1 MSDLVRYDPL
11 EHGQLVGGL
20 KKYRGLTQ
28 KEAREAADDTALT
41 RGFNNSMR
49 SARMAWNAFTGDD
62 EELGQLKAED
72 MDYRKIQEGR
82 KSQARRELG
91 EAWDK
96 GEGVGGGLSN
106 VWGELKK
113 DWREKGLDG
122 VLEDVGEMGGAT
134 LEQAPNALVPLVTST
149 AGRAV
154 GAIGGAFAGGLAG
167 AGVGAIPGAVVGGH
181 VGGLAGYALG
191 NTLMEYGEQLDRA
204 AEAAGVDPTDKDAM
218 MAFIDRGA
226 PGALKNAAVKGAVV
240 GAVDMATM
248 KLGGSILNMGKKA
261 AEKAALEKMGVAAAD
276 KAVVAA
282 AKGTPEFAAL
292 AAKESAKG
300 GLGGAARHTAA
311 YALEP
316 ASEFAGEYLGTGLA
330 NGEWDE
336 KGAALEAFSS
346 LGHSAVEFVGTKAY
360 AAMTDPLKLSA
371 EQKADALA
379 DAKGN
384 IEGNRKAGKLT
395 PEEAQALRAAVE
407 AALDGGVEQGGAGFD
422 TAHHD
427 QLYLTLQQFV
437 DRTKQKEAEQFFS
450 SPADSNTPHTEEL
463 AREMEKQPDVS
474 GIPSEDEAEF
484 LNTGVMS
491 DGLARQYADIAAKYR
506 AKPSEAMGI
515 NPDNGAISAAAALAV
530 DSGAAVPS
538 AVSDDVEAPSVA
550 DDVLSERSADADRGG
565 VSSAYGN
572 VRSGGAPRGAASVAS
587 GGSAAAAS
595 GGIARVAPLPAG
607 QYFDSLDTRGRK
619 ALAKE
624 AGFDIKGVA
633 DFGQIAEPVRQKI
646 EEAYHARIEADY
658 KAASEAKQGYLPPP
672 VRMADA
678 VPVPKKGFSVP
689 ADALNKESRRRFD
702 ALPEGVRRHAQTV
715 ADYTADG
722 IMRQEA
728 GMADMR
734 GHYPEGLAES
744 VRAVRAYRAEHPE
757 SADVLDRLN
766 RAVYGYR
773 RNNGWNVPLLSREG
787 ERLQG
792 VRTALPDD
800 GASEAVVGGGRGLPR
815 ALPMEDK
822 GLAQDVRQDVRQ
834 GLTQGG
840 RGLTPDK
847 GADANAAALQVA
859 PEADVA
865 PGLSASENLAETD
878 GGKGAPIAGKR
889 PDTVLPVLNPQVTES
904 AVKVSPKK
912 RMADAAA
919 DFTRRLAADRRKLEK
934 AGVPL
939 GDGEYRFEHT
949 NRKHIDALAGVLDRL
964 GKGGMLKDF
973 ADMAGS
979 SHSDGLVFDGRRY
992 LKGKEAET
1000 LQAGGLLEAVPS
1012 KSGWDYRL
1020 TQEGRALAKVMARS
1034 RDAAADG
1041 KSAGKAQS
1049 ARAKDAPVA
1058 AKNAADE
1065 KPSSDKAAESEA
1077 VVKTALDNPEEA
1089 QRKARVLQGEPVY
1102 TVKERTAPRENKALR
1117 EWAVALFDK
1126 AGNKA
1131 VNPEIGEVALTAKS
1145 VKDSLAHGISPEKAS
1160 AFEAVPYVV
1169 EKGAV
1174 IVRTRHGRVSS
1185 YFISAPVEIE
1195 GKQDIVTVLV
1205 HHDVNKKRMY
1215 LHSVTTKENLL
1226 KTALAGYDGD
1236 STADAEA
1243 SEPRGKLYSG
1253 DIASVL
1259 KKLLEYKTQGGKT
1272 EDTPSE
1278 GARFSLDES
1287 PDSAFARA
1295 VDDVV
1300 GGKVSRGFVKMGTT
1314 PDVLK
1319 MLGLPDVKIR
1329 ISAKTIEKV
1338 MGEYLGIAKGA
1349 HSHIHNLT
1357 PEAVK
1362 QLPGQINNPVAVF
1375 KSSTVRGG
1383 YVVLTEL
1390 TEADKQTGK
1399 DKPVVAALHLKTD
1412 KGGIEVIDVASSYGR
1427 SDSQLSRAF
1436 NQDLL
1441 YLDKTKARNLNTERL
1456 QLPWDFT
1463 SDFELYERNIKTDS
1477 DLVQY
1482 LKAEK
1487 QGKFD
1492 KKQENA
1498 KQHAESIKKRLAES
1512 IGGLAE
1518 QVDVAAVSET
1528 APDKAQMLLSE
1539 RVEGWF
1545 DGRTGKITLVAENLT
1560 PERAVWVAWHEL
1572 GHRGF
1577 AAEGFAKYR
1586 EELERADGNS
1596 LIRRIA
1602 DAVQEEREG
1611 TGDAAASVRSAAV
1624 EEAVVEL
1631 YAAQRTGDWSG
1642 IENRYGVKVG
1652 NGLKRGIAGV
1662 LARIGAVLR
1671 RVLQRL
1677 TGKADGAMSDADVF
1691 AMLVDLHGNKAAKSK
1706 AVVKTALD
1714 DAKEAER
1721 KARVLQGEPV
1731 YTVKE
1736 RQAPQGFKALREWA
1750 AALFEKAGGKAV
1762 NPEAGEILL
1771 NERSVRDSIAHG
1783 MNPFKAEA
1791 FAAIPD
1797 VISQGVVIHEGVNP
1811 ENGTR
1816 YVYISAPVEIGGK
1829 DDVVTLLAR
1838 NTGNGSQMYLHSVA
1852 TKESILNASDT
1863 ETAEISRETG
1873 KVNSGY
1879 IASVLKKLLE
1889 YKTETGKGVSV
1900 GKKQQKRQAE
1910 SEAGSVPSEAQPKS
1924 GKDYFGLS
1932 LYESGQ
1938 DYKGISEAH
1947 YRKFVAELSKL
1958 DGWRVNNRKYG
1969 RLEFRV
1975 DGEEVVFLRRLE
1987 SLYSEHAVIG
1997 FSVYNSRLVE
2007 KKFDEIEF
2015 VFNPSEPPKETA
2027 ERLNR
2032 FIRSI
2037 YPVSEASVQVE
2048 SNPESEADT
2057 HRTPES
2063 VRAFSVTLPK
2073 LQQKRAVEHLTADA
2087 LLDGGAKYPQLN
2099 GRTTKAGQVEKTL
2112 SAGFVPY
2119 EEIREQTARMGKER
2133 DKMFFKLH
2141 REAYGEDSSFDYDN
2155 SDDAELKAQTDEA
2168 LREKHP
2174 PKTVYLMKHK
2184 QSGDALPIT
2193 KTQFDYAVYLENMPS
2208 EGLRFS
2214 RSEQTKSAFENRI
2227 DALFG
2232 GAKANLKGVR
2242 VLDKSDLLDMLGY
2255 GGMPVELNESKVV
2268 LNRKNHPEMTAQ
2280 QWKKVPEWLDN
2291 PVAVLKSKTHD
2302 KRLVFVPDELIDG
2315 APVYLVVEPNSR
2327 GLDIHVL
2334 VNGYAKDGNPQQT
2347 FRDIW
2352 RDLANGNTEFVD
2364 SKKARELLGRSGLQL
2379 PRLPSLNTSRK
2390 KILTE
2395 KNLQGYRK
2403 SEKTDTGQ
2411 QHAESIKKRLAES
2424 IGGLAEQ
2431 VDVAAVSE
2439 TAPDKAQMLL
2449 SERVEGWFD
2458 GRTGKI
2464 TLVAENLTP
2473 ERAVWVAWHEL
2484 GHRGFAAEGFA
2495 KYREELERADGNSL
2509 IRRIADAVQE
2519 EREGT
2524 GDAAASVRS
2533 AAVEEAVVE
2542 LYAAQRTGDWS
2553 GIENRYGVK
2562 VGNGLKRGI
2571 AGVLARIGAVLRRV
2585 LQRLTGKADGAM
2597 SDADVFAM
2605 LVDLHGNVEGARE
2618 AVSDG
2623 VKPSRSA
2630 MKDMDANIRRGRA
2643 AMNRALVE
2651 KADVRRAMYRNDIGW
2666 IDFVWG
2672 STGRVLPNGKTKGA
2686 MGLAHVIESRMR
2698 KDGMSRDEVV
2708 GMLIGRV
2715 VDTIARGEVL
2725 RTVEGGKT
2733 KRLEVSLQGNIVQL
2747 VKSKGSNTWV
2757 LTAFDGY
2764 QTVEQAR
2771 GATRS
2776 ALRNTDPI
2784 LSRDGMGASDT
2795 PNVRA
2800 KDESVNTA
2808 DGTRFSR
2815 AEERSKS
2822 ESLEKLRRAETIRIS
2837 GREIEAGDDLRQY
2850 RRRAMEY
2857 GKSLRGS
2864 YVNKDTGRE
2873 ISLGR
2878 AGITEVLHHDVSNP
2892 EHLQSIAAIPQII
2905 EKSIYIDTLPNE
2917 DKAKNPDIQEYEYYV
2932 AGLNIGGTDYTV
2944 KAAIAVAT
2952 TGDKYYDHKLTRIEK
2967 GDLLEMT
2974 SRLSGAE
2981 ISNQSPLS
2989 DIDDKRLLQILQD
3002 KDAGKGGIAD
3012 FDTEAVRFSRAAN
3025 IGASISHITGKRS
3038 DLRNALKDRWDA
3050 SKGIQLQFLGRR
3062 QIEDIYGG
3070 DLDGLKEYGRLS
3082 ELFGADANKAVTE
3095 ADKVVKEWGRL
3106 KKENA
3111 KALADLMHDA
3121 TLAKVDAD
3129 PLMRGDAQKRLDGI
3143 RTALD
3148 IADGKIEKAKAVIAS
3163 ANARIARADAAYN
3176 KASEAAKKA
3185 QSALLAAEEEAGR
3198 EIMADEADMRLR
3210 RLFYADSEAK
3220 RALRHAEADVMAES
3234 RAKTDAVQM
3243 LKQARADVRRLEKD
3257 EVEAQKALEGLAL
3270 LNRRFAKLPDAAQ
3283 RVYRKARDD
3292 YRVHFGQVRDAI
3304 AERLARAGQDAEIVR
3319 RLKERF
3325 DNELGG
3331 VYFPLARF
3339 GDYLVV
3345 VKDADGNNV
3354 NVSRAETLS
3363 EAEKLRDALKAD
3375 FGAGFKVSPV
3385 MKSRDYIQSRDAV
3398 SGGFM
3403 KELGEA
3409 VGMLDLD
3416 PAQQAQL
3423 NDTLMQLYLNS
3434 LPDTSWAKHGI
3445 HRKGVPG
3452 FSDDARRAYAQNMGS
3467 GANYLAKLRYA
3478 DRMAEQLDVMQDF
3491 VDGRKYEE
3499 GFDQR
3504 QLQRVADEMR
3514 KRHEAVMNPN
3524 PSKLAQALTGFGFL
3538 WMMGM
3543 SPASAIVN
3551 LSQTAMVAYPVMAA
3565 KWGYADAARELLR
3578 ASKQIGLRVGEKFNT
3593 IEDSLNED
3601 EKAAFQKAVDY
3612 GVIDL
3617 SQAHDLAGVANGD
3630 PGLAGSAWQ
3639 KVMDKASWLFHHAEK
3654 FNRQVTF
3661 VAAYRLA
3668 KQAGADSEAAFEQ
3681 AKKATYDG
3689 HFDYAA
3695 QNRPRFMMGNV
3706 AKVVFL
3712 FKQYSQNIL
3721 YALGRNA
3728 YLAFKG
3734 DKEARKTL
3742 AGLLVSHAM
3751 ASGILGLPFVSTL
3764 LAVASMLGSD
3774 DDDPWD
3780 AEAALR
3786 NMLADTFGDKAGE
3799 VMAKGFSRLTPLDVS
3814 GRLGL
3819 NQLIFPDIQDG
3830 LEGKKWAESLVVGST
3845 GAVVGAGIGAA
3856 DGVQKILDGRY
3867 MEGLE
3872 SMLPVAIRN
3881 PLKAVRYATDGQ
3893 VDKSGIMVKDDFNLF
3908 ELAGQAV
3915 GFRPS
3920 DLALKQEGKSAV
3932 YRRDR
3937 ALSAARAKILSAM
3950 AKAVVEQDAA
3960 ALRELR
3966 GVVAQWNRKH
3976 PERAIKS
3983 ENIMAGVRNR
3993 QRRVAGAK
4001 DGIYLPEGRSDAR
4014 TDGGFAFGH

>member
-20 KKYRGLTQ
+20 KKYRGFTQ
-28 KEAREAADDTALT
+28 KDAWAAADDTALT
-41 RGFNNSMR
+41 RGFKNSMR
-49 SARMAWNAFTGDD
+49 SARMAWNDLTGDK

-91 EAWDK
+91 EAWEK

-106 VWGELKK
+106 VWEELKK

-134 LEQAPNALVPLVTST
+134 LEQAPNALVPLATTTVGGILGTL
-149 AGRAV
+149 AGGNTAV
-154 GAIGGAFAGGLAG
+154 GAYAG
-167 AGVGAIPGAVVGGH
+167 AT
-181 VGGLAGYALG
+181 LG

-261 AEKAALEKMGVAAAD
+261 AEKAALKKMGVAAAD
-276 KAVVAA
+276 KAAVAA

-292 AAKESAKG
+292 AKESAKG
-300 GLGGAARHTAA
+300 GLGGAARHAA
-311 YALEP
+311 AFALEP

-360 AAMTDPLKLSA
+360 AAISDPLRLSA
-371 EQKADALA
+371 EQKADVLA

-395 PEEAQALRAAVE
+395 PEEAQALGAAVE

-437 DRTKQKEAEQFFS
+437 DRTKQKEAEQFFN
-450 SPADSNTPHTEEL
+450 SPADGNTPHAEEL

-491 DGLARQYADIAAKYR
+491 DGLARQYADMAAKYR

-515 NPDNGAISAAAALAV
+515 DPDDGAISAAAALAV

-538 AVSDDVEAPSVA
+538 VPSDDVETPTVA
-550 DDVLSERSADADRGG
+550 DDVLSGRSADADRGG

-572 VRSGGAPRGAASVAS
+572 VRSGGAASVAS
-587 GGSAAAAS
+587 GGAGRSAAAAS

-607 QYFDSLDTRGRK
+607 QYFDGLDTRGRK

-658 KAASEAKQGYLPPP
+658 QAASEAKQGYLPPP

-702 ALPEGVRRHAQTV
+702 ALPETVRRHAQTV

-734 GHYPEGLAES
+734 GHYPAGLAES
-744 VRAVRAYRAEHPE
+744 VRVVRAYRAEHPE

-773 RNNGWNVPLLSREG
+773 RNNGWRVPLLSREG

-815 ALPMEDK
+815 ALPTEDK
-822 GLAQDVRQDVRQ
+822 GLAQDVRQ

-840 RGLTPDK
+840 RGLTPDT
-847 GADANAAALQVA
+847 GADANAAALQGLPEPAAVA
-859 PEADVA
+859 SGNAPTHRQNLQVRAHAEGAA

-878 GGKGAPIAGKR
+878 GGKRAPVAGKR
-889 PDTVLPVLNPQVTES
+889 PDTVLPVLNPQVAES

-964 GKGGMLKDF
+964 GKGGMLEEF

-979 SHSDGLVFDGRRY
+979 SHSDGLVFDSRRY

-1034 RDAAADG
+1034 RDAAASAG

-1049 ARAKDAPVA
+1049 ARAKDTPVA
-1058 AKNAADE
+1058 GKVAVAKNAANE
-1065 KPSSDKAAESEA
+1065 KPSSDKAAKPETL
-1077 VVKTALDNPEEA
+1077 VKTALDNPQEA
-1089 QRKARVLQGEPVY
+1089 R
-1102 TVKERTAPRENKALR
+1102 
-1117 EWAVALFDK
+1117 
-1126 AGNKA
+1126 
-1131 VNPEIGEVALTAKS
+1131 
-1145 VKDSLAHGISPEKAS
+1145 
-1160 AFEAVPYVV
+1160 
-1169 EKGAV
+1169 
-1174 IVRTRHGRVSS
+1174 
-1185 YFISAPVEIE
+1185 
-1195 GKQDIVTVLV
+1195 
-1205 HHDVNKKRMY
+1205 
-1215 LHSVTTKENLL
+1215 
-1226 KTALAGYDGD
+1226 
-1236 STADAEA
+1236 
-1243 SEPRGKLYSG
+1243 
-1253 DIASVL
+1253 
-1259 KKLLEYKTQGGKT
+1259 
-1272 EDTPSE
+1272 
-1278 GARFSLDES
+1278 
-1287 PDSAFARA
+1287 
-1295 VDDVV
+1295 
-1300 GGKVSRGFVKMGTT
+1300 
-1314 PDVLK
+1314 
-1319 MLGLPDVKIR
+1319 
-1329 ISAKTIEKV
+1329 
-1338 MGEYLGIAKGA
+1338 
-1349 HSHIHNLT
+1349 
-1357 PEAVK
+1357 
-1362 QLPGQINNPVAVF
+1362 
-1375 KSSTVRGG
+1375 
-1383 YVVLTEL
+1383 
-1390 TEADKQTGK
+1390 
-1399 DKPVVAALHLKTD
+1399 
-1412 KGGIEVIDVASSYGR
+1412 
-1427 SDSQLSRAF
+1427 
-1436 NQDLL
+1436 
-1441 YLDKTKARNLNTERL
+1441 
-1456 QLPWDFT
+1456 
-1463 SDFELYERNIKTDS
+1463 
-1477 DLVQY
+1477 
-1482 LKAEK
+1482 
-1487 QGKFD
+1487 
-1492 KKQENA
+1492 
-1498 KQHAESIKKRLAES
+1498 
-1512 IGGLAE
+1512 
-1518 QVDVAAVSET
+1518 
-1528 APDKAQMLLSE
+1528 
-1539 RVEGWF
+1539 
-1545 DGRTGKITLVAENLT
+1545 
-1560 PERAVWVAWHEL
+1560 
-1572 GHRGF
+1572 
-1577 AAEGFAKYR
+1577 
-1586 EELERADGNS
+1586 
-1596 LIRRIA
+1596 
-1602 DAVQEEREG
+1602 
-1611 TGDAAASVRSAAV
+1611 
-1624 EEAVVEL
+1624 
-1631 YAAQRTGDWSG
+1631 
-1642 IENRYGVKVG
+1642 
-1652 NGLKRGIAGV
+1652 
-1662 LARIGAVLR
+1662 
-1671 RVLQRL
+1671 
-1677 TGKADGAMSDADVF
+1677 
-1691 AMLVDLHGNKAAKSK
+1691 
-1706 AVVKTALD
+1706 
-1714 DAKEAER
+1714 R

-1816 YVYISAPVEIGGK
+1816 YVYISAPVEIEGK

-1879 IASVLKKLLE
+1879 IASVLKKLLK
-1889 YKTETGKGVSV
+1889 YKTQGGKT
-1900 GKKQQKRQAE
+1900 E
-1910 SEAGSVPSEAQPKS
+1910 
-1924 GKDYFGLS
+1924 
-1932 LYESGQ
+1932 
-1938 DYKGISEAH
+1938 
-1947 YRKFVAELSKL
+1947 
-1958 DGWRVNNRKYG
+1958 
-1969 RLEFRV
+1969 
-1975 DGEEVVFLRRLE
+1975 
-1987 SLYSEHAVIG
+1987 
-1997 FSVYNSRLVE
+1997 
-2007 KKFDEIEF
+2007 
-2015 VFNPSEPPKETA
+2015 
-2027 ERLNR
+2027 
-2032 FIRSI
+2032 
-2037 YPVSEASVQVE
+2037 
-2048 SNPESEADT
+2048 DT
-2057 HRTPES
+2057 
-2063 VRAFSVTLPK
+2063 
-2073 LQQKRAVEHLTADA
+2073 
-2087 LLDGGAKYPQLN
+2087 
-2099 GRTTKAGQVEKTL
+2099 
-2112 SAGFVPY
+2112 
-2119 EEIREQTARMGKER
+2119 
-2133 DKMFFKLH
+2133 
-2141 REAYGEDSSFDYDN
+2141 
-2155 SDDAELKAQTDEA
+2155 
-2168 LREKHP
+2168 
-2174 PKTVYLMKHK
+2174 
-2184 QSGDALPIT
+2184 
-2193 KTQFDYAVYLENMPS
+2193 PS

-2214 RSEQTKSAFENRI
+2214 IRFSLDESPDSAFARAVDDVTGGKVPAGFISLGTTPDVWKLVGLPDGKVRI
-2227 DALFG
+2227 SGGVIDKAMNGKHAVTAEALKDLPRHLNSPIAVFKSSASSSNPDG
-2232 GAKANLKGVR
+2232 YVVLTELVEREKGKDKPIIAALNLGRAKNGLELLDISSVYGRNNGQLTRAFNQDLLY
-2242 VLDKSDLLDMLGY
+2242 LDKAKGRHFLTTRPLQLHWDITSDADLVGRNIKTDSDL
-2255 GGMPVELNESKVV
+2255 
-2268 LNRKNHPEMTAQ
+2268 AQ
-2280 QWKKVPEWLDN
+2280 YSSAKKQVS
-2291 PVAVLKSKTHD
+2291 VD
-2302 KRLVFVPDELIDG
+2302 KAQRM
-2315 APVYLVVEPNSR
+2315 
-2327 GLDIHVL
+2327 
-2334 VNGYAKDGNPQQT
+2334 
-2347 FRDIW
+2347 
-2352 RDLANGNTEFVD
+2352 
-2364 SKKARELLGRSGLQL
+2364 AR
-2379 PRLPSLNTSRK
+2379 
-2390 KILTE
+2390 
-2395 KNLQGYRK
+2395 
-2403 SEKTDTGQ
+2403 

-2424 IGGLAEQ
+2424 IGRLAEQ

-2484 GHRGFAAEGFA
+2484 GHRGFAADGFA
-2495 KYREELERADGNSL
+2495 KYRAELERADGNSL

-2585 LQRLTGKADGAM
+2585 LQRLAGKADGAM

-2605 LVDLHGNVEGARE
+2605 LADLHGNAEEARD

-2623 VKPSRSA
+2623 VLFSIYS
-2630 MKDMDANIRRGRA
+2630 DDADKVARA
-2643 AMNRALVE
+2643 ADILTGSPV
-2651 KADVRRAMYRNDIGW
+2651 ADIESGLIKRDE
-2666 IDFVWG
+2666 
-2672 STGRVLPNGKTKGA
+2672 NGKVIANAREFIRKW
-2686 MGLAHVIESRMR
+2686 LAENRP
-2698 KDGMSRDEVV
+2698 DGIFRHPEV
-2708 GMLIGRV
+2708 
-2715 VDTIARGEVL
+2715 GEVML
-2725 RTVEGGKT
+2725 TVRGVKNSLSHFSADIHVDALPAVPYV
-2733 KRLEVSLQGNIVQL
+2733 LENSAVLEY
-2747 VKSKGSNTWV
+2747 SKDKNGDN
-2757 LTAFDGY
+2757 
-2764 QTVEQAR
+2764 VE
-2771 GATRS
+2771 
-2776 ALRNTDPI
+2776 NVI
-2784 LSRDGMGASDT
+2784 L
-2795 PNVRA
+2795 
-2800 KDESVNTA
+2800 
-2808 DGTRFSR
+2808 
-2815 AEERSKS
+2815 
-2822 ESLEKLRRAETIRIS
+2822 
-2837 GREIEAGDDLRQY
+2837 
-2850 RRRAMEY
+2850 
-2857 GKSLRGS
+2857 
-2864 YVNKDTGRE
+2864 
-2873 ISLGR
+2873 
-2878 AGITEVLHHDVSNP
+2878 
-2892 EHLQSIAAIPQII
+2892 AAP
-2905 EKSIYIDTLPNE
+2905 
-2917 DKAKNPDIQEYEYYV
+2917 A
-2932 AGLNIGGTDYTV
+2932 NIGGKRHYVVVRLRKDLKSGQKPQFYVVAAQLETDAQRETALAV
-2944 KAAIAVAT
+2944 ETRSSHDGHIA
-2952 TGDKYYDHKLTRIEK
+2952 GGK
-2967 GDLLEMT
+2967 
-2974 SRLSGAE
+2974 
-2981 ISNQSPLS
+2981 N
-2989 DIDDKRLLQILQD
+2989 RLLNILHSALISVNQI
-3002 KDAGKGGIAD
+3002 KSAAGNTGTVDAGIAD

-3025 IGASISHITGKRS
+3025 IGAAIGHITGKKS

-3070 DLDGLKEYGRLS
+3070 SLDGLKEYGRLS

-3095 ADKVVKEWGRL
+3095 ADKVVREWGRL
-3106 KKENA
+3106 KKADA

-3148 IADGKIEKAKAVIAS
+3148 IADGKIVKAKAVIAS
-3163 ANARIARADAAYN
+3163 ADARIARADAAYD

-3185 QSALLAAEEEAGR
+3185 QSALLAAEEKAGR
-3198 EIMADEADMRLR
+3198 EILADEADMRLR

-3257 EVEAQKALEGLAL
+3257 EVGAQKALEGLAL

-3292 YRVHFGQVRDAI
+3292 YRAHFGQVRDAL
-3304 AERLARAGQDAEIVR
+3304 AERLARAGQDAETVR

-3345 VKDADGNNV
+3345 VKDADGNSV

-3416 PAQQAQL
+3416 PAQQAEL
-3423 NDTLMQLYLNS
+3423 NDTLTQLYLNS

-3491 VDGRKYEE
+3491 VDGRKYVE
-3499 GFDQR
+3499 GFNQR

-3578 ASKQIGLRVGEKFNT
+3578 ASKQIGLKVGEKFNT

-3668 KQAGADSEAAFEQ
+3668 KRAGADSEAAFEQ

-3764 LAVASMLGSD
+3764 LALASMLGSD

-3830 LEGKKWAESLVVGST
+3830 LAGKKWAESLVVGST

-3893 VDKSGIMVKDDFNLF
+3893 VDKSGITVKDDFNLF
-3908 ELAGQAV
+3908 ELAGQAA
-3915 GFRPS
+3915 GFRSS

-4001 DGIYLPEGRSDAR
+4001 DGIYLSDKHSDAR

>member
-20 KKYRGLTQ
+20 KKYRGFTQ
-28 KEAREAADDTALT
+28 KDAWAAADDTALT
-41 RGFNNSMR
+41 RGFKNSMR
-49 SARMAWNAFTGDD
+49 SARMAWNDLTGDK

-91 EAWDK
+91 EAWEK

-106 VWGELKK
+106 VWEELKK

-134 LEQAPNALVPLVTST
+134 LEQAPNALVPLATTTVGGILGTL
-149 AGRAV
+149 AGGNTAV
-154 GAIGGAFAGGLAG
+154 GAYAG
-167 AGVGAIPGAVVGGH
+167 AT
-181 VGGLAGYALG
+181 LG

-261 AEKAALEKMGVAAAD
+261 AEKAALKKMGVAAAD
-276 KAVVAA
+276 KAAVAA

-300 GLGGAARHTAA
+300 GLGGAARHAA
-311 YALEP
+311 AFALEP

-360 AAMTDPLKLSA
+360 AAISDPLRLSA

-437 DRTKQKEAEQFFS
+437 DRTKQKEAEQFFN
-450 SPADSNTPHTEEL
+450 SPADGNTPHAEEL

-491 DGLARQYADIAAKYR
+491 DGLARQYADMAAKYR

-515 NPDNGAISAAAALAV
+515 DPDDGAISAAAALAV

-538 AVSDDVEAPSVA
+538 VPSDDVETPTVA
-550 DDVLSERSADADRGG
+550 DDVLSGRSADADRGG

-572 VRSGGAPRGAASVAS
+572 VRSGGAASVAS
-587 GGSAAAAS
+587 GGAGRSAAAAS
-595 GGIARVAPLPAG
+595 GEIARVAPLPAG
-607 QYFDSLDTRGRK
+607 QYFDGLDTRGRK

-658 KAASEAKQGYLPPP
+658 QAASEAKQGYLPPP

-702 ALPEGVRRHAQTV
+702 ALPETVRRHAQTV

-734 GHYPEGLAES
+734 GHYPAGLAES
-744 VRAVRAYRAEHPE
+744 VRVVRAYRAEHPE

-773 RNNGWNVPLLSREG
+773 RNNGWRVPLLSREG

-815 ALPMEDK
+815 ALPTEDK

-840 RGLTPDK
+840 RGLTPDT
-847 GADANAAALQVA
+847 GADANAAALQGLLEPAAVA
-859 PEADVA
+859 SGNAPTHRQNLQVRAHAEGAA

-878 GGKGAPIAGKR
+878 GGKRAPVAGKR
-889 PDTVLPVLNPQVTES
+889 PDTVLPVLNPQVAES

-964 GKGGMLKDF
+964 GKGGMLEEF

-979 SHSDGLVFDGRRY
+979 SHSDGLVFDSRRY

-1034 RDAAADG
+1034 RDAAASAG

-1049 ARAKDAPVA
+1049 ARAKDTPVA
-1058 AKNAADE
+1058 GKAAVAKNAANE
-1065 KPSSDKAAESEA
+1065 KPSSDKAAKPETL
-1077 VVKTALDNPEEA
+1077 VKTALDNPQEA
-1089 QRKARVLQGEPVY
+1089 RRKARVLQGEPVY
-1102 TVKERTAPRENKALR
+1102 TVKERTAPGENKALR
-1117 EWAVALFDK
+1117 EWAVALFD
-1126 AGNKA
+1126 
-1131 VNPEIGEVALTAKS
+1131 
-1145 VKDSLAHGISPEKAS
+1145 
-1160 AFEAVPYVV
+1160 
-1169 EKGAV
+1169 
-1174 IVRTRHGRVSS
+1174 
-1185 YFISAPVEIE
+1185 
-1195 GKQDIVTVLV
+1195 
-1205 HHDVNKKRMY
+1205 
-1215 LHSVTTKENLL
+1215 
-1226 KTALAGYDGD
+1226 
-1236 STADAEA
+1236 
-1243 SEPRGKLYSG
+1243 
-1253 DIASVL
+1253 
-1259 KKLLEYKTQGGKT
+1259 
-1272 EDTPSE
+1272 
-1278 GARFSLDES
+1278 
-1287 PDSAFARA
+1287 
-1295 VDDVV
+1295 
-1300 GGKVSRGFVKMGTT
+1300 
-1314 PDVLK
+1314 
-1319 MLGLPDVKIR
+1319 
-1329 ISAKTIEKV
+1329 
-1338 MGEYLGIAKGA
+1338 
-1349 HSHIHNLT
+1349 
-1357 PEAVK
+1357 
-1362 QLPGQINNPVAVF
+1362 
-1375 KSSTVRGG
+1375 
-1383 YVVLTEL
+1383 
-1390 TEADKQTGK
+1390 
-1399 DKPVVAALHLKTD
+1399 
-1412 KGGIEVIDVASSYGR
+1412 
-1427 SDSQLSRAF
+1427 
-1436 NQDLL
+1436 
-1441 YLDKTKARNLNTERL
+1441 
-1456 QLPWDFT
+1456 
-1463 SDFELYERNIKTDS
+1463 
-1477 DLVQY
+1477 
-1482 LKAEK
+1482 
-1487 QGKFD
+1487 
-1492 KKQENA
+1492 
-1498 KQHAESIKKRLAES
+1498 
-1512 IGGLAE
+1512 
-1518 QVDVAAVSET
+1518 
-1528 APDKAQMLLSE
+1528 
-1539 RVEGWF
+1539 
-1545 DGRTGKITLVAENLT
+1545 
-1560 PERAVWVAWHEL
+1560 
-1572 GHRGF
+1572 
-1577 AAEGFAKYR
+1577 
-1586 EELERADGNS
+1586 
-1596 LIRRIA
+1596 
-1602 DAVQEEREG
+1602 
-1611 TGDAAASVRSAAV
+1611 
-1624 EEAVVEL
+1624 
-1631 YAAQRTGDWSG
+1631 
-1642 IENRYGVKVG
+1642 
-1652 NGLKRGIAGV
+1652 
-1662 LARIGAVLR
+1662 
-1671 RVLQRL
+1671 
-1677 TGKADGAMSDADVF
+1677 
-1691 AMLVDLHGNKAAKSK
+1691 
-1706 AVVKTALD
+1706 
-1714 DAKEAER
+1714 
-1721 KARVLQGEPV
+1721 
-1731 YTVKE
+1731 
-1736 RQAPQGFKALREWA
+1736 
-1750 AALFEKAGGKAV
+1750 KAGGKAV

-1816 YVYISAPVEIGGK
+1816 YVYISAPVEIEGK

-1879 IASVLKKLLE
+1879 IASVLKKLLK
-1889 YKTETGKGVSV
+1889 YKTQGGKT
-1900 GKKQQKRQAE
+1900 E
-1910 SEAGSVPSEAQPKS
+1910 
-1924 GKDYFGLS
+1924 
-1932 LYESGQ
+1932 
-1938 DYKGISEAH
+1938 
-1947 YRKFVAELSKL
+1947 
-1958 DGWRVNNRKYG
+1958 
-1969 RLEFRV
+1969 
-1975 DGEEVVFLRRLE
+1975 
-1987 SLYSEHAVIG
+1987 
-1997 FSVYNSRLVE
+1997 
-2007 KKFDEIEF
+2007 
-2015 VFNPSEPPKETA
+2015 
-2027 ERLNR
+2027 
-2032 FIRSI
+2032 
-2037 YPVSEASVQVE
+2037 
-2048 SNPESEADT
+2048 DT
-2057 HRTPES
+2057 
-2063 VRAFSVTLPK
+2063 
-2073 LQQKRAVEHLTADA
+2073 
-2087 LLDGGAKYPQLN
+2087 
-2099 GRTTKAGQVEKTL
+2099 
-2112 SAGFVPY
+2112 
-2119 EEIREQTARMGKER
+2119 
-2133 DKMFFKLH
+2133 
-2141 REAYGEDSSFDYDN
+2141 
-2155 SDDAELKAQTDEA
+2155 
-2168 LREKHP
+2168 
-2174 PKTVYLMKHK
+2174 
-2184 QSGDALPIT
+2184 
-2193 KTQFDYAVYLENMPS
+2193 PS

-2280 QWKKVPEWLDN
+2280 QWKKVPKWLDN

-2424 IGGLAEQ
+2424 IGRLAEQ

-2484 GHRGFAAEGFA
+2484 GHRGFAADGFA
-2495 KYREELERADGNSL
+2495 KYRAELERADGNSL

-2585 LQRLTGKADGAM
+2585 LQRLAGKADGAM

-2605 LVDLHGNVEGARE
+2605 LADLHGNAEGARD
-2618 AVSDG
+2618 ASSDG
-2623 VKPSRSA
+2623 
-2630 MKDMDANIRRGRA
+2630 NHRA
-2643 AMNRALVE
+2643 VMFA
-2651 KADVRRAMYRNDIGW
+2651 
-2666 IDFVWG
+2666 
-2672 STGRVLPNGKTKGA
+2672 
-2686 MGLAHVIESRMR
+2686 
-2698 KDGMSRDEVV
+2698 
-2708 GMLIGRV
+2708 
-2715 VDTIARGEVL
+2715 
-2725 RTVEGGKT
+2725 
-2733 KRLEVSLQGNIVQL
+2733 
-2747 VKSKGSNTWV
+2747 
-2757 LTAFDGY
+2757 
-2764 QTVEQAR
+2764 
-2771 GATRS
+2771 
-2776 ALRNTDPI
+2776 
-2784 LSRDGMGASDT
+2784 
-2795 PNVRA
+2795 
-2800 KDESVNTA
+2800 
-2808 DGTRFSR
+2808 R
-2815 AEERSKS
+2815 AEDGAAERSKS

-2974 SRLSGAE
+2974 SRLSSAE

-3025 IGASISHITGKRS
+3025 IGAAIGHITGKKS

-3095 ADKVVKEWGRL
+3095 ADKVVREWGRL
-3106 KKENA
+3106 KKADA

-3148 IADGKIEKAKAVIAS
+3148 IADGKIVKARAVIAS
-3163 ANARIARADAAYN
+3163 ADARIARADAAYN

-3185 QSALLAAEEEAGR
+3185 QSALLAAEEKAGR
-3198 EIMADEADMRLR
+3198 EILADEADMRLR

-3257 EVEAQKALEGLAL
+3257 EVGAQKALEGLAL

-3292 YRVHFGQVRDAI
+3292 YRAHFGQVRDAL
-3304 AERLARAGQDAEIVR
+3304 AERLARAGQDAETVR

-3345 VKDADGNNV
+3345 VKDADGNSV

-3416 PAQQAQL
+3416 SAQQAQL
-3423 NDTLMQLYLNS
+3423 NDTLTQLYLNS

-3499 GFDQR
+3499 GFNQR

-3578 ASKQIGLRVGEKFNT
+3578 ASKQIGLKVGEKFNT

-3668 KQAGADSEAAFEQ
+3668 KRAGADSEAAFEQ

-3830 LEGKKWAESLVVGST
+3830 LAGKKWAESLVVGST

-3893 VDKSGIMVKDDFNLF
+3893 VDKSGITVKDDFNLF
-3908 ELAGQAV
+3908 ELAGQAA
-3915 GFRPS
+3915 GFRSS

-3950 AKAVVEQDAA
+3950 AKAVMEQDAA
-3960 ALRELR
+3960 ALRALR

-3983 ENIMAGVRNR
+3983 ENIMSSVRNR

-4001 DGIYLPEGRSDAR
+4001 DGIYLSDKHSDAR

>member
-20 KKYRGLTQ
+20 KKYRGFTQ
-28 KEAREAADDTALT
+28 KDAWAAADDTALT
-41 RGFNNSMR
+41 RGFKNSMR
-49 SARMAWNAFTGDD
+49 SARMAWNDLTGDK

-91 EAWDK
+91 EAWEK

-106 VWGELKK
+106 VWEELKK

-134 LEQAPNALVPLVTST
+134 LEQAPNALVPLATTTVGGILGTL
-149 AGRAV
+149 AGGNTAV
-154 GAIGGAFAGGLAG
+154 GAYAG
-167 AGVGAIPGAVVGGH
+167 AT
-181 VGGLAGYALG
+181 LG

-261 AEKAALEKMGVAAAD
+261 AEKAALKKMGVAAAD
-276 KAVVAA
+276 KAAVAA

-292 AAKESAKG
+292 AKESAKG
-300 GLGGAARHTAA
+300 GLGGAARHAA
-311 YALEP
+311 AFALEP

-360 AAMTDPLKLSA
+360 AAISDPLRLSA

-437 DRTKQKEAEQFFS
+437 DRTKQKEAERFFN
-450 SPADSNTPHTEEL
+450 SPADGNTPHAEEL

-491 DGLARQYADIAAKYR
+491 DGLARQYADMADKYR

-515 NPDNGAISAAAALAV
+515 DPDDGAISAAAALAV

-538 AVSDDVEAPSVA
+538 VPSDDVETPTVA
-550 DDVLSERSADADRGG
+550 DDVLSGRSADADRGG

-572 VRSGGAPRGAASVAS
+572 VRSGGAASVAS
-587 GGSAAAAS
+587 GGAGRSAAAAS

-607 QYFDSLDTRGRK
+607 QYFDGLDTRGRK

-658 KAASEAKQGYLPPP
+658 QAASEAKQGYLPPP

-702 ALPEGVRRHAQTV
+702 ALPETVRRHAQTV

-734 GHYPEGLAES
+734 GHYPAGLAES
-744 VRAVRAYRAEHPE
+744 VRVVRAYRAEHPE

-773 RNNGWNVPLLSREG
+773 RNNGWRVPLLSREG

-815 ALPMEDK
+815 ALPTEDK

-840 RGLTPDK
+840 RGLTPDT
-847 GADANAAALQVA
+847 GADANAAALQGLPESAAVA
-859 PEADVA
+859 SGNAPTHRQNLQVRAHAEGAA

-878 GGKGAPIAGKR
+878 GGKRAPVAGKR
-889 PDTVLPVLNPQVTES
+889 PDTVLPVLNPQVAES

-964 GKGGMLKDF
+964 GKGGMLEEF

-979 SHSDGLVFDGRRY
+979 SHSDGLVFDSRRY

-1034 RDAAADG
+1034 RDAAASAG

-1049 ARAKDAPVA
+1049 ARAKDTPVA
-1058 AKNAADE
+1058 GKAAVAKNAANE
-1065 KPSSDKAAESEA
+1065 KPSSDKAAKPETL
-1077 VVKTALDNPEEA
+1077 VKTALDNPQEA
-1089 QRKARVLQGEPVY
+1089 RRKARVLQGEPVY

-1126 AGNKA
+1126 AGGKA
-1131 VNPEIGEVALTAKS
+1131 VNPEAGEILLNERS
-1145 VKDSLAHGISPEKAS
+1145 VRDSIAHGMNPFKAEAFAAIPDVISQGVVIHEGVNPENGTR
-1160 AFEAVPYVV
+1160 YV
-1169 EKGAV
+1169 
-1174 IVRTRHGRVSS
+1174 
-1185 YFISAPVEIE
+1185 YISAPVEIE
-1195 GKQDIVTVLV
+1195 GKDDVVTLLAR
-1205 HHDVNKKRMY
+1205 NTGNGSQMY
-1215 LHSVTTKENLL
+1215 LHSVATKESILNASDTE
-1226 KTALAGYDGD
+1226 TAEISRETGKVNSGY
-1236 STADAEA
+1236 
-1243 SEPRGKLYSG
+1243 
-1253 DIASVL
+1253 IASVL
-1259 KKLLEYKTQGGKT
+1259 KKLLKYKTQGGKT
-1272 EDTPSE
+1272 ENTPSE
-1278 GARFSLDES
+1278 GLRFSIRFSLDES

-1295 VDDVV
+1295 VDDVT
-1300 GGKVSRGFVKMGTT
+1300 GGKVPAGFISLGTT
-1314 PDVLK
+1314 PDVWKLV
-1319 MLGLPDVKIR
+1319 GLPDGKVR
-1329 ISAKTIEKV
+1329 ISGGVIDKAMNGKHAVT
-1338 MGEYLGIAKGA
+1338 A
-1349 HSHIHNLT
+1349 
-1357 PEAVK
+1357 EALK
-1362 QLPGQINNPVAVF
+1362 DLPRHLNSPIAVF
-1375 KSSTVRGG
+1375 KSSASSSNPDG

-1390 TEADKQTGK
+1390 VEREKGK
-1399 DKPVVAALHLKTD
+1399 DKPIIAALNLGRAKNGLELLD
-1412 KGGIEVIDVASSYGR
+1412 ISSVYGR
-1427 SDSQLSRAF
+1427 NNGQLTRAF

-1441 YLDKTKARNLNTERL
+1441 YLDKAKGRHFLTTRPL
-1456 QLPWDFT
+1456 QLHWDIT
-1463 SDFELYERNIKTDS
+1463 SDADLVGRNIKTDS
-1477 DLVQY
+1477 DLAQY
-1482 LKAEK
+1482 SSA
-1487 QGKFD
+1487 
-1492 KKQENA
+1492 KKQVSVDKA
-1498 KQHAESIKKRLAES
+1498 QRMARQHAESIKKRLAES
-1512 IGGLAE
+1512 IGRLAE

-1577 AAEGFAKYR
+1577 AADGFAKYR
-1586 EELERADGNS
+1586 AELERADGNS

-1677 TGKADGAMSDADVF
+1677 AGKADGAMSDADVF
-1691 AMLVDLHGNKAAKSK
+1691 AMLADLHGNA
-1706 AVVKTALD
+1706 
-1714 DAKEAER
+1714 
-1721 KARVLQGEPV
+1721 
-1731 YTVKE
+1731 
-1736 RQAPQGFKALREWA
+1736 
-1750 AALFEKAGGKAV
+1750 
-1762 NPEAGEILL
+1762 
-1771 NERSVRDSIAHG
+1771 
-1783 MNPFKAEA
+1783 
-1791 FAAIPD
+1791 
-1797 VISQGVVIHEGVNP
+1797 
-1811 ENGTR
+1811 
-1816 YVYISAPVEIGGK
+1816 
-1829 DDVVTLLAR
+1829 
-1838 NTGNGSQMYLHSVA
+1838 
-1852 TKESILNASDT
+1852 
-1863 ETAEISRETG
+1863 
-1873 KVNSGY
+1873 
-1879 IASVLKKLLE
+1879 
-1889 YKTETGKGVSV
+1889 
-1900 GKKQQKRQAE
+1900 
-1910 SEAGSVPSEAQPKS
+1910 
-1924 GKDYFGLS
+1924 
-1932 LYESGQ
+1932 
-1938 DYKGISEAH
+1938 
-1947 YRKFVAELSKL
+1947 
-1958 DGWRVNNRKYG
+1958 
-1969 RLEFRV
+1969 
-1975 DGEEVVFLRRLE
+1975 
-1987 SLYSEHAVIG
+1987 
-1997 FSVYNSRLVE
+1997 
-2007 KKFDEIEF
+2007 
-2015 VFNPSEPPKETA
+2015 
-2027 ERLNR
+2027 
-2032 FIRSI
+2032 
-2037 YPVSEASVQVE
+2037 
-2048 SNPESEADT
+2048 
-2057 HRTPES
+2057 
-2063 VRAFSVTLPK
+2063 
-2073 LQQKRAVEHLTADA
+2073 
-2087 LLDGGAKYPQLN
+2087 
-2099 GRTTKAGQVEKTL
+2099 
-2112 SAGFVPY
+2112 
-2119 EEIREQTARMGKER
+2119 
-2133 DKMFFKLH
+2133 
-2141 REAYGEDSSFDYDN
+2141 
-2155 SDDAELKAQTDEA
+2155 
-2168 LREKHP
+2168 
-2174 PKTVYLMKHK
+2174 
-2184 QSGDALPIT
+2184 
-2193 KTQFDYAVYLENMPS
+2193 
-2208 EGLRFS
+2208 
-2214 RSEQTKSAFENRI
+2214 
-2227 DALFG
+2227 
-2232 GAKANLKGVR
+2232 
-2242 VLDKSDLLDMLGY
+2242 
-2255 GGMPVELNESKVV
+2255 
-2268 LNRKNHPEMTAQ
+2268 
-2280 QWKKVPEWLDN
+2280 
-2291 PVAVLKSKTHD
+2291 
-2302 KRLVFVPDELIDG
+2302 
-2315 APVYLVVEPNSR
+2315 
-2327 GLDIHVL
+2327 
-2334 VNGYAKDGNPQQT
+2334 
-2347 FRDIW
+2347 
-2352 RDLANGNTEFVD
+2352 
-2364 SKKARELLGRSGLQL
+2364 
-2379 PRLPSLNTSRK
+2379 
-2390 KILTE
+2390 
-2395 KNLQGYRK
+2395 
-2403 SEKTDTGQ
+2403 
-2411 QHAESIKKRLAES
+2411 
-2424 IGGLAEQ
+2424 
-2431 VDVAAVSE
+2431 
-2439 TAPDKAQMLL
+2439 
-2449 SERVEGWFD
+2449 
-2458 GRTGKI
+2458 
-2464 TLVAENLTP
+2464 
-2473 ERAVWVAWHEL
+2473 
-2484 GHRGFAAEGFA
+2484 
-2495 KYREELERADGNSL
+2495 
-2509 IRRIADAVQE
+2509 
-2519 EREGT
+2519 
-2524 GDAAASVRS
+2524 
-2533 AAVEEAVVE
+2533 
-2542 LYAAQRTGDWS
+2542 
-2553 GIENRYGVK
+2553 
-2562 VGNGLKRGI
+2562 
-2571 AGVLARIGAVLRRV
+2571 
-2585 LQRLTGKADGAM
+2585 
-2597 SDADVFAM
+2597 
-2605 LVDLHGNVEGARE
+2605 EGARD
-2618 AVSDG
+2618 ASSDG
-2623 VKPSRSA
+2623 
-2630 MKDMDANIRRGRA
+2630 NHRA
-2643 AMNRALVE
+2643 VMFA
-2651 KADVRRAMYRNDIGW
+2651 
-2666 IDFVWG
+2666 
-2672 STGRVLPNGKTKGA
+2672 
-2686 MGLAHVIESRMR
+2686 
-2698 KDGMSRDEVV
+2698 
-2708 GMLIGRV
+2708 
-2715 VDTIARGEVL
+2715 
-2725 RTVEGGKT
+2725 
-2733 KRLEVSLQGNIVQL
+2733 
-2747 VKSKGSNTWV
+2747 
-2757 LTAFDGY
+2757 
-2764 QTVEQAR
+2764 
-2771 GATRS
+2771 
-2776 ALRNTDPI
+2776 
-2784 LSRDGMGASDT
+2784 
-2795 PNVRA
+2795 
-2800 KDESVNTA
+2800 
-2808 DGTRFSR
+2808 R
-2815 AEERSKS
+2815 AEDGAAERSKS

-2974 SRLSGAE
+2974 SRLSSAE

-3025 IGASISHITGKRS
+3025 IGAAIGHITGKKS

-3095 ADKVVKEWGRL
+3095 ADKVVREWGRL
-3106 KKENA
+3106 KKADA

-3148 IADGKIEKAKAVIAS
+3148 IADGKIVKARAVIAS
-3163 ANARIARADAAYN
+3163 ADARIARADAAYN

-3185 QSALLAAEEEAGR
+3185 QSALLAAEEKAGR
-3198 EIMADEADMRLR
+3198 EILADEADMRLR

-3257 EVEAQKALEGLAL
+3257 EVGAQKALEGLAL

-3292 YRVHFGQVRDAI
+3292 YRAHFGQVRDVL
-3304 AERLARAGQDAEIVR
+3304 AERLARAGQDAETVR

-3345 VKDADGNNV
+3345 VKDADGNSV

-3416 PAQQAQL
+3416 PAQQAEL
-3423 NDTLMQLYLNS
+3423 NDTLTQLYLNA

-3499 GFDQR
+3499 GFNQR

-3578 ASKQIGLRVGEKFNT
+3578 ASKQIGLKVGEKFNT

-3668 KQAGADSEAAFEQ
+3668 KRAGADSEAAFEQ

-3830 LEGKKWAESLVVGST
+3830 LAGKKWAESLVVGST

-3872 SMLPVAIRN
+3872 GMLPVALRN

-3893 VDKSGIMVKDDFNLF
+3893 VDKSGITVKDDFNLF
-3908 ELAGQAV
+3908 ELAGQAA
-3915 GFRPS
+3915 GFRSS

-3932 YRRDR
+3932 YQRDR

-3950 AKAVVEQDAA
+3950 TKAVVEQDAA
-3960 ALRELR
+3960 ALRALR

-3983 ENIMAGVRNR
+3983 ENIMSSVRNR

-4001 DGIYLPEGRSDAR
+4001 DGIYLSDKHSDAR

>member
-20 KKYRGLTQ
+20 KKYRGFTQ
-28 KEAREAADDTALT
+28 KDAWAAADDTALT
-41 RGFNNSMR
+41 RGFKNSMR
-49 SARMAWNAFTGDD
+49 SARMAWNDLTGDK

-91 EAWDK
+91 EAWEK

-106 VWGELKK
+106 VWEELKK

-134 LEQAPNALVPLVTST
+134 LEQAPNALVPLATTTVGGILGTL
-149 AGRAV
+149 AGGNTAV
-154 GAIGGAFAGGLAG
+154 GAYAG
-167 AGVGAIPGAVVGGH
+167 AT
-181 VGGLAGYALG
+181 LG

-261 AEKAALEKMGVAAAD
+261 AEKAALKKMGVAAAD
-276 KAVVAA
+276 KAAVAA

-292 AAKESAKG
+292 AKESAKG
-300 GLGGAARHTAA
+300 GLGGAARHAA
-311 YALEP
+311 AFALEP

-360 AAMTDPLKLSA
+360 AAISDPLRLSA

-395 PEEAQALRAAVE
+395 PEEAQALGAAVE

-437 DRTKQKEAEQFFS
+437 DRTKQKEAEQFFN
-450 SPADSNTPHTEEL
+450 SPADGNTPHAEEL

-491 DGLARQYADIAAKYR
+491 DGLARQYADMAAKYR

-515 NPDNGAISAAAALAV
+515 DPDDGAISAAAALAV

-538 AVSDDVEAPSVA
+538 VPSDDVETPTVA
-550 DDVLSERSADADRGG
+550 DDVLSGRSADADRGG

-572 VRSGGAPRGAASVAS
+572 VRSGGAASVAS
-587 GGSAAAAS
+587 GGAGRSAAAAS

-607 QYFDSLDTRGRK
+607 QYFDGLDTRGRK

-658 KAASEAKQGYLPPP
+658 QAASEAKQGYLPPP

-702 ALPEGVRRHAQTV
+702 ALPETVRRHAQTV

-734 GHYPEGLAES
+734 GHYPAGLAES
-744 VRAVRAYRAEHPE
+744 VRVVRAYRAEHPE

-773 RNNGWNVPLLSREG
+773 RNNGWRVPLLSREG

-815 ALPMEDK
+815 ALPTEDK
-822 GLAQDVRQDVRQ
+822 GLAQDVRQ

-840 RGLTPDK
+840 RGLTPDT
-847 GADANAAALQVA
+847 GADANAAALQGLPEPAAVA
-859 PEADVA
+859 SGNAPTHRQNLQVRAHAEGAA

-878 GGKGAPIAGKR
+878 GGKRAPVAGKR
-889 PDTVLPVLNPQVTES
+889 PDTVLPVLNPQVAES

-964 GKGGMLKDF
+964 GKGGMLEEF

-979 SHSDGLVFDGRRY
+979 SHSDGLVFDSRRY

-1034 RDAAADG
+1034 RDAAASAG

-1049 ARAKDAPVA
+1049 ARAKDTPVA
-1058 AKNAADE
+1058 GKVAVAKNAANE
-1065 KPSSDKAAESEA
+1065 KPSSDKAAKPETL
-1077 VVKTALDNPEEA
+1077 VKTALDNPQEA
-1089 QRKARVLQGEPVY
+1089 R
-1102 TVKERTAPRENKALR
+1102 
-1117 EWAVALFDK
+1117 
-1126 AGNKA
+1126 
-1131 VNPEIGEVALTAKS
+1131 
-1145 VKDSLAHGISPEKAS
+1145 
-1160 AFEAVPYVV
+1160 
-1169 EKGAV
+1169 
-1174 IVRTRHGRVSS
+1174 
-1185 YFISAPVEIE
+1185 
-1195 GKQDIVTVLV
+1195 
-1205 HHDVNKKRMY
+1205 
-1215 LHSVTTKENLL
+1215 
-1226 KTALAGYDGD
+1226 
-1236 STADAEA
+1236 
-1243 SEPRGKLYSG
+1243 
-1253 DIASVL
+1253 
-1259 KKLLEYKTQGGKT
+1259 
-1272 EDTPSE
+1272 
-1278 GARFSLDES
+1278 
-1287 PDSAFARA
+1287 
-1295 VDDVV
+1295 
-1300 GGKVSRGFVKMGTT
+1300 
-1314 PDVLK
+1314 
-1319 MLGLPDVKIR
+1319 
-1329 ISAKTIEKV
+1329 
-1338 MGEYLGIAKGA
+1338 
-1349 HSHIHNLT
+1349 
-1357 PEAVK
+1357 
-1362 QLPGQINNPVAVF
+1362 
-1375 KSSTVRGG
+1375 
-1383 YVVLTEL
+1383 
-1390 TEADKQTGK
+1390 
-1399 DKPVVAALHLKTD
+1399 
-1412 KGGIEVIDVASSYGR
+1412 
-1427 SDSQLSRAF
+1427 
-1436 NQDLL
+1436 
-1441 YLDKTKARNLNTERL
+1441 
-1456 QLPWDFT
+1456 
-1463 SDFELYERNIKTDS
+1463 
-1477 DLVQY
+1477 
-1482 LKAEK
+1482 
-1487 QGKFD
+1487 
-1492 KKQENA
+1492 
-1498 KQHAESIKKRLAES
+1498 
-1512 IGGLAE
+1512 
-1518 QVDVAAVSET
+1518 
-1528 APDKAQMLLSE
+1528 
-1539 RVEGWF
+1539 
-1545 DGRTGKITLVAENLT
+1545 
-1560 PERAVWVAWHEL
+1560 
-1572 GHRGF
+1572 
-1577 AAEGFAKYR
+1577 
-1586 EELERADGNS
+1586 
-1596 LIRRIA
+1596 
-1602 DAVQEEREG
+1602 
-1611 TGDAAASVRSAAV
+1611 
-1624 EEAVVEL
+1624 
-1631 YAAQRTGDWSG
+1631 
-1642 IENRYGVKVG
+1642 
-1652 NGLKRGIAGV
+1652 
-1662 LARIGAVLR
+1662 
-1671 RVLQRL
+1671 
-1677 TGKADGAMSDADVF
+1677 
-1691 AMLVDLHGNKAAKSK
+1691 
-1706 AVVKTALD
+1706 
-1714 DAKEAER
+1714 R

-1816 YVYISAPVEIGGK
+1816 YVYISAPVEIEGK

-1879 IASVLKKLLE
+1879 IASVLKKLLK
-1889 YKTETGKGVSV
+1889 YKTQGGKT
-1900 GKKQQKRQAE
+1900 E
-1910 SEAGSVPSEAQPKS
+1910 
-1924 GKDYFGLS
+1924 
-1932 LYESGQ
+1932 
-1938 DYKGISEAH
+1938 
-1947 YRKFVAELSKL
+1947 
-1958 DGWRVNNRKYG
+1958 
-1969 RLEFRV
+1969 
-1975 DGEEVVFLRRLE
+1975 
-1987 SLYSEHAVIG
+1987 
-1997 FSVYNSRLVE
+1997 
-2007 KKFDEIEF
+2007 
-2015 VFNPSEPPKETA
+2015 
-2027 ERLNR
+2027 
-2032 FIRSI
+2032 
-2037 YPVSEASVQVE
+2037 
-2048 SNPESEADT
+2048 DT
-2057 HRTPES
+2057 
-2063 VRAFSVTLPK
+2063 
-2073 LQQKRAVEHLTADA
+2073 
-2087 LLDGGAKYPQLN
+2087 
-2099 GRTTKAGQVEKTL
+2099 
-2112 SAGFVPY
+2112 
-2119 EEIREQTARMGKER
+2119 
-2133 DKMFFKLH
+2133 
-2141 REAYGEDSSFDYDN
+2141 
-2155 SDDAELKAQTDEA
+2155 
-2168 LREKHP
+2168 
-2174 PKTVYLMKHK
+2174 
-2184 QSGDALPIT
+2184 
-2193 KTQFDYAVYLENMPS
+2193 PS

-2214 RSEQTKSAFENRI
+2214 IRFSLDESPDSAFARAVDDVTGGKVPAGFISLGTTPDVWKLVGLPDGKVRI
-2227 DALFG
+2227 SGGVIDKAMNGKHAVTAEALKDLPRHLNSPIAVFKSSASSSNPDG
-2232 GAKANLKGVR
+2232 YVVLTELVEREKGKDKPIIAALNLGRAKNGLELLDISSVYGRNNGQLTRAFNQDLLY
-2242 VLDKSDLLDMLGY
+2242 LDKAKGRHFLTTRPLQLHWDITSDADLVGRNIKTDSDL
-2255 GGMPVELNESKVV
+2255 
-2268 LNRKNHPEMTAQ
+2268 AQ
-2280 QWKKVPEWLDN
+2280 YSSAKKQVS
-2291 PVAVLKSKTHD
+2291 VD
-2302 KRLVFVPDELIDG
+2302 KAQRM
-2315 APVYLVVEPNSR
+2315 
-2327 GLDIHVL
+2327 
-2334 VNGYAKDGNPQQT
+2334 
-2347 FRDIW
+2347 
-2352 RDLANGNTEFVD
+2352 
-2364 SKKARELLGRSGLQL
+2364 AR
-2379 PRLPSLNTSRK
+2379 
-2390 KILTE
+2390 
-2395 KNLQGYRK
+2395 
-2403 SEKTDTGQ
+2403 

-2424 IGGLAEQ
+2424 IGRLAEQ

-2484 GHRGFAAEGFA
+2484 GHRGFAADGFA
-2495 KYREELERADGNSL
+2495 KYRAELERADGNSL

-2585 LQRLTGKADGAM
+2585 LQRLAGKADGAM

-2605 LVDLHGNVEGARE
+2605 LADLHGNAEEARD

-2623 VKPSRSA
+2623 VLFSIYS
-2630 MKDMDANIRRGRA
+2630 DDADKVARA
-2643 AMNRALVE
+2643 ADILTGSPV
-2651 KADVRRAMYRNDIGW
+2651 ADIESGLIKRDE
-2666 IDFVWG
+2666 
-2672 STGRVLPNGKTKGA
+2672 NGKVIANAREFIRKW
-2686 MGLAHVIESRMR
+2686 LAENRP
-2698 KDGMSRDEVV
+2698 DGIFRHPEV
-2708 GMLIGRV
+2708 
-2715 VDTIARGEVL
+2715 GEVML
-2725 RTVEGGKT
+2725 TVRGVKNSLSHFSADIHVDALPAVPYV
-2733 KRLEVSLQGNIVQL
+2733 LENSAVLEY
-2747 VKSKGSNTWV
+2747 SKDKNGDN
-2757 LTAFDGY
+2757 
-2764 QTVEQAR
+2764 VE
-2771 GATRS
+2771 
-2776 ALRNTDPI
+2776 NVI
-2784 LSRDGMGASDT
+2784 L
-2795 PNVRA
+2795 
-2800 KDESVNTA
+2800 
-2808 DGTRFSR
+2808 
-2815 AEERSKS
+2815 
-2822 ESLEKLRRAETIRIS
+2822 
-2837 GREIEAGDDLRQY
+2837 
-2850 RRRAMEY
+2850 
-2857 GKSLRGS
+2857 
-2864 YVNKDTGRE
+2864 
-2873 ISLGR
+2873 
-2878 AGITEVLHHDVSNP
+2878 
-2892 EHLQSIAAIPQII
+2892 AAP
-2905 EKSIYIDTLPNE
+2905 
-2917 DKAKNPDIQEYEYYV
+2917 A
-2932 AGLNIGGTDYTV
+2932 NIGGKRHYVVVRLRKDLKSGQKPQFYVVAAQLETDAQRETALAV
-2944 KAAIAVAT
+2944 ETRSSHDGHIA
-2952 TGDKYYDHKLTRIEK
+2952 GGK
-2967 GDLLEMT
+2967 
-2974 SRLSGAE
+2974 
-2981 ISNQSPLS
+2981 N
-2989 DIDDKRLLQILQD
+2989 RLLNILHSALISVNQI
-3002 KDAGKGGIAD
+3002 KSAAGNTGTVDAGIAD

-3025 IGASISHITGKRS
+3025 IGAAIGHITGKKS

-3070 DLDGLKEYGRLS
+3070 SLDGLKEYGRLS

-3095 ADKVVKEWGRL
+3095 ADKVVREWGRL
-3106 KKENA
+3106 KKADA

-3148 IADGKIEKAKAVIAS
+3148 IADGKIVKAKAVIAS
-3163 ANARIARADAAYN
+3163 ADARIARADAAYD

-3185 QSALLAAEEEAGR
+3185 QSALLAAEEKAGR
-3198 EIMADEADMRLR
+3198 EILADEADMRLR

-3257 EVEAQKALEGLAL
+3257 EVGAQKALEGLAL

-3292 YRVHFGQVRDAI
+3292 YRAHFGQVRDAL
-3304 AERLARAGQDAEIVR
+3304 AERLARAGQDAETVR

-3345 VKDADGNNV
+3345 VKDADGNSV

-3416 PAQQAQL
+3416 PAQQAEL
-3423 NDTLMQLYLNS
+3423 NDTLTQLYLNS

-3491 VDGRKYEE
+3491 VDGRKYVE
-3499 GFDQR
+3499 GFNQR

-3578 ASKQIGLRVGEKFNT
+3578 ASKQIGLKVGEKFNT

-3668 KQAGADSEAAFEQ
+3668 KRAGADSEAAFEQ

-3764 LAVASMLGSD
+3764 LALASMLGSD

-3830 LEGKKWAESLVVGST
+3830 LAGKKWAESLVVGST

-3893 VDKSGIMVKDDFNLF
+3893 VDKSGITVKDDFNLF
-3908 ELAGQAV
+3908 ELAGQAA
-3915 GFRPS
+3915 GFRSS

-4001 DGIYLPEGRSDAR
+4001 DGIYLSDKHSDAR

>member
-20 KKYRGLTQ
+20 KKYRGFTQ
-28 KEAREAADDTALT
+28 KDAWAAADDTALT
-41 RGFNNSMR
+41 RGFKNSMR
-49 SARMAWNAFTGDD
+49 SARMAWNDLTGDK

-91 EAWDK
+91 EAWEK

-106 VWGELKK
+106 VWEELKK

-134 LEQAPNALVPLVTST
+134 LEQAPNALVPLATTTVGGILGTL
-149 AGRAV
+149 AGGNTAV
-154 GAIGGAFAGGLAG
+154 GAYAG
-167 AGVGAIPGAVVGGH
+167 AT
-181 VGGLAGYALG
+181 LG

-261 AEKAALEKMGVAAAD
+261 AEKAALKKMGVAAAD
-276 KAVVAA
+276 KAAVAA

-292 AAKESAKG
+292 AKESAKG
-300 GLGGAARHTAA
+300 GLGGAARHAA
-311 YALEP
+311 AFALEP

-360 AAMTDPLKLSA
+360 AAISDPLRLSA

-395 PEEAQALRAAVE
+395 PEEAQALGAAVE

-437 DRTKQKEAEQFFS
+437 DRTKQKEAEQFFN
-450 SPADSNTPHTEEL
+450 SPADGNTPHAEEL

-491 DGLARQYADIAAKYR
+491 DGLARQYADMAAKYR

-515 NPDNGAISAAAALAV
+515 DPDDGAISAAAALAV

-538 AVSDDVEAPSVA
+538 VPSDDVETPTVA
-550 DDVLSERSADADRGG
+550 DDVLSGRSADADRGG

-572 VRSGGAPRGAASVAS
+572 VRSGGAASVAS
-587 GGSAAAAS
+587 GGAGRSAAAAS

-607 QYFDSLDTRGRK
+607 QYFDGLDTRGRK

-658 KAASEAKQGYLPPP
+658 QAASEAKQGYLPPP

-702 ALPEGVRRHAQTV
+702 ALPETVRRHAQTV

-734 GHYPEGLAES
+734 GHYPAGLAES
-744 VRAVRAYRAEHPE
+744 VRVVRAYRAEHPE

-773 RNNGWNVPLLSREG
+773 RNNGWRVPLLSREG

-815 ALPMEDK
+815 ALPTEDK

-840 RGLTPDK
+840 RGLTPDT
-847 GADANAAALQVA
+847 GADANAAALQGLPESAAVA
-859 PEADVA
+859 SGNAPTHRQNLQVRAHAEGAA

-878 GGKGAPIAGKR
+878 GGKRAPVAGKR
-889 PDTVLPVLNPQVTES
+889 PDTVLPVLNPQVAES

-949 NRKHIDALAGVLDRL
+949 NRQHIDALAGVLDRL
-964 GKGGMLKDF
+964 GKGGMLEEF

-979 SHSDGLVFDGRRY
+979 SHSDGLVFDSRRY

-1034 RDAAADG
+1034 RDAAASAG

-1049 ARAKDAPVA
+1049 ARAKDTPVA
-1058 AKNAADE
+1058 GKAAVAKNAANE
-1065 KPSSDKAAESEA
+1065 KPSSDKAAKPETL
-1077 VVKTALDNPEEA
+1077 VKTALDNPQEA
-1089 QRKARVLQGEPVY
+1089 RRKARVLQGEPVY
-1102 TVKERTAPRENKALR
+1102 TVKERTAPGENKALR
-1117 EWAVALFDK
+1117 EWAVALFD
-1126 AGNKA
+1126 
-1131 VNPEIGEVALTAKS
+1131 
-1145 VKDSLAHGISPEKAS
+1145 
-1160 AFEAVPYVV
+1160 
-1169 EKGAV
+1169 
-1174 IVRTRHGRVSS
+1174 
-1185 YFISAPVEIE
+1185 
-1195 GKQDIVTVLV
+1195 
-1205 HHDVNKKRMY
+1205 
-1215 LHSVTTKENLL
+1215 
-1226 KTALAGYDGD
+1226 
-1236 STADAEA
+1236 
-1243 SEPRGKLYSG
+1243 
-1253 DIASVL
+1253 
-1259 KKLLEYKTQGGKT
+1259 
-1272 EDTPSE
+1272 
-1278 GARFSLDES
+1278 
-1287 PDSAFARA
+1287 
-1295 VDDVV
+1295 
-1300 GGKVSRGFVKMGTT
+1300 
-1314 PDVLK
+1314 
-1319 MLGLPDVKIR
+1319 
-1329 ISAKTIEKV
+1329 
-1338 MGEYLGIAKGA
+1338 
-1349 HSHIHNLT
+1349 
-1357 PEAVK
+1357 
-1362 QLPGQINNPVAVF
+1362 
-1375 KSSTVRGG
+1375 
-1383 YVVLTEL
+1383 
-1390 TEADKQTGK
+1390 
-1399 DKPVVAALHLKTD
+1399 
-1412 KGGIEVIDVASSYGR
+1412 
-1427 SDSQLSRAF
+1427 
-1436 NQDLL
+1436 
-1441 YLDKTKARNLNTERL
+1441 
-1456 QLPWDFT
+1456 
-1463 SDFELYERNIKTDS
+1463 
-1477 DLVQY
+1477 
-1482 LKAEK
+1482 
-1487 QGKFD
+1487 
-1492 KKQENA
+1492 
-1498 KQHAESIKKRLAES
+1498 
-1512 IGGLAE
+1512 
-1518 QVDVAAVSET
+1518 
-1528 APDKAQMLLSE
+1528 
-1539 RVEGWF
+1539 
-1545 DGRTGKITLVAENLT
+1545 
-1560 PERAVWVAWHEL
+1560 
-1572 GHRGF
+1572 
-1577 AAEGFAKYR
+1577 
-1586 EELERADGNS
+1586 
-1596 LIRRIA
+1596 
-1602 DAVQEEREG
+1602 
-1611 TGDAAASVRSAAV
+1611 
-1624 EEAVVEL
+1624 
-1631 YAAQRTGDWSG
+1631 
-1642 IENRYGVKVG
+1642 
-1652 NGLKRGIAGV
+1652 
-1662 LARIGAVLR
+1662 
-1671 RVLQRL
+1671 
-1677 TGKADGAMSDADVF
+1677 
-1691 AMLVDLHGNKAAKSK
+1691 
-1706 AVVKTALD
+1706 
-1714 DAKEAER
+1714 
-1721 KARVLQGEPV
+1721 
-1731 YTVKE
+1731 
-1736 RQAPQGFKALREWA
+1736 
-1750 AALFEKAGGKAV
+1750 KAGGKAV

-1816 YVYISAPVEIGGK
+1816 YVYISAPVEIEGK

-1879 IASVLKKLLE
+1879 IASVLKKLLK
-1889 YKTETGKGVSV
+1889 YKTQGGKT
-1900 GKKQQKRQAE
+1900 E
-1910 SEAGSVPSEAQPKS
+1910 
-1924 GKDYFGLS
+1924 
-1932 LYESGQ
+1932 
-1938 DYKGISEAH
+1938 
-1947 YRKFVAELSKL
+1947 
-1958 DGWRVNNRKYG
+1958 
-1969 RLEFRV
+1969 
-1975 DGEEVVFLRRLE
+1975 
-1987 SLYSEHAVIG
+1987 
-1997 FSVYNSRLVE
+1997 
-2007 KKFDEIEF
+2007 
-2015 VFNPSEPPKETA
+2015 
-2027 ERLNR
+2027 
-2032 FIRSI
+2032 
-2037 YPVSEASVQVE
+2037 
-2048 SNPESEADT
+2048 DT
-2057 HRTPES
+2057 
-2063 VRAFSVTLPK
+2063 
-2073 LQQKRAVEHLTADA
+2073 
-2087 LLDGGAKYPQLN
+2087 
-2099 GRTTKAGQVEKTL
+2099 
-2112 SAGFVPY
+2112 
-2119 EEIREQTARMGKER
+2119 
-2133 DKMFFKLH
+2133 
-2141 REAYGEDSSFDYDN
+2141 
-2155 SDDAELKAQTDEA
+2155 
-2168 LREKHP
+2168 
-2174 PKTVYLMKHK
+2174 
-2184 QSGDALPIT
+2184 
-2193 KTQFDYAVYLENMPS
+2193 PS

-2280 QWKKVPEWLDN
+2280 QWKKVPKWLDN

-2424 IGGLAEQ
+2424 IGRLAEQ

-2484 GHRGFAAEGFA
+2484 GHRGFAADGFA
-2495 KYREELERADGNSL
+2495 KYRAELECADGNSL

-2585 LQRLTGKADGAM
+2585 LQRLAGKADGAM

-2605 LVDLHGNVEGARE
+2605 LADLHGNAEGARD
-2618 AVSDG
+2618 ASSDG

-2630 MKDMDANIRRGRA
+2630 MKDTDANIRRGRA

-2672 STGRVLPNGKTKGA
+2672 GTGRVLPNGKTKGA

-2698 KDGMSRDEVV
+2698 KDGMGRDEVV
-2708 GMLIGRV
+2708 GMLTNDIV
-2715 VDTIARGEVL
+2715 EAIARGKVYKHVVNGNSERLQL
-2725 RTVEGGKT
+2725 RHNGYEANLIKNA
-2733 KRLEVSLQGNIVQL
+2733 GNNAWLITGYELYQNGADGV
-2747 VKSKGSNTWV
+2747 G
-2757 LTAFDGY
+2757 FD
-2764 QTVEQAR
+2764 TSAATHTTPTPAR
-2771 GATRS
+2771 
-2776 ALRNTDPI
+2776 
-2784 LSRDGMGASDT
+2784 RDVGASDT

-2808 DGTRFSR
+2808 DGTRNSR
-2815 AEERSKS
+2815 AAERSKS

-2974 SRLSGAE
+2974 SRLSSAE

-3025 IGASISHITGKRS
+3025 IGAAIGHITGKKS

-3095 ADKVVKEWGRL
+3095 ADKVVREWGRL
-3106 KKENA
+3106 KKADA

-3148 IADGKIEKAKAVIAS
+3148 IADGKIVKARAVIAS
-3163 ANARIARADAAYN
+3163 ADARIARADAAYN

-3185 QSALLAAEEEAGR
+3185 QSALLAAEEKAGR
-3198 EIMADEADMRLR
+3198 EILADEADMRLR

-3243 LKQARADVRRLEKD
+3243 LKQAHADVRRLEKD
-3257 EVEAQKALEGLAL
+3257 EVGAQKALEGLAL

-3292 YRVHFGQVRDAI
+3292 YRAHFGQVRDAL
-3304 AERLARAGQDAEIVR
+3304 AERLARSGQDAEIVR

-3345 VKDADGNNV
+3345 VKDADGNSV

-3423 NDTLMQLYLNS
+3423 NDTLTQLYLNS

-3452 FSDDARRAYAQNMGS
+3452 FGDDARRAYAQNMGS

-3491 VDGRKYEE
+3491 VDGRKYVE
-3499 GFDQR
+3499 GFNQR

-3543 SPASAIVN
+3543 SPALAIVN

-3578 ASKQIGLRVGEKFNT
+3578 ASKQIGLKVGEKFNT

-3639 KVMDKASWLFHHAEK
+3639 KVMDKASWLFHHTEK

-3668 KQAGADSEAAFEQ
+3668 KRAGADSDTAFEQ

-3830 LEGKKWAESLVVGST
+3830 LAGKKWAESLVVGST

-3893 VDKSGIMVKDDFNLF
+3893 VDKSGITVKDDFNLF
-3908 ELAGQAV
+3908 ELAGQAA
-3915 GFRPS
+3915 GFRSS

-3983 ENIMAGVRNR
+3983 ENIMSSVRNR

-4001 DGIYLPEGRSDAR
+4001 DGIYLSDKHSDAR

>member
-20 KKYRGLTQ
+20 KKYRGFTQ
-28 KEAREAADDTALT
+28 KDAWAAADDTALT
-41 RGFNNSMR
+41 RGFKNSMR
-49 SARMAWNAFTGDD
+49 SARMAWNDLTGDK

-91 EAWDK
+91 EAWEK

-106 VWGELKK
+106 VWEELKK

-134 LEQAPNALVPLVTST
+134 LEQAPNALVPLATTTVGGILGTL
-149 AGRAV
+149 AGGNTAV
-154 GAIGGAFAGGLAG
+154 GAYAG
-167 AGVGAIPGAVVGGH
+167 AT
-181 VGGLAGYALG
+181 LG

-261 AEKAALEKMGVAAAD
+261 AEKAALKKMGVAAAD
-276 KAVVAA
+276 KAAVAA

-300 GLGGAARHTAA
+300 GLGGAARHAA
-311 YALEP
+311 AFALEP

-360 AAMTDPLKLSA
+360 AAISDPLRLSA

-395 PEEAQALRAAVE
+395 PEEAQALGAAVE

-437 DRTKQKEAEQFFS
+437 DRTKQKEAEQFFN
-450 SPADSNTPHTEEL
+450 SPADGNTPHAEEL

-491 DGLARQYADIAAKYR
+491 DGLARQYADMADKYR

-515 NPDNGAISAAAALAV
+515 DPDDGAISAAAALAV

-538 AVSDDVEAPSVA
+538 VVSDDVETPPVA
-550 DDVLSERSADADRGG
+550 DDVLSGRSADADRGG

-572 VRSGGAPRGAASVAS
+572 VRSGGAASVAS
-587 GGSAAAAS
+587 GGAGRSAAAAS

-607 QYFDSLDTRGRK
+607 QYFDGLDTRGRK

-658 KAASEAKQGYLPPP
+658 QAASEAKQGYLPPP

-702 ALPEGVRRHAQTV
+702 ALPETVRRHAQTV

-734 GHYPEGLAES
+734 GHYPAGLAES
-744 VRAVRAYRAEHPE
+744 VRVVRAYRAEHPE

-773 RNNGWNVPLLSREG
+773 RNNGWRVPLLSREG

-815 ALPMEDK
+815 ALPTEDK

-840 RGLTPDK
+840 RGLTPDT
-847 GADANAAALQVA
+847 GADANAAALQGLPEPAAVA
-859 PEADVA
+859 SGNAPTHRQNLQVRAHAEGAA

-878 GGKGAPIAGKR
+878 GGKRAPVAGKR
-889 PDTVLPVLNPQVTES
+889 PDTVLPVLNPQVAES

-964 GKGGMLKDF
+964 GKGGMLEEF

-979 SHSDGLVFDGRRY
+979 SHSDGLVFDSRRY

-1034 RDAAADG
+1034 RDAAASAG

-1049 ARAKDAPVA
+1049 ARAKDTPVA
-1058 AKNAADE
+1058 GKAAVAKNAANE
-1065 KPSSDKAAESEA
+1065 KPSSDKAAKPETL
-1077 VVKTALDNPEEA
+1077 VKTALDNPQEA
-1089 QRKARVLQGEPVY
+1089 R
-1102 TVKERTAPRENKALR
+1102 
-1117 EWAVALFDK
+1117 
-1126 AGNKA
+1126 
-1131 VNPEIGEVALTAKS
+1131 
-1145 VKDSLAHGISPEKAS
+1145 
-1160 AFEAVPYVV
+1160 
-1169 EKGAV
+1169 
-1174 IVRTRHGRVSS
+1174 
-1185 YFISAPVEIE
+1185 
-1195 GKQDIVTVLV
+1195 
-1205 HHDVNKKRMY
+1205 
-1215 LHSVTTKENLL
+1215 
-1226 KTALAGYDGD
+1226 
-1236 STADAEA
+1236 
-1243 SEPRGKLYSG
+1243 
-1253 DIASVL
+1253 
-1259 KKLLEYKTQGGKT
+1259 
-1272 EDTPSE
+1272 
-1278 GARFSLDES
+1278 
-1287 PDSAFARA
+1287 
-1295 VDDVV
+1295 
-1300 GGKVSRGFVKMGTT
+1300 
-1314 PDVLK
+1314 
-1319 MLGLPDVKIR
+1319 
-1329 ISAKTIEKV
+1329 
-1338 MGEYLGIAKGA
+1338 
-1349 HSHIHNLT
+1349 
-1357 PEAVK
+1357 
-1362 QLPGQINNPVAVF
+1362 
-1375 KSSTVRGG
+1375 
-1383 YVVLTEL
+1383 
-1390 TEADKQTGK
+1390 
-1399 DKPVVAALHLKTD
+1399 
-1412 KGGIEVIDVASSYGR
+1412 
-1427 SDSQLSRAF
+1427 
-1436 NQDLL
+1436 
-1441 YLDKTKARNLNTERL
+1441 
-1456 QLPWDFT
+1456 
-1463 SDFELYERNIKTDS
+1463 
-1477 DLVQY
+1477 
-1482 LKAEK
+1482 
-1487 QGKFD
+1487 
-1492 KKQENA
+1492 
-1498 KQHAESIKKRLAES
+1498 
-1512 IGGLAE
+1512 
-1518 QVDVAAVSET
+1518 
-1528 APDKAQMLLSE
+1528 
-1539 RVEGWF
+1539 
-1545 DGRTGKITLVAENLT
+1545 
-1560 PERAVWVAWHEL
+1560 
-1572 GHRGF
+1572 
-1577 AAEGFAKYR
+1577 
-1586 EELERADGNS
+1586 
-1596 LIRRIA
+1596 
-1602 DAVQEEREG
+1602 
-1611 TGDAAASVRSAAV
+1611 
-1624 EEAVVEL
+1624 
-1631 YAAQRTGDWSG
+1631 
-1642 IENRYGVKVG
+1642 
-1652 NGLKRGIAGV
+1652 
-1662 LARIGAVLR
+1662 
-1671 RVLQRL
+1671 
-1677 TGKADGAMSDADVF
+1677 
-1691 AMLVDLHGNKAAKSK
+1691 
-1706 AVVKTALD
+1706 
-1714 DAKEAER
+1714 R

-1816 YVYISAPVEIGGK
+1816 YVYISAPVEIEGK

-1879 IASVLKKLLE
+1879 IASVLKKLLK
-1889 YKTETGKGVSV
+1889 YKTQGGKT
-1900 GKKQQKRQAE
+1900 E
-1910 SEAGSVPSEAQPKS
+1910 
-1924 GKDYFGLS
+1924 
-1932 LYESGQ
+1932 
-1938 DYKGISEAH
+1938 
-1947 YRKFVAELSKL
+1947 
-1958 DGWRVNNRKYG
+1958 
-1969 RLEFRV
+1969 
-1975 DGEEVVFLRRLE
+1975 
-1987 SLYSEHAVIG
+1987 
-1997 FSVYNSRLVE
+1997 
-2007 KKFDEIEF
+2007 
-2015 VFNPSEPPKETA
+2015 
-2027 ERLNR
+2027 
-2032 FIRSI
+2032 
-2037 YPVSEASVQVE
+2037 
-2048 SNPESEADT
+2048 DT
-2057 HRTPES
+2057 
-2063 VRAFSVTLPK
+2063 
-2073 LQQKRAVEHLTADA
+2073 
-2087 LLDGGAKYPQLN
+2087 
-2099 GRTTKAGQVEKTL
+2099 
-2112 SAGFVPY
+2112 
-2119 EEIREQTARMGKER
+2119 
-2133 DKMFFKLH
+2133 
-2141 REAYGEDSSFDYDN
+2141 
-2155 SDDAELKAQTDEA
+2155 
-2168 LREKHP
+2168 
-2174 PKTVYLMKHK
+2174 
-2184 QSGDALPIT
+2184 
-2193 KTQFDYAVYLENMPS
+2193 PS

-2280 QWKKVPEWLDN
+2280 QWKKVPKWLDN

-2424 IGGLAEQ
+2424 IGRLAEQ
-2431 VDVAAVSE
+2431 VDVVAVSE

-2484 GHRGFAAEGFA
+2484 GHRGFAADGFA

-2562 VGNGLKRGI
+2562 AGNGLKRGI

-2605 LVDLHGNVEGARE
+2605 LADLHGNAEGARD
-2618 AVSDG
+2618 ASSDG

-2630 MKDMDANIRRGRA
+2630 MKDTDANIRRGRA

-2672 STGRVLPNGKTKGA
+2672 GTGRVLPNGKTKGA

-2698 KDGMSRDEVV
+2698 KDGMGRDEVV
-2708 GMLIGRV
+2708 GMLTNDIV
-2715 VDTIARGEVL
+2715 EAIARGKVYKHVVNGNSERLQL
-2725 RTVEGGKT
+2725 RHNGYEANLIKNA
-2733 KRLEVSLQGNIVQL
+2733 GNNAWLITGYELYQNGADGV
-2747 VKSKGSNTWV
+2747 G
-2757 LTAFDGY
+2757 FD
-2764 QTVEQAR
+2764 TSAATHTTPTPAR
-2771 GATRS
+2771 
-2776 ALRNTDPI
+2776 
-2784 LSRDGMGASDT
+2784 RDVGASDT
-2795 PNVRA
+2795 PNVRS

-2808 DGTRFSR
+2808 DGTRNSR
-2815 AEERSKS
+2815 AAERSKS

-2974 SRLSGAE
+2974 SRLSSAE

-3025 IGASISHITGKRS
+3025 IGAAIGHITGKKS

-3070 DLDGLKEYGRLS
+3070 SLDGLKEYGRLS

-3095 ADKVVKEWGRL
+3095 ADKVVREWGRL
-3106 KKENA
+3106 KKADA

-3148 IADGKIEKAKAVIAS
+3148 IADGKIVKARAVIAS
-3163 ANARIARADAAYN
+3163 ADARIARADAAYN

-3185 QSALLAAEEEAGR
+3185 QSALLAAEEKAGR
-3198 EIMADEADMRLR
+3198 EILADEADMRLR

-3257 EVEAQKALEGLAL
+3257 EVGAQKALEGLAL

-3292 YRVHFGQVRDAI
+3292 YRAHFGQVRDAL
-3304 AERLARAGQDAEIVR
+3304 AERLARAGQDAETVR

-3345 VKDADGNNV
+3345 VKDADGNSV

-3409 VGMLDLD
+3409 VGMLDLN
-3416 PAQQAQL
+3416 PAQQAEL
-3423 NDTLMQLYLNS
+3423 NDTLTQLYLNA

-3499 GFDQR
+3499 GFNQR

-3578 ASKQIGLRVGEKFNT
+3578 ASKQIGLKVGEKFNT

-3819 NQLIFPDIQDG
+3819 NQLVFPDIQDG
-3830 LEGKKWAESLVVGST
+3830 LAGKKWAESLVVGST

-3893 VDKSGIMVKDDFNLF
+3893 VDKSGITVKDDFNLF
-3908 ELAGQAV
+3908 ELAGQAA
-3915 GFRPS
+3915 GFRSS

-3950 AKAVVEQDAA
+3950 AKAVMEQDAA
-3960 ALRELR
+3960 ALRALR

-3983 ENIMAGVRNR
+3983 ENIMSSVRNR

-4001 DGIYLPEGRSDAR
+4001 DGIYLSDKHSDAR

>member
-20 KKYRGLTQ
+20 KKYRGFTQ
-28 KEAREAADDTALT
+28 KDAWAAADDTALT
-41 RGFNNSMR
+41 RGFKNSMR
-49 SARMAWNAFTGDD
+49 SARMAWNDLTGDK

-91 EAWDK
+91 EAWEK

-106 VWGELKK
+106 VWEELKK

-134 LEQAPNALVPLVTST
+134 LEQAPNALVPLATST
-149 AGRAV
+149 VGGILGTLAGGNTAV
-154 GAIGGAFAGGLAG
+154 GAYAG
-167 AGVGAIPGAVVGGH
+167 AT
-181 VGGLAGYALG
+181 LG

-261 AEKAALEKMGVAAAD
+261 AEKAALKKMGVAAAD
-276 KAVVAA
+276 KAAVAA

-300 GLGGAARHTAA
+300 GLGGAARHAA
-311 YALEP
+311 AFALEP

-346 LGHSAVEFVGTKAY
+346 LGHSAVEFVGMKAY
-360 AAMTDPLKLSA
+360 AAITDPLRLSA

-437 DRTKQKEAEQFFS
+437 DRTKQKEAEQFFN
-450 SPADSNTPHTEEL
+450 SPADGNTPHAEEL

-491 DGLARQYADIAAKYR
+491 DGLARQYADMADKYR

-515 NPDNGAISAAAALAV
+515 DPDDGAISAAAALAV
-530 DSGAAVPS
+530 DSGAAVLSVP
-538 AVSDDVEAPSVA
+538 SDDVETPTVA
-550 DDVLSERSADADRGG
+550 DDVLSGRSADADRGG

-572 VRSGGAPRGAASVAS
+572 VRSGGAASVAS
-587 GGSAAAAS
+587 GGAGRSAAAAS

-607 QYFDSLDTRGRK
+607 QYFDGLDTRGRK

-658 KAASEAKQGYLPPP
+658 QAASEAKQGYLPPP

-702 ALPEGVRRHAQTV
+702 ALPETVRRHAQTV

-734 GHYPEGLAES
+734 GHYPAGLAES
-744 VRAVRAYRAEHPE
+744 VRVVRAYRAEHPE

-773 RNNGWNVPLLSREG
+773 RNNGWRVPLLSREG

-815 ALPMEDK
+815 ALPTEDK

-840 RGLTPDK
+840 RGLTPDT
-847 GADANAAALQVA
+847 GADANAAALQGLPESAAVA
-859 PEADVA
+859 SGNAPTHRQNLQVRAHAEGAA

-878 GGKGAPIAGKR
+878 GGKRAPVAGKR
-889 PDTVLPVLNPQVTES
+889 PDTVLPVLNPQVAES

-964 GKGGMLKDF
+964 GKGGMLEEF

-979 SHSDGLVFDGRRY
+979 SHSDGLVFDSRRY

-1034 RDAAADG
+1034 RDAAASAG

-1049 ARAKDAPVA
+1049 ARAKDTPVA
-1058 AKNAADE
+1058 GKAAVAKNAANE
-1065 KPSSDKAAESEA
+1065 KPSSDKAAKPETL
-1077 VVKTALDNPEEA
+1077 VKTALDNPQEA
-1089 QRKARVLQGEPVY
+1089 R
-1102 TVKERTAPRENKALR
+1102 
-1117 EWAVALFDK
+1117 
-1126 AGNKA
+1126 
-1131 VNPEIGEVALTAKS
+1131 
-1145 VKDSLAHGISPEKAS
+1145 
-1160 AFEAVPYVV
+1160 
-1169 EKGAV
+1169 
-1174 IVRTRHGRVSS
+1174 
-1185 YFISAPVEIE
+1185 
-1195 GKQDIVTVLV
+1195 
-1205 HHDVNKKRMY
+1205 
-1215 LHSVTTKENLL
+1215 
-1226 KTALAGYDGD
+1226 
-1236 STADAEA
+1236 
-1243 SEPRGKLYSG
+1243 
-1253 DIASVL
+1253 
-1259 KKLLEYKTQGGKT
+1259 
-1272 EDTPSE
+1272 
-1278 GARFSLDES
+1278 
-1287 PDSAFARA
+1287 
-1295 VDDVV
+1295 
-1300 GGKVSRGFVKMGTT
+1300 
-1314 PDVLK
+1314 
-1319 MLGLPDVKIR
+1319 
-1329 ISAKTIEKV
+1329 
-1338 MGEYLGIAKGA
+1338 
-1349 HSHIHNLT
+1349 
-1357 PEAVK
+1357 
-1362 QLPGQINNPVAVF
+1362 
-1375 KSSTVRGG
+1375 
-1383 YVVLTEL
+1383 
-1390 TEADKQTGK
+1390 
-1399 DKPVVAALHLKTD
+1399 
-1412 KGGIEVIDVASSYGR
+1412 
-1427 SDSQLSRAF
+1427 
-1436 NQDLL
+1436 
-1441 YLDKTKARNLNTERL
+1441 
-1456 QLPWDFT
+1456 
-1463 SDFELYERNIKTDS
+1463 
-1477 DLVQY
+1477 
-1482 LKAEK
+1482 
-1487 QGKFD
+1487 
-1492 KKQENA
+1492 
-1498 KQHAESIKKRLAES
+1498 
-1512 IGGLAE
+1512 
-1518 QVDVAAVSET
+1518 
-1528 APDKAQMLLSE
+1528 
-1539 RVEGWF
+1539 
-1545 DGRTGKITLVAENLT
+1545 
-1560 PERAVWVAWHEL
+1560 
-1572 GHRGF
+1572 
-1577 AAEGFAKYR
+1577 
-1586 EELERADGNS
+1586 
-1596 LIRRIA
+1596 
-1602 DAVQEEREG
+1602 
-1611 TGDAAASVRSAAV
+1611 
-1624 EEAVVEL
+1624 
-1631 YAAQRTGDWSG
+1631 
-1642 IENRYGVKVG
+1642 
-1652 NGLKRGIAGV
+1652 
-1662 LARIGAVLR
+1662 
-1671 RVLQRL
+1671 
-1677 TGKADGAMSDADVF
+1677 
-1691 AMLVDLHGNKAAKSK
+1691 
-1706 AVVKTALD
+1706 
-1714 DAKEAER
+1714 R

-1816 YVYISAPVEIGGK
+1816 YVYISAPVEIEGK

-1879 IASVLKKLLE
+1879 IASVLKKLLK
-1889 YKTETGKGVSV
+1889 YKTQGGKT
-1900 GKKQQKRQAE
+1900 E
-1910 SEAGSVPSEAQPKS
+1910 
-1924 GKDYFGLS
+1924 
-1932 LYESGQ
+1932 
-1938 DYKGISEAH
+1938 
-1947 YRKFVAELSKL
+1947 
-1958 DGWRVNNRKYG
+1958 
-1969 RLEFRV
+1969 
-1975 DGEEVVFLRRLE
+1975 
-1987 SLYSEHAVIG
+1987 
-1997 FSVYNSRLVE
+1997 
-2007 KKFDEIEF
+2007 
-2015 VFNPSEPPKETA
+2015 
-2027 ERLNR
+2027 
-2032 FIRSI
+2032 
-2037 YPVSEASVQVE
+2037 
-2048 SNPESEADT
+2048 DT
-2057 HRTPES
+2057 
-2063 VRAFSVTLPK
+2063 
-2073 LQQKRAVEHLTADA
+2073 
-2087 LLDGGAKYPQLN
+2087 
-2099 GRTTKAGQVEKTL
+2099 
-2112 SAGFVPY
+2112 
-2119 EEIREQTARMGKER
+2119 
-2133 DKMFFKLH
+2133 
-2141 REAYGEDSSFDYDN
+2141 
-2155 SDDAELKAQTDEA
+2155 
-2168 LREKHP
+2168 
-2174 PKTVYLMKHK
+2174 
-2184 QSGDALPIT
+2184 
-2193 KTQFDYAVYLENMPS
+2193 PS

-2214 RSEQTKSAFENRI
+2214 IRFSLDESPDSAFARAVDDVTGGKVPAGFISLGTTPDVWKLVGLPDGKVRI
-2227 DALFG
+2227 SGGVIDKAMNGKHAVTAEALKDLPRHLNSPIAVFKSSASSSNPDG
-2232 GAKANLKGVR
+2232 YVVLTELVEREKGKDKPIIAALNLGRAKNGLELLDISSVYGRNNGQLTRAFNQDLLY
-2242 VLDKSDLLDMLGY
+2242 LDKAKGRHFLTTRPLQLHWDITSDADLVGRNIKTDSDL
-2255 GGMPVELNESKVV
+2255 
-2268 LNRKNHPEMTAQ
+2268 AQ
-2280 QWKKVPEWLDN
+2280 YSSAKKQVS
-2291 PVAVLKSKTHD
+2291 VD
-2302 KRLVFVPDELIDG
+2302 KAQRM
-2315 APVYLVVEPNSR
+2315 
-2327 GLDIHVL
+2327 
-2334 VNGYAKDGNPQQT
+2334 
-2347 FRDIW
+2347 
-2352 RDLANGNTEFVD
+2352 
-2364 SKKARELLGRSGLQL
+2364 AR
-2379 PRLPSLNTSRK
+2379 
-2390 KILTE
+2390 
-2395 KNLQGYRK
+2395 
-2403 SEKTDTGQ
+2403 

-2424 IGGLAEQ
+2424 IGRLAEQ
-2431 VDVAAVSE
+2431 VDVVAVSE

-2484 GHRGFAAEGFA
+2484 GHRGFAADGFA
-2495 KYREELERADGNSL
+2495 KYRAELERADGNSL

-2585 LQRLTGKADGAM
+2585 LQRLAGKADGAM

-2605 LVDLHGNVEGARE
+2605 LADLHGNAEGARD

-2623 VKPSRSA
+2623 VLFSIYS
-2630 MKDMDANIRRGRA
+2630 DDADKVARA
-2643 AMNRALVE
+2643 ADILTGSPV
-2651 KADVRRAMYRNDIGW
+2651 ADIESGLIKRDE
-2666 IDFVWG
+2666 
-2672 STGRVLPNGKTKGA
+2672 NGKVIANAREFIRKW
-2686 MGLAHVIESRMR
+2686 LAENRP
-2698 KDGMSRDEVV
+2698 DGIFRHPEV
-2708 GMLIGRV
+2708 
-2715 VDTIARGEVL
+2715 GEVML
-2725 RTVEGGKT
+2725 TVRGVKNSLSHFSADIHVDALPAVPYV
-2733 KRLEVSLQGNIVQL
+2733 LENSAVLEY
-2747 VKSKGSNTWV
+2747 SKDKNGDN
-2757 LTAFDGY
+2757 
-2764 QTVEQAR
+2764 VE
-2771 GATRS
+2771 
-2776 ALRNTDPI
+2776 NVI
-2784 LSRDGMGASDT
+2784 L
-2795 PNVRA
+2795 
-2800 KDESVNTA
+2800 
-2808 DGTRFSR
+2808 
-2815 AEERSKS
+2815 
-2822 ESLEKLRRAETIRIS
+2822 
-2837 GREIEAGDDLRQY
+2837 
-2850 RRRAMEY
+2850 
-2857 GKSLRGS
+2857 
-2864 YVNKDTGRE
+2864 
-2873 ISLGR
+2873 
-2878 AGITEVLHHDVSNP
+2878 
-2892 EHLQSIAAIPQII
+2892 AAP
-2905 EKSIYIDTLPNE
+2905 
-2917 DKAKNPDIQEYEYYV
+2917 A
-2932 AGLNIGGTDYTV
+2932 NIGGKRHYVVVRLRKDLKSGQKPQFYVVAAQLETDAQRETALAV
-2944 KAAIAVAT
+2944 ETRSSHDGHIA
-2952 TGDKYYDHKLTRIEK
+2952 GGK
-2967 GDLLEMT
+2967 
-2974 SRLSGAE
+2974 
-2981 ISNQSPLS
+2981 N
-2989 DIDDKRLLQILQD
+2989 RLLNILHSALISVNQI
-3002 KDAGKGGIAD
+3002 KSAAGNTGTVDAGIAD

-3025 IGASISHITGKRS
+3025 IGAAIGHITGKKS

-3070 DLDGLKEYGRLS
+3070 SLDGLKEYGRLS

-3095 ADKVVKEWGRL
+3095 ADKVVREWGRL
-3106 KKENA
+3106 KKADA

-3148 IADGKIEKAKAVIAS
+3148 IADGKIVKARAVIAS
-3163 ANARIARADAAYN
+3163 ADARIARADAAYN

-3185 QSALLAAEEEAGR
+3185 QSALLAAEEKAGR
-3198 EIMADEADMRLR
+3198 EILADEADMRLR

-3257 EVEAQKALEGLAL
+3257 EVGAQKALEGLAL

-3292 YRVHFGQVRDAI
+3292 YRAHFGQVRDAL
-3304 AERLARAGQDAEIVR
+3304 AERLARAGQDVEIVR

-3345 VKDADGNNV
+3345 VKDADGNSV

-3416 PAQQAQL
+3416 PAQQAEL
-3423 NDTLMQLYLNS
+3423 NDTLTQLYLNS

-3491 VDGRKYEE
+3491 VDGRKYVE
-3499 GFDQR
+3499 GFNQR

-3578 ASKQIGLRVGEKFNT
+3578 ASKQIGLKVGEKFNT

-3668 KQAGADSEAAFEQ
+3668 KRAGADSEAAFEQ

-3830 LEGKKWAESLVVGST
+3830 LAGKKWAESLVVGST

-3893 VDKSGIMVKDDFNLF
+3893 VDKSGITVKDDFNLF
-3908 ELAGQAV
+3908 ELAGQAA
-3915 GFRPS
+3915 GFRSS

-3950 AKAVVEQDAA
+3950 AKAVMEQDAA

-3966 GVVAQWNRKH
+3966 SVVAQWNRKH

-4001 DGIYLPEGRSDAR
+4001 DGIYLSDKHSDAR

>member
-20 KKYRGLTQ
+20 KKYRGFTQ
-28 KEAREAADDTALT
+28 KDAWAAADDTALT
-41 RGFNNSMR
+41 RGFKNSMR
-49 SARMAWNAFTGDD
+49 SARMAWNDLTGDK

-91 EAWDK
+91 EAWEK

-106 VWGELKK
+106 VWEELKK

-134 LEQAPNALVPLVTST
+134 LEQAPNALVPLATTTVGGILGTL
-149 AGRAV
+149 AGGNTAV
-154 GAIGGAFAGGLAG
+154 GAYAG
-167 AGVGAIPGAVVGGH
+167 AT
-181 VGGLAGYALG
+181 LG

-261 AEKAALEKMGVAAAD
+261 AEKAALKKMGVAAAD
-276 KAVVAA
+276 KAAVAA

-300 GLGGAARHTAA
+300 GLGGAARHAA
-311 YALEP
+311 AFALEP

-360 AAMTDPLKLSA
+360 AAISDPLRLSA

-395 PEEAQALRAAVE
+395 PEEAQALGAAVE

-437 DRTKQKEAEQFFS
+437 DRTKQKEAEQFFN
-450 SPADSNTPHTEEL
+450 SPADGNTPHAEEL

-491 DGLARQYADIAAKYR
+491 DGLARQYADMAAKYR

-515 NPDNGAISAAAALAV
+515 DPDDGAISAAAALAV

-538 AVSDDVEAPSVA
+538 VVSDDVETPPVA
-550 DDVLSERSADADRGG
+550 DDVLSGRSADADRGG

-572 VRSGGAPRGAASVAS
+572 VRSGGAASVAS
-587 GGSAAAAS
+587 GGAGRSAAAAS

-607 QYFDSLDTRGRK
+607 QYFDGLDTRGRK

-658 KAASEAKQGYLPPP
+658 QAASEAKQGYLPPP

-702 ALPEGVRRHAQTV
+702 ALPETVRRHAQTV

-734 GHYPEGLAES
+734 GHYPAGLAES
-744 VRAVRAYRAEHPE
+744 VRVVRAYRAEHPE

-773 RNNGWNVPLLSREG
+773 RNNGWRVPLLSREG

-815 ALPMEDK
+815 ALPTEDK

-840 RGLTPDK
+840 RGLTPDT
-847 GADANAAALQVA
+847 GADANAAALQGLPESAAVA
-859 PEADVA
+859 SGNAPTHRQNLQVRAHAEGAA

-878 GGKGAPIAGKR
+878 GGKRAPVAGKR
-889 PDTVLPVLNPQVTES
+889 PDTVLPVLNPQVAES

-964 GKGGMLKDF
+964 GKGGMLEEF

-979 SHSDGLVFDGRRY
+979 SHSDGLVFDSRRY

-1034 RDAAADG
+1034 RDAAASAG

-1049 ARAKDAPVA
+1049 ARAKDTPVA
-1058 AKNAADE
+1058 GKAAVAKNAANE
-1065 KPSSDKAAESEA
+1065 KPSSDKAAKPETL
-1077 VVKTALDNPEEA
+1077 VKTALDNPQEA
-1089 QRKARVLQGEPVY
+1089 R
-1102 TVKERTAPRENKALR
+1102 
-1117 EWAVALFDK
+1117 
-1126 AGNKA
+1126 
-1131 VNPEIGEVALTAKS
+1131 
-1145 VKDSLAHGISPEKAS
+1145 
-1160 AFEAVPYVV
+1160 
-1169 EKGAV
+1169 
-1174 IVRTRHGRVSS
+1174 
-1185 YFISAPVEIE
+1185 
-1195 GKQDIVTVLV
+1195 
-1205 HHDVNKKRMY
+1205 
-1215 LHSVTTKENLL
+1215 
-1226 KTALAGYDGD
+1226 
-1236 STADAEA
+1236 
-1243 SEPRGKLYSG
+1243 
-1253 DIASVL
+1253 
-1259 KKLLEYKTQGGKT
+1259 
-1272 EDTPSE
+1272 
-1278 GARFSLDES
+1278 
-1287 PDSAFARA
+1287 
-1295 VDDVV
+1295 
-1300 GGKVSRGFVKMGTT
+1300 
-1314 PDVLK
+1314 
-1319 MLGLPDVKIR
+1319 
-1329 ISAKTIEKV
+1329 
-1338 MGEYLGIAKGA
+1338 
-1349 HSHIHNLT
+1349 
-1357 PEAVK
+1357 
-1362 QLPGQINNPVAVF
+1362 
-1375 KSSTVRGG
+1375 
-1383 YVVLTEL
+1383 
-1390 TEADKQTGK
+1390 
-1399 DKPVVAALHLKTD
+1399 
-1412 KGGIEVIDVASSYGR
+1412 
-1427 SDSQLSRAF
+1427 
-1436 NQDLL
+1436 
-1441 YLDKTKARNLNTERL
+1441 
-1456 QLPWDFT
+1456 
-1463 SDFELYERNIKTDS
+1463 
-1477 DLVQY
+1477 
-1482 LKAEK
+1482 
-1487 QGKFD
+1487 
-1492 KKQENA
+1492 
-1498 KQHAESIKKRLAES
+1498 
-1512 IGGLAE
+1512 
-1518 QVDVAAVSET
+1518 
-1528 APDKAQMLLSE
+1528 
-1539 RVEGWF
+1539 
-1545 DGRTGKITLVAENLT
+1545 
-1560 PERAVWVAWHEL
+1560 
-1572 GHRGF
+1572 
-1577 AAEGFAKYR
+1577 
-1586 EELERADGNS
+1586 
-1596 LIRRIA
+1596 
-1602 DAVQEEREG
+1602 
-1611 TGDAAASVRSAAV
+1611 
-1624 EEAVVEL
+1624 
-1631 YAAQRTGDWSG
+1631 
-1642 IENRYGVKVG
+1642 
-1652 NGLKRGIAGV
+1652 
-1662 LARIGAVLR
+1662 
-1671 RVLQRL
+1671 
-1677 TGKADGAMSDADVF
+1677 
-1691 AMLVDLHGNKAAKSK
+1691 
-1706 AVVKTALD
+1706 
-1714 DAKEAER
+1714 R

-1816 YVYISAPVEIGGK
+1816 YVYISAPVEIEGK

-1879 IASVLKKLLE
+1879 IASVLKKLLK
-1889 YKTETGKGVSV
+1889 YKTQGGK
-1900 GKKQQKRQAE
+1900 
-1910 SEAGSVPSEAQPKS
+1910 
-1924 GKDYFGLS
+1924 
-1932 LYESGQ
+1932 
-1938 DYKGISEAH
+1938 
-1947 YRKFVAELSKL
+1947 
-1958 DGWRVNNRKYG
+1958 
-1969 RLEFRV
+1969 
-1975 DGEEVVFLRRLE
+1975 
-1987 SLYSEHAVIG
+1987 
-1997 FSVYNSRLVE
+1997 
-2007 KKFDEIEF
+2007 
-2015 VFNPSEPPKETA
+2015 T
-2027 ERLNR
+2027 
-2032 FIRSI
+2032 
-2037 YPVSEASVQVE
+2037 
-2048 SNPESEADT
+2048 
-2057 HRTPES
+2057 
-2063 VRAFSVTLPK
+2063 
-2073 LQQKRAVEHLTADA
+2073 
-2087 LLDGGAKYPQLN
+2087 
-2099 GRTTKAGQVEKTL
+2099 
-2112 SAGFVPY
+2112 
-2119 EEIREQTARMGKER
+2119 
-2133 DKMFFKLH
+2133 
-2141 REAYGEDSSFDYDN
+2141 
-2155 SDDAELKAQTDEA
+2155 
-2168 LREKHP
+2168 
-2174 PKTVYLMKHK
+2174 
-2184 QSGDALPIT
+2184 
-2193 KTQFDYAVYLENMPS
+2193 ENTPS

-2214 RSEQTKSAFENRI
+2214 IRFSLDESPDSAFARAVDDVTGGKVPAGFISLGTTPDVWKLVGLPDGKVRI
-2227 DALFG
+2227 SGGVIDKAMNGKHAVTAEALKDLPRHLNSPIAVFKSSASSSNPDG
-2232 GAKANLKGVR
+2232 YVVLTELVEREKGKDKPIIAALNLGRAKNGLELLDISSVYGRNNGQLTRAFNQDLLY
-2242 VLDKSDLLDMLGY
+2242 LDKAKGRHFLTTRPLQLHWDITSDADLVGRNIKTDSDLAQY
-2255 GGMPVELNESKVV
+2255 SSAKKQVPVDK
-2268 LNRKNHPEMTAQ
+2268 AQ
-2280 QWKKVPEWLDN
+2280 
-2291 PVAVLKSKTHD
+2291 
-2302 KRLVFVPDELIDG
+2302 RM
-2315 APVYLVVEPNSR
+2315 
-2327 GLDIHVL
+2327 
-2334 VNGYAKDGNPQQT
+2334 
-2347 FRDIW
+2347 
-2352 RDLANGNTEFVD
+2352 
-2364 SKKARELLGRSGLQL
+2364 AR
-2379 PRLPSLNTSRK
+2379 
-2390 KILTE
+2390 
-2395 KNLQGYRK
+2395 
-2403 SEKTDTGQ
+2403 

-2424 IGGLAEQ
+2424 IGRLAEQ
-2431 VDVAAVSE
+2431 VDVVAVSE

-2484 GHRGFAAEGFA
+2484 GHRGFAADGFA

-2585 LQRLTGKADGAM
+2585 LQRLAGKADGAM

-2605 LVDLHGNVEGARE
+2605 LADLHGNAEEARD

-2623 VKPSRSA
+2623 VLFSIYS
-2630 MKDMDANIRRGRA
+2630 DDADKVARA
-2643 AMNRALVE
+2643 ADILTGSPV
-2651 KADVRRAMYRNDIGW
+2651 ADIESGLIKRDE
-2666 IDFVWG
+2666 
-2672 STGRVLPNGKTKGA
+2672 NGKVIANAREFIRKW
-2686 MGLAHVIESRMR
+2686 LAENRP
-2698 KDGMSRDEVV
+2698 DGIFRHPEV
-2708 GMLIGRV
+2708 
-2715 VDTIARGEVL
+2715 GEVML
-2725 RTVEGGKT
+2725 TVRGVKNSLSHFSADIHVDALPAVPYV
-2733 KRLEVSLQGNIVQL
+2733 LENSAVLEY
-2747 VKSKGSNTWV
+2747 SKDKNGDN
-2757 LTAFDGY
+2757 
-2764 QTVEQAR
+2764 VE
-2771 GATRS
+2771 
-2776 ALRNTDPI
+2776 NVI
-2784 LSRDGMGASDT
+2784 L
-2795 PNVRA
+2795 
-2800 KDESVNTA
+2800 
-2808 DGTRFSR
+2808 
-2815 AEERSKS
+2815 
-2822 ESLEKLRRAETIRIS
+2822 
-2837 GREIEAGDDLRQY
+2837 
-2850 RRRAMEY
+2850 
-2857 GKSLRGS
+2857 
-2864 YVNKDTGRE
+2864 
-2873 ISLGR
+2873 
-2878 AGITEVLHHDVSNP
+2878 
-2892 EHLQSIAAIPQII
+2892 AAP
-2905 EKSIYIDTLPNE
+2905 
-2917 DKAKNPDIQEYEYYV
+2917 A
-2932 AGLNIGGTDYTV
+2932 NIGGKRHYVVVRLRKDLKSGQKPQFYVVAAQLETDAQRETALAV
-2944 KAAIAVAT
+2944 ETRSSHDGHIA
-2952 TGDKYYDHKLTRIEK
+2952 GGK
-2967 GDLLEMT
+2967 
-2974 SRLSGAE
+2974 
-2981 ISNQSPLS
+2981 N
-2989 DIDDKRLLQILQD
+2989 RLLNILHSALISVNQI
-3002 KDAGKGGIAD
+3002 KSAAGNTGTVDAGIAD

-3025 IGASISHITGKRS
+3025 IGAAIGHITGKKS

-3070 DLDGLKEYGRLS
+3070 SLDGLKEYGRLS

-3095 ADKVVKEWGRL
+3095 ADKVVREWGRL
-3106 KKENA
+3106 KKADA

-3148 IADGKIEKAKAVIAS
+3148 IADGKIVKARAVIAS
-3163 ANARIARADAAYN
+3163 ADARIARADAAYD

-3185 QSALLAAEEEAGR
+3185 QSALLAAEEKAGR
-3198 EIMADEADMRLR
+3198 EILADEADMRLR

-3257 EVEAQKALEGLAL
+3257 EVGAQKALEGLAL

-3292 YRVHFGQVRDAI
+3292 YRAHFGQVRDAL
-3304 AERLARAGQDAEIVR
+3304 AERLARAGQDAETVR

-3345 VKDADGNNV
+3345 VKDADGNSV

-3416 PAQQAQL
+3416 PAQQAEL
-3423 NDTLMQLYLNS
+3423 NDTLTQLYLNS

-3499 GFDQR
+3499 GFNQR

-3578 ASKQIGLRVGEKFNT
+3578 ASKQIGLKVGEKFNT

-3668 KQAGADSEAAFEQ
+3668 KQAGADSDTAFEQ

-3819 NQLIFPDIQDG
+3819 NQLVFPDIQDG
-3830 LEGKKWAESLVVGST
+3830 LAGKKWAESLVVGST

-3893 VDKSGIMVKDDFNLF
+3893 VDKSGITVKDDFNLF
-3908 ELAGQAV
+3908 ELAGQAA
-3915 GFRPS
+3915 GFRSS

-3950 AKAVVEQDAA
+3950 AKAVMEQDAA
-3960 ALRELR
+3960 ALRALR

-3983 ENIMAGVRNR
+3983 ENIMSSVRNR

-4001 DGIYLPEGRSDAR
+4001 DGIYLSDKHSDAR

>member
-20 KKYRGLTQ
+20 KKYRGFTQ
-28 KEAREAADDTALT
+28 KDAWAAADDTALT
-41 RGFNNSMR
+41 RGFKNSMR
-49 SARMAWNAFTGDD
+49 SARMAWNDLTGDK

-91 EAWDK
+91 EAWEK

-106 VWGELKK
+106 VWEELKK

-134 LEQAPNALVPLVTST
+134 LEQAPNALVPLATTTVGGILGTL
-149 AGRAV
+149 AGGNTAV
-154 GAIGGAFAGGLAG
+154 GAYAG
-167 AGVGAIPGAVVGGH
+167 AT
-181 VGGLAGYALG
+181 LG

-261 AEKAALEKMGVAAAD
+261 AEKAALKKMGVAAAD
-276 KAVVAA
+276 KAAVAA

-292 AAKESAKG
+292 AKESAKG
-300 GLGGAARHTAA
+300 GLGGAARHAA
-311 YALEP
+311 AFALEP

-360 AAMTDPLKLSA
+360 AAISDPLRLSA

-395 PEEAQALRAAVE
+395 PEEAQALGAAVE

-437 DRTKQKEAEQFFS
+437 DRTKQKEAEQFFN
-450 SPADSNTPHTEEL
+450 SPADGNTPHAEEL

-491 DGLARQYADIAAKYR
+491 DGLARQYADMAAKYR

-515 NPDNGAISAAAALAV
+515 DPDDGAISAAAALAV

-538 AVSDDVEAPSVA
+538 VPSDDVETPTVA
-550 DDVLSERSADADRGG
+550 DDVLSGRSADADRGG

-572 VRSGGAPRGAASVAS
+572 VRSGGAASVAS
-587 GGSAAAAS
+587 GGAGRSAAAAS

-607 QYFDSLDTRGRK
+607 QYFDGLDTRGRK

-658 KAASEAKQGYLPPP
+658 QAASEAKQGYLPPP

-702 ALPEGVRRHAQTV
+702 ALPETVRRHAQTV

-734 GHYPEGLAES
+734 GHYPAGLAES
-744 VRAVRAYRAEHPE
+744 VRVVRAYRAEHPE

-773 RNNGWNVPLLSREG
+773 RNNGWRVPLLSREG

-815 ALPMEDK
+815 ALPTEDK
-822 GLAQDVRQDVRQ
+822 GLAQDVRQ

-840 RGLTPDK
+840 RGLTPDT
-847 GADANAAALQVA
+847 GADANAAALQGLPEPAAVA
-859 PEADVA
+859 SGNAPTHRQNLQVRAHAEGAA
-865 PGLSASENLAETD
+865 PGLTASENLAETD
-878 GGKGAPIAGKR
+878 GGKRAPVAGKR
-889 PDTVLPVLNPQVTES
+889 PDTVLPVLNPQVAES

-964 GKGGMLKDF
+964 GKGGMLEEF

-979 SHSDGLVFDGRRY
+979 SHSDGLVFDSRRY

-1034 RDAAADG
+1034 RDAAASAG

-1049 ARAKDAPVA
+1049 ARAKDTPVA
-1058 AKNAADE
+1058 GKAAVAKNAANE
-1065 KPSSDKAAESEA
+1065 KPSSDKAAKPETL
-1077 VVKTALDNPEEA
+1077 VKTALDNPEEA
-1089 QRKARVLQGEPVY
+1089 R
-1102 TVKERTAPRENKALR
+1102 
-1117 EWAVALFDK
+1117 
-1126 AGNKA
+1126 
-1131 VNPEIGEVALTAKS
+1131 
-1145 VKDSLAHGISPEKAS
+1145 
-1160 AFEAVPYVV
+1160 
-1169 EKGAV
+1169 
-1174 IVRTRHGRVSS
+1174 
-1185 YFISAPVEIE
+1185 
-1195 GKQDIVTVLV
+1195 
-1205 HHDVNKKRMY
+1205 
-1215 LHSVTTKENLL
+1215 
-1226 KTALAGYDGD
+1226 
-1236 STADAEA
+1236 
-1243 SEPRGKLYSG
+1243 
-1253 DIASVL
+1253 
-1259 KKLLEYKTQGGKT
+1259 
-1272 EDTPSE
+1272 
-1278 GARFSLDES
+1278 
-1287 PDSAFARA
+1287 
-1295 VDDVV
+1295 
-1300 GGKVSRGFVKMGTT
+1300 
-1314 PDVLK
+1314 
-1319 MLGLPDVKIR
+1319 
-1329 ISAKTIEKV
+1329 
-1338 MGEYLGIAKGA
+1338 
-1349 HSHIHNLT
+1349 
-1357 PEAVK
+1357 
-1362 QLPGQINNPVAVF
+1362 
-1375 KSSTVRGG
+1375 
-1383 YVVLTEL
+1383 
-1390 TEADKQTGK
+1390 
-1399 DKPVVAALHLKTD
+1399 
-1412 KGGIEVIDVASSYGR
+1412 
-1427 SDSQLSRAF
+1427 
-1436 NQDLL
+1436 
-1441 YLDKTKARNLNTERL
+1441 
-1456 QLPWDFT
+1456 
-1463 SDFELYERNIKTDS
+1463 
-1477 DLVQY
+1477 
-1482 LKAEK
+1482 
-1487 QGKFD
+1487 
-1492 KKQENA
+1492 
-1498 KQHAESIKKRLAES
+1498 
-1512 IGGLAE
+1512 
-1518 QVDVAAVSET
+1518 
-1528 APDKAQMLLSE
+1528 
-1539 RVEGWF
+1539 
-1545 DGRTGKITLVAENLT
+1545 
-1560 PERAVWVAWHEL
+1560 
-1572 GHRGF
+1572 
-1577 AAEGFAKYR
+1577 
-1586 EELERADGNS
+1586 
-1596 LIRRIA
+1596 
-1602 DAVQEEREG
+1602 
-1611 TGDAAASVRSAAV
+1611 
-1624 EEAVVEL
+1624 
-1631 YAAQRTGDWSG
+1631 
-1642 IENRYGVKVG
+1642 
-1652 NGLKRGIAGV
+1652 
-1662 LARIGAVLR
+1662 
-1671 RVLQRL
+1671 
-1677 TGKADGAMSDADVF
+1677 
-1691 AMLVDLHGNKAAKSK
+1691 
-1706 AVVKTALD
+1706 
-1714 DAKEAER
+1714 R

-1816 YVYISAPVEIGGK
+1816 YVYISAPVEIEGK

-1879 IASVLKKLLE
+1879 IASVLKKLLK
-1889 YKTETGKGVSV
+1889 YKTQGGKT
-1900 GKKQQKRQAE
+1900 E
-1910 SEAGSVPSEAQPKS
+1910 
-1924 GKDYFGLS
+1924 
-1932 LYESGQ
+1932 
-1938 DYKGISEAH
+1938 
-1947 YRKFVAELSKL
+1947 
-1958 DGWRVNNRKYG
+1958 
-1969 RLEFRV
+1969 
-1975 DGEEVVFLRRLE
+1975 
-1987 SLYSEHAVIG
+1987 
-1997 FSVYNSRLVE
+1997 
-2007 KKFDEIEF
+2007 
-2015 VFNPSEPPKETA
+2015 
-2027 ERLNR
+2027 
-2032 FIRSI
+2032 
-2037 YPVSEASVQVE
+2037 
-2048 SNPESEADT
+2048 DT
-2057 HRTPES
+2057 
-2063 VRAFSVTLPK
+2063 
-2073 LQQKRAVEHLTADA
+2073 
-2087 LLDGGAKYPQLN
+2087 
-2099 GRTTKAGQVEKTL
+2099 
-2112 SAGFVPY
+2112 
-2119 EEIREQTARMGKER
+2119 
-2133 DKMFFKLH
+2133 
-2141 REAYGEDSSFDYDN
+2141 
-2155 SDDAELKAQTDEA
+2155 
-2168 LREKHP
+2168 
-2174 PKTVYLMKHK
+2174 
-2184 QSGDALPIT
+2184 
-2193 KTQFDYAVYLENMPS
+2193 PS

-2424 IGGLAEQ
+2424 IGRLAEQ

-2484 GHRGFAAEGFA
+2484 GHRGFAADGFA
-2495 KYREELERADGNSL
+2495 KYRAELERADGNSL

-2585 LQRLTGKADGAM
+2585 LQRLAGKADGAM

-2605 LVDLHGNVEGARE
+2605 LADLHGNAEEARD
-2618 AVSDG
+2618 ASSDG

-2630 MKDMDANIRRGRA
+2630 MKDTDANIRRGRA

-2698 KDGMSRDEVV
+2698 KDGMGRDEVV

-2747 VKSKGSNTWV
+2747 IKSKGSNTWV

-2771 GATRS
+2771 GATRP

-2784 LSRDGMGASDT
+2784 LSRDGMGASDA

-2808 DGTRFSR
+2808 DGTRNSR
-2815 AEERSKS
+2815 AAERSKS

-2974 SRLSGAE
+2974 SRLSSAE

-3025 IGASISHITGKRS
+3025 IGAAIGHITGKKS

-3070 DLDGLKEYGRLS
+3070 SLDGLKEYGRLS

-3095 ADKVVKEWGRL
+3095 ADKVVREWGRL
-3106 KKENA
+3106 KKADA

-3148 IADGKIEKAKAVIAS
+3148 IADGKIVKARAVIAS
-3163 ANARIARADAAYN
+3163 ADARIARADAAYN

-3185 QSALLAAEEEAGR
+3185 QSALLAAEEKAGR
-3198 EIMADEADMRLR
+3198 EILADEADMRLR

-3257 EVEAQKALEGLAL
+3257 EVGAQKALEGLAL

-3292 YRVHFGQVRDAI
+3292 YRAHFGQVRDAL
-3304 AERLARAGQDAEIVR
+3304 AERLARAGQDAETVR

-3345 VKDADGNNV
+3345 VKDADGNSV
-3354 NVSRAETLS
+3354 NVSRAEALS

-3416 PAQQAQL
+3416 PAQQAEL
-3423 NDTLMQLYLNS
+3423 NDTLTQLYLNS

-3499 GFDQR
+3499 GFNQR

-3578 ASKQIGLRVGEKFNT
+3578 ASKQIGLKVGEKFNT

-3668 KQAGADSEAAFEQ
+3668 KRAGADSEAAFEQ

-3830 LEGKKWAESLVVGST
+3830 LAGKKWAESLVVGST

-3893 VDKSGIMVKDDFNLF
+3893 VDKSGITVKDDFNLF
-3908 ELAGQAV
+3908 ELAGQAA
-3915 GFRPS
+3915 GFRSS

-3966 GVVAQWNRKH
+3966 SVVAQWNRKH

-4001 DGIYLPEGRSDAR
+4001 DGIYLSDKHSDAR

>member
-20 KKYRGLTQ
+20 KKYRGFTQ
-28 KEAREAADDTALT
+28 KDAWAAADDTALT
-41 RGFNNSMR
+41 RGFKNSMR
-49 SARMAWNAFTGDD
+49 SARMAWNDLTGDK

-91 EAWDK
+91 EAWEK

-106 VWGELKK
+106 VWEELKK

-134 LEQAPNALVPLVTST
+134 LEQAPNALVPLATTTVGGILGTL
-149 AGRAV
+149 AGGNTAV
-154 GAIGGAFAGGLAG
+154 GAYAG
-167 AGVGAIPGAVVGGH
+167 AT
-181 VGGLAGYALG
+181 LG

-261 AEKAALEKMGVAAAD
+261 AEKAALKKMGVAAAD
-276 KAVVAA
+276 KAAVAA

-292 AAKESAKG
+292 AKESAKG
-300 GLGGAARHTAA
+300 GLGGAARHAA
-311 YALEP
+311 AFALEP

-360 AAMTDPLKLSA
+360 AAISDPLRLSA

-395 PEEAQALRAAVE
+395 PEEAQALGAAVE

-437 DRTKQKEAEQFFS
+437 DRTKQKEAEQFFN
-450 SPADSNTPHTEEL
+450 SPADGNTPHAEEL

-491 DGLARQYADIAAKYR
+491 DGLARQYADMAAKYR

-515 NPDNGAISAAAALAV
+515 DPDDGAISAAAALAV

-538 AVSDDVEAPSVA
+538 VPSDDVETPPVA
-550 DDVLSERSADADRGG
+550 DDVLSGRSADADRGG

-572 VRSGGAPRGAASVAS
+572 VRSGGAASVAS
-587 GGSAAAAS
+587 GGAGRSAAAAS

-607 QYFDSLDTRGRK
+607 QYFDGLDTRGRK

-658 KAASEAKQGYLPPP
+658 QAASEAKQGYLPPP

-702 ALPEGVRRHAQTV
+702 ALPETVRRHAQTV
-715 ADYTADG
+715 ADYTTDG

-734 GHYPEGLAES
+734 GHYPAGLAES
-744 VRAVRAYRAEHPE
+744 VRVVRAYRAEHPE

-773 RNNGWNVPLLSREG
+773 RNNGWRVPLLSREG

-815 ALPMEDK
+815 ALPTEDK

-840 RGLTPDK
+840 RGLTPDT
-847 GADANAAALQVA
+847 GADANAAALQGLPESAAVA
-859 PEADVA
+859 SGNAPTHRQNLQVRAHAEGAA

-878 GGKGAPIAGKR
+878 GGKRAPVAGKR
-889 PDTVLPVLNPQVTES
+889 PDTVLPVLNPQVAES

-964 GKGGMLKDF
+964 GKGGMLEEF

-979 SHSDGLVFDGRRY
+979 SHSDGLVFDSRRY

-1034 RDAAADG
+1034 RDAAASAG

-1049 ARAKDAPVA
+1049 ARAKDTPVA
-1058 AKNAADE
+1058 GKAAVAKNAANE
-1065 KPSSDKAAESEA
+1065 KPSSDKAAKPETL
-1077 VVKTALDNPEEA
+1077 VKTALDNPQEA
-1089 QRKARVLQGEPVY
+1089 R
-1102 TVKERTAPRENKALR
+1102 
-1117 EWAVALFDK
+1117 
-1126 AGNKA
+1126 
-1131 VNPEIGEVALTAKS
+1131 
-1145 VKDSLAHGISPEKAS
+1145 
-1160 AFEAVPYVV
+1160 
-1169 EKGAV
+1169 
-1174 IVRTRHGRVSS
+1174 
-1185 YFISAPVEIE
+1185 
-1195 GKQDIVTVLV
+1195 
-1205 HHDVNKKRMY
+1205 
-1215 LHSVTTKENLL
+1215 
-1226 KTALAGYDGD
+1226 
-1236 STADAEA
+1236 
-1243 SEPRGKLYSG
+1243 
-1253 DIASVL
+1253 
-1259 KKLLEYKTQGGKT
+1259 
-1272 EDTPSE
+1272 
-1278 GARFSLDES
+1278 
-1287 PDSAFARA
+1287 
-1295 VDDVV
+1295 
-1300 GGKVSRGFVKMGTT
+1300 
-1314 PDVLK
+1314 
-1319 MLGLPDVKIR
+1319 
-1329 ISAKTIEKV
+1329 
-1338 MGEYLGIAKGA
+1338 
-1349 HSHIHNLT
+1349 
-1357 PEAVK
+1357 
-1362 QLPGQINNPVAVF
+1362 
-1375 KSSTVRGG
+1375 
-1383 YVVLTEL
+1383 
-1390 TEADKQTGK
+1390 
-1399 DKPVVAALHLKTD
+1399 
-1412 KGGIEVIDVASSYGR
+1412 
-1427 SDSQLSRAF
+1427 
-1436 NQDLL
+1436 
-1441 YLDKTKARNLNTERL
+1441 
-1456 QLPWDFT
+1456 
-1463 SDFELYERNIKTDS
+1463 
-1477 DLVQY
+1477 
-1482 LKAEK
+1482 
-1487 QGKFD
+1487 
-1492 KKQENA
+1492 
-1498 KQHAESIKKRLAES
+1498 
-1512 IGGLAE
+1512 
-1518 QVDVAAVSET
+1518 
-1528 APDKAQMLLSE
+1528 
-1539 RVEGWF
+1539 
-1545 DGRTGKITLVAENLT
+1545 
-1560 PERAVWVAWHEL
+1560 
-1572 GHRGF
+1572 
-1577 AAEGFAKYR
+1577 
-1586 EELERADGNS
+1586 
-1596 LIRRIA
+1596 
-1602 DAVQEEREG
+1602 
-1611 TGDAAASVRSAAV
+1611 
-1624 EEAVVEL
+1624 
-1631 YAAQRTGDWSG
+1631 
-1642 IENRYGVKVG
+1642 
-1652 NGLKRGIAGV
+1652 
-1662 LARIGAVLR
+1662 
-1671 RVLQRL
+1671 
-1677 TGKADGAMSDADVF
+1677 
-1691 AMLVDLHGNKAAKSK
+1691 
-1706 AVVKTALD
+1706 
-1714 DAKEAER
+1714 R

-1816 YVYISAPVEIGGK
+1816 YVYISAPVEIEGK

-1879 IASVLKKLLE
+1879 IASVLKKLLK
-1889 YKTETGKGVSV
+1889 YKTQGGKT
-1900 GKKQQKRQAE
+1900 E
-1910 SEAGSVPSEAQPKS
+1910 
-1924 GKDYFGLS
+1924 
-1932 LYESGQ
+1932 
-1938 DYKGISEAH
+1938 
-1947 YRKFVAELSKL
+1947 
-1958 DGWRVNNRKYG
+1958 
-1969 RLEFRV
+1969 
-1975 DGEEVVFLRRLE
+1975 
-1987 SLYSEHAVIG
+1987 
-1997 FSVYNSRLVE
+1997 
-2007 KKFDEIEF
+2007 
-2015 VFNPSEPPKETA
+2015 
-2027 ERLNR
+2027 
-2032 FIRSI
+2032 
-2037 YPVSEASVQVE
+2037 
-2048 SNPESEADT
+2048 DT
-2057 HRTPES
+2057 
-2063 VRAFSVTLPK
+2063 
-2073 LQQKRAVEHLTADA
+2073 
-2087 LLDGGAKYPQLN
+2087 
-2099 GRTTKAGQVEKTL
+2099 
-2112 SAGFVPY
+2112 
-2119 EEIREQTARMGKER
+2119 
-2133 DKMFFKLH
+2133 
-2141 REAYGEDSSFDYDN
+2141 
-2155 SDDAELKAQTDEA
+2155 
-2168 LREKHP
+2168 
-2174 PKTVYLMKHK
+2174 
-2184 QSGDALPIT
+2184 
-2193 KTQFDYAVYLENMPS
+2193 PS

-2280 QWKKVPEWLDN
+2280 QWKKVPKWLDN

-2424 IGGLAEQ
+2424 IGRLAEQ

-2484 GHRGFAAEGFA
+2484 GHRGFAADGFA
-2495 KYREELERADGNSL
+2495 KYRAELERADGNSL

-2524 GDAAASVRS
+2524 GDVAASVRS

-2585 LQRLTGKADGAM
+2585 LQRLAGKADGAM

-2605 LVDLHGNVEGARE
+2605 LADLHGNAEGARD

-2623 VKPSRSA
+2623 VLFSIYS
-2630 MKDMDANIRRGRA
+2630 DDADKVARA
-2643 AMNRALVE
+2643 ADILTGSPV
-2651 KADVRRAMYRNDIGW
+2651 ADIESGLIKRDE
-2666 IDFVWG
+2666 
-2672 STGRVLPNGKTKGA
+2672 NGKVIANAREFIRKW
-2686 MGLAHVIESRMR
+2686 LAENRP
-2698 KDGMSRDEVV
+2698 DGIFRHPEV
-2708 GMLIGRV
+2708 
-2715 VDTIARGEVL
+2715 GEVML
-2725 RTVEGGKT
+2725 TVRGVKNSLSHFSADIHVDALPAVPYV
-2733 KRLEVSLQGNIVQL
+2733 LENSAVLEY
-2747 VKSKGSNTWV
+2747 SKDKNGDN
-2757 LTAFDGY
+2757 
-2764 QTVEQAR
+2764 VE
-2771 GATRS
+2771 
-2776 ALRNTDPI
+2776 NVI
-2784 LSRDGMGASDT
+2784 L
-2795 PNVRA
+2795 
-2800 KDESVNTA
+2800 
-2808 DGTRFSR
+2808 
-2815 AEERSKS
+2815 
-2822 ESLEKLRRAETIRIS
+2822 
-2837 GREIEAGDDLRQY
+2837 
-2850 RRRAMEY
+2850 
-2857 GKSLRGS
+2857 
-2864 YVNKDTGRE
+2864 
-2873 ISLGR
+2873 
-2878 AGITEVLHHDVSNP
+2878 
-2892 EHLQSIAAIPQII
+2892 AAP
-2905 EKSIYIDTLPNE
+2905 
-2917 DKAKNPDIQEYEYYV
+2917 A
-2932 AGLNIGGTDYTV
+2932 NIGGKRHYVVVRLRKDLKSGQKPQFYVVAAQLETDAQRETALAV
-2944 KAAIAVAT
+2944 ETRSSHDGHIA
-2952 TGDKYYDHKLTRIEK
+2952 GGK
-2967 GDLLEMT
+2967 
-2974 SRLSGAE
+2974 
-2981 ISNQSPLS
+2981 N
-2989 DIDDKRLLQILQD
+2989 RLLNILHSALISVNQI
-3002 KDAGKGGIAD
+3002 KSAAGNTGTVDAGIAD

-3025 IGASISHITGKRS
+3025 IGAAIGHITGKKS

-3070 DLDGLKEYGRLS
+3070 SLDGLKEYGRLS

-3095 ADKVVKEWGRL
+3095 ADKVVREWGRL
-3106 KKENA
+3106 KKADA

-3148 IADGKIEKAKAVIAS
+3148 IADGKIVKARAVIAS
-3163 ANARIARADAAYN
+3163 ADARIARAEAAYD

-3185 QSALLAAEEEAGR
+3185 QSALLAAEEKAGR
-3198 EIMADEADMRLR
+3198 EILADEADMRLR

-3220 RALRHAEADVMAES
+3220 RALRHAQADVMAES

-3257 EVEAQKALEGLAL
+3257 EVGAQKALEGLAL

-3292 YRVHFGQVRDAI
+3292 YRAHFGQVRDAL
-3304 AERLARAGQDAEIVR
+3304 AERLARAGQDAETVR

-3345 VKDADGNNV
+3345 VKDADGNSV

-3416 PAQQAQL
+3416 SAQRAQL
-3423 NDTLMQLYLNS
+3423 NDTLTQLYLNS

-3499 GFDQR
+3499 GFNQR

-3578 ASKQIGLRVGEKFNT
+3578 ASKQIGLKVGEKFNT

-3668 KQAGADSEAAFEQ
+3668 KRAGADSEAAFEQ

-3830 LEGKKWAESLVVGST
+3830 LAGKKWAESLVVGST

-3893 VDKSGIMVKDDFNLF
+3893 VDKSGITVKDDFNLF
-3908 ELAGQAV
+3908 ELAGQAA
-3915 GFRPS
+3915 GFRSS

-3950 AKAVVEQDAA
+3950 AKAVMEQDAA
-3960 ALRELR
+3960 ALRALR
-3966 GVVAQWNRKH
+3966 SVVAQWNRKH

-4001 DGIYLPEGRSDAR
+4001 DGIYLSDKHSDAR

>member
-20 KKYRGLTQ
+20 KKYRGFTQ
-28 KEAREAADDTALT
+28 KDAWAAADDTALT
-41 RGFNNSMR
+41 RGFKNSMR
-49 SARMAWNAFTGDD
+49 SARMAWNDLTGDK

-91 EAWDK
+91 EAWEK

-106 VWGELKK
+106 VWEELKK

-134 LEQAPNALVPLVTST
+134 LEQAPNALVPLATTTVGGILGTL
-149 AGRAV
+149 AGGNTAV
-154 GAIGGAFAGGLAG
+154 GAYAG
-167 AGVGAIPGAVVGGH
+167 AT
-181 VGGLAGYALG
+181 LG

-261 AEKAALEKMGVAAAD
+261 AEKAALKKMGVAAAD
-276 KAVVAA
+276 KAAVAA

-292 AAKESAKG
+292 AKESAKG
-300 GLGGAARHTAA
+300 GLGGAARHAA
-311 YALEP
+311 AFALEP

-360 AAMTDPLKLSA
+360 AAISDPLRLSA

-395 PEEAQALRAAVE
+395 PEEAQALGAAVE

-437 DRTKQKEAEQFFS
+437 DRTKQKEAEQFFN
-450 SPADSNTPHTEEL
+450 SPADGNTPHAEEL

-491 DGLARQYADIAAKYR
+491 DGLARQYADMAAKYR

-515 NPDNGAISAAAALAV
+515 DPDDGAISAAAALAV

-538 AVSDDVEAPSVA
+538 VPSDDVETPTVA
-550 DDVLSERSADADRGG
+550 DDVLSGRSADADRGG

-572 VRSGGAPRGAASVAS
+572 VRSGGAASVAS
-587 GGSAAAAS
+587 GGAGRSAAAAS

-607 QYFDSLDTRGRK
+607 QYFDGLDTRGRK

-658 KAASEAKQGYLPPP
+658 QAASEAKQGYLPPP

-702 ALPEGVRRHAQTV
+702 ALPETVRRHAQTV

-734 GHYPEGLAES
+734 GHYPAGLAES
-744 VRAVRAYRAEHPE
+744 VRVVRAYRAEHPE

-773 RNNGWNVPLLSREG
+773 RNNGWRVPLLSREG

-815 ALPMEDK
+815 ALPTEDK

-840 RGLTPDK
+840 RGLTPDT
-847 GADANAAALQVA
+847 GADANAAALQGLPESAAVA
-859 PEADVA
+859 SGNAPTHRQNLQVRAHAEGAA

-878 GGKGAPIAGKR
+878 GGKRAPVAGKR
-889 PDTVLPVLNPQVTES
+889 PDTVLPVLNPQVAES

-949 NRKHIDALAGVLDRL
+949 NRQHIDALAGVLDRL
-964 GKGGMLKDF
+964 GKGGMLEEF

-979 SHSDGLVFDGRRY
+979 SHSDGLVFDSRRY

-1034 RDAAADG
+1034 RDAAASAG

-1049 ARAKDAPVA
+1049 ARAKDTPVA
-1058 AKNAADE
+1058 GKAAVAKNAANE
-1065 KPSSDKAAESEA
+1065 KPSSDKAAKPETL
-1077 VVKTALDNPEEA
+1077 VKTALDNPQEA
-1089 QRKARVLQGEPVY
+1089 RRKARVLQGEPVY
-1102 TVKERTAPRENKALR
+1102 TVKERTAPGENKALR
-1117 EWAVALFDK
+1117 EWAVALFD
-1126 AGNKA
+1126 
-1131 VNPEIGEVALTAKS
+1131 
-1145 VKDSLAHGISPEKAS
+1145 
-1160 AFEAVPYVV
+1160 
-1169 EKGAV
+1169 
-1174 IVRTRHGRVSS
+1174 
-1185 YFISAPVEIE
+1185 
-1195 GKQDIVTVLV
+1195 
-1205 HHDVNKKRMY
+1205 
-1215 LHSVTTKENLL
+1215 
-1226 KTALAGYDGD
+1226 
-1236 STADAEA
+1236 
-1243 SEPRGKLYSG
+1243 
-1253 DIASVL
+1253 
-1259 KKLLEYKTQGGKT
+1259 
-1272 EDTPSE
+1272 
-1278 GARFSLDES
+1278 
-1287 PDSAFARA
+1287 
-1295 VDDVV
+1295 
-1300 GGKVSRGFVKMGTT
+1300 
-1314 PDVLK
+1314 
-1319 MLGLPDVKIR
+1319 
-1329 ISAKTIEKV
+1329 
-1338 MGEYLGIAKGA
+1338 
-1349 HSHIHNLT
+1349 
-1357 PEAVK
+1357 
-1362 QLPGQINNPVAVF
+1362 
-1375 KSSTVRGG
+1375 
-1383 YVVLTEL
+1383 
-1390 TEADKQTGK
+1390 
-1399 DKPVVAALHLKTD
+1399 
-1412 KGGIEVIDVASSYGR
+1412 
-1427 SDSQLSRAF
+1427 
-1436 NQDLL
+1436 
-1441 YLDKTKARNLNTERL
+1441 
-1456 QLPWDFT
+1456 
-1463 SDFELYERNIKTDS
+1463 
-1477 DLVQY
+1477 
-1482 LKAEK
+1482 
-1487 QGKFD
+1487 
-1492 KKQENA
+1492 
-1498 KQHAESIKKRLAES
+1498 
-1512 IGGLAE
+1512 
-1518 QVDVAAVSET
+1518 
-1528 APDKAQMLLSE
+1528 
-1539 RVEGWF
+1539 
-1545 DGRTGKITLVAENLT
+1545 
-1560 PERAVWVAWHEL
+1560 
-1572 GHRGF
+1572 
-1577 AAEGFAKYR
+1577 
-1586 EELERADGNS
+1586 
-1596 LIRRIA
+1596 
-1602 DAVQEEREG
+1602 
-1611 TGDAAASVRSAAV
+1611 
-1624 EEAVVEL
+1624 
-1631 YAAQRTGDWSG
+1631 
-1642 IENRYGVKVG
+1642 
-1652 NGLKRGIAGV
+1652 
-1662 LARIGAVLR
+1662 
-1671 RVLQRL
+1671 
-1677 TGKADGAMSDADVF
+1677 
-1691 AMLVDLHGNKAAKSK
+1691 
-1706 AVVKTALD
+1706 
-1714 DAKEAER
+1714 
-1721 KARVLQGEPV
+1721 
-1731 YTVKE
+1731 
-1736 RQAPQGFKALREWA
+1736 
-1750 AALFEKAGGKAV
+1750 KAGGKAV

-1816 YVYISAPVEIGGK
+1816 YVYISAPVEIEGK

-1879 IASVLKKLLE
+1879 IASVLKKLLK
-1889 YKTETGKGVSV
+1889 YKTQGGKT
-1900 GKKQQKRQAE
+1900 E
-1910 SEAGSVPSEAQPKS
+1910 
-1924 GKDYFGLS
+1924 
-1932 LYESGQ
+1932 
-1938 DYKGISEAH
+1938 
-1947 YRKFVAELSKL
+1947 
-1958 DGWRVNNRKYG
+1958 
-1969 RLEFRV
+1969 
-1975 DGEEVVFLRRLE
+1975 
-1987 SLYSEHAVIG
+1987 
-1997 FSVYNSRLVE
+1997 
-2007 KKFDEIEF
+2007 
-2015 VFNPSEPPKETA
+2015 
-2027 ERLNR
+2027 
-2032 FIRSI
+2032 
-2037 YPVSEASVQVE
+2037 
-2048 SNPESEADT
+2048 DT
-2057 HRTPES
+2057 
-2063 VRAFSVTLPK
+2063 
-2073 LQQKRAVEHLTADA
+2073 
-2087 LLDGGAKYPQLN
+2087 
-2099 GRTTKAGQVEKTL
+2099 
-2112 SAGFVPY
+2112 
-2119 EEIREQTARMGKER
+2119 
-2133 DKMFFKLH
+2133 
-2141 REAYGEDSSFDYDN
+2141 
-2155 SDDAELKAQTDEA
+2155 
-2168 LREKHP
+2168 
-2174 PKTVYLMKHK
+2174 
-2184 QSGDALPIT
+2184 
-2193 KTQFDYAVYLENMPS
+2193 PS

-2280 QWKKVPEWLDN
+2280 QWKKVPKWLDN

-2424 IGGLAEQ
+2424 IGRLAEQ

-2484 GHRGFAAEGFA
+2484 GHRGFAADGFA
-2495 KYREELERADGNSL
+2495 KYRAELERADGNSL

-2533 AAVEEAVVE
+2533 AAVEEAIVE

-2585 LQRLTGKADGAM
+2585 LQRLAGKADGAM

-2605 LVDLHGNVEGARE
+2605 LADLHGNAEGARD
-2618 AVSDG
+2618 ASSDG

-2630 MKDMDANIRRGRA
+2630 MKDTDANIRRGRA

-2672 STGRVLPNGKTKGA
+2672 GTGRVLPNGKTKGA

-2698 KDGMSRDEVV
+2698 KDGMGRDEVV

-2747 VKSKGSNTWV
+2747 IKSKGSNTWV

-2771 GATRS
+2771 GATRP

-2784 LSRDGMGASDT
+2784 LSRDGMGASDA

-2808 DGTRFSR
+2808 DGTRNSR
-2815 AEERSKS
+2815 AAERSKS

-2974 SRLSGAE
+2974 SRLSSAE

-3025 IGASISHITGKRS
+3025 IGAAIGHITGKKS

-3070 DLDGLKEYGRLS
+3070 SLDGLKEYGRLS

-3095 ADKVVKEWGRL
+3095 ADKVVREWGRL
-3106 KKENA
+3106 KKADA

-3148 IADGKIEKAKAVIAS
+3148 IADGKIVKARAVIAS
-3163 ANARIARADAAYN
+3163 ADARIARADAAYD

-3185 QSALLAAEEEAGR
+3185 QSALLAAEEKAGR
-3198 EIMADEADMRLR
+3198 EILADEADMRLR

-3257 EVEAQKALEGLAL
+3257 EVGAQKALEGLAL

-3292 YRVHFGQVRDAI
+3292 YRAHFGQVRDAL
-3304 AERLARAGQDAEIVR
+3304 AERLARAGQDAETVR

-3345 VKDADGNNV
+3345 VKDADGNSV

-3416 PAQQAQL
+3416 PAQQAEL
-3423 NDTLMQLYLNS
+3423 NDTLTQLYLNS

-3452 FSDDARRAYAQNMGS
+3452 FGDDARRAYAQNMGS

-3491 VDGRKYEE
+3491 VDGRKYVE
-3499 GFDQR
+3499 GFNQR

-3543 SPASAIVN
+3543 SPALAIVN

-3578 ASKQIGLRVGEKFNT
+3578 ASKQIGLKVGEKFNT

-3639 KVMDKASWLFHHAEK
+3639 KVMDKASWLFHHTEK

-3668 KQAGADSEAAFEQ
+3668 KRAGADSDTAFEQ

-3830 LEGKKWAESLVVGST
+3830 LAGKKWAESLVVGST

-3893 VDKSGIMVKDDFNLF
+3893 VDKSGITVKDDFNLF
-3908 ELAGQAV
+3908 ELAGQAA
-3915 GFRPS
+3915 GFRSS

-3983 ENIMAGVRNR
+3983 ENIMSSVRNR

-4001 DGIYLPEGRSDAR
+4001 DGIYLSDKHSDAR

>member
-49 SARMAWNAFTGDD
+49 SARMAWNAFTGDK

-134 LEQAPNALVPLVTST
+134 LEQAPNALVPLATST
-149 AGRAV
+149 VGRTV
-154 GAIGGAFAGGLAG
+154 GAIGGAFVGGLAG
-167 AGVGAIPGAVVGGH
+167 GGVGAVPGAFVGGH

-204 AEAAGVDPTDKDAM
+204 AEAAGVDPADKDAM

-261 AEKAALEKMGVAAAD
+261 AEKAALKKMGVAAAD
-276 KAVVAA
+276 KAAVAA

-292 AAKESAKG
+292 VKESAKG

-316 ASEFAGEYLGTGLA
+316 ASEFAGEYLGMGLA

-437 DRTKQKEAEQFFS
+437 DRTKQKEAEQFSS
-450 SPADSNTPHTEEL
+450 SPADSNTPHAEEL

-484 LNTGVMS
+484 LNMGVMS
-491 DGLARQYADIAAKYR
+491 DGLARQYADMAAKYR

-515 NPDNGAISAAAALAV
+515 DPDDGAISAAAALAV

-734 GHYPEGLAES
+734 GHYPAGLAES
-744 VRAVRAYRAEHPE
+744 VRVVRAYRAEHPE

-773 RNNGWNVPLLSREG
+773 RNNGWSVPLLSREG

-822 GLAQDVRQDVRQ
+822 GLAQDVQQDVRQ

-979 SHSDGLVFDGRRY
+979 SNSDGLVFDGRRY

-1041 KSAGKAQS
+1041 KSAGKAQ
-1049 ARAKDAPVA
+1049 AVKLATDELDA
-1058 AKNAADE
+1058 
-1065 KPSSDKAAESEA
+1065 
-1077 VVKTALDNPEEA
+1077 
-1089 QRKARVLQGEPVY
+1089 
-1102 TVKERTAPRENKALR
+1102 
-1117 EWAVALFDK
+1117 
-1126 AGNKA
+1126 
-1131 VNPEIGEVALTAKS
+1131 
-1145 VKDSLAHGISPEKAS
+1145 
-1160 AFEAVPYVV
+1160 
-1169 EKGAV
+1169 
-1174 IVRTRHGRVSS
+1174 VR
-1185 YFISAPVEIE
+1185 
-1195 GKQDIVTVLV
+1195 
-1205 HHDVNKKRMY
+1205 
-1215 LHSVTTKENLL
+1215 
-1226 KTALAGYDGD
+1226 
-1236 STADAEA
+1236 
-1243 SEPRGKLYSG
+1243 G
-1253 DIASVL
+1253 DIL
-1259 KKLLEYKTQGGKT
+1259 
-1272 EDTPSE
+1272 
-1278 GARFSLDES
+1278 FSLDES

-1691 AMLVDLHGNKAAKSK
+1691 AMLADLHGNA
-1706 AVVKTALD
+1706 
-1714 DAKEAER
+1714 
-1721 KARVLQGEPV
+1721 
-1731 YTVKE
+1731 
-1736 RQAPQGFKALREWA
+1736 
-1750 AALFEKAGGKAV
+1750 
-1762 NPEAGEILL
+1762 
-1771 NERSVRDSIAHG
+1771 
-1783 MNPFKAEA
+1783 
-1791 FAAIPD
+1791 
-1797 VISQGVVIHEGVNP
+1797 
-1811 ENGTR
+1811 
-1816 YVYISAPVEIGGK
+1816 
-1829 DDVVTLLAR
+1829 
-1838 NTGNGSQMYLHSVA
+1838 
-1852 TKESILNASDT
+1852 
-1863 ETAEISRETG
+1863 
-1873 KVNSGY
+1873 
-1879 IASVLKKLLE
+1879 
-1889 YKTETGKGVSV
+1889 
-1900 GKKQQKRQAE
+1900 
-1910 SEAGSVPSEAQPKS
+1910 
-1924 GKDYFGLS
+1924 
-1932 LYESGQ
+1932 
-1938 DYKGISEAH
+1938 
-1947 YRKFVAELSKL
+1947 
-1958 DGWRVNNRKYG
+1958 
-1969 RLEFRV
+1969 
-1975 DGEEVVFLRRLE
+1975 
-1987 SLYSEHAVIG
+1987 
-1997 FSVYNSRLVE
+1997 
-2007 KKFDEIEF
+2007 
-2015 VFNPSEPPKETA
+2015 
-2027 ERLNR
+2027 
-2032 FIRSI
+2032 
-2037 YPVSEASVQVE
+2037 
-2048 SNPESEADT
+2048 
-2057 HRTPES
+2057 
-2063 VRAFSVTLPK
+2063 
-2073 LQQKRAVEHLTADA
+2073 
-2087 LLDGGAKYPQLN
+2087 
-2099 GRTTKAGQVEKTL
+2099 
-2112 SAGFVPY
+2112 
-2119 EEIREQTARMGKER
+2119 
-2133 DKMFFKLH
+2133 
-2141 REAYGEDSSFDYDN
+2141 
-2155 SDDAELKAQTDEA
+2155 
-2168 LREKHP
+2168 
-2174 PKTVYLMKHK
+2174 
-2184 QSGDALPIT
+2184 
-2193 KTQFDYAVYLENMPS
+2193 
-2208 EGLRFS
+2208 
-2214 RSEQTKSAFENRI
+2214 
-2227 DALFG
+2227 
-2232 GAKANLKGVR
+2232 
-2242 VLDKSDLLDMLGY
+2242 
-2255 GGMPVELNESKVV
+2255 
-2268 LNRKNHPEMTAQ
+2268 
-2280 QWKKVPEWLDN
+2280 
-2291 PVAVLKSKTHD
+2291 
-2302 KRLVFVPDELIDG
+2302 
-2315 APVYLVVEPNSR
+2315 
-2327 GLDIHVL
+2327 
-2334 VNGYAKDGNPQQT
+2334 
-2347 FRDIW
+2347 
-2352 RDLANGNTEFVD
+2352 
-2364 SKKARELLGRSGLQL
+2364 
-2379 PRLPSLNTSRK
+2379 
-2390 KILTE
+2390 
-2395 KNLQGYRK
+2395 
-2403 SEKTDTGQ
+2403 
-2411 QHAESIKKRLAES
+2411 
-2424 IGGLAEQ
+2424 
-2431 VDVAAVSE
+2431 
-2439 TAPDKAQMLL
+2439 
-2449 SERVEGWFD
+2449 
-2458 GRTGKI
+2458 
-2464 TLVAENLTP
+2464 
-2473 ERAVWVAWHEL
+2473 
-2484 GHRGFAAEGFA
+2484 
-2495 KYREELERADGNSL
+2495 
-2509 IRRIADAVQE
+2509 
-2519 EREGT
+2519 
-2524 GDAAASVRS
+2524 
-2533 AAVEEAVVE
+2533 
-2542 LYAAQRTGDWS
+2542 
-2553 GIENRYGVK
+2553 
-2562 VGNGLKRGI
+2562 
-2571 AGVLARIGAVLRRV
+2571 
-2585 LQRLTGKADGAM
+2585 
-2597 SDADVFAM
+2597 
-2605 LVDLHGNVEGARE
+2605 EGARD

-2623 VKPSRSA
+2623 VLFSIYSDDADKVARAADILTGSPVADIESGLIKRDENGKVIANAREFIRKWLAENRPDGIFRHPEVGEVMLTVRGVKNSLSHFSA
-2630 MKDMDANIRRGRA
+2630 DIHVDALPAVPYVLENSAVLEYSKDKNGDNVENVILAAPANIGGKRHY
-2643 AMNRALVE
+2643 VV
-2651 KADVRRAMYRNDIGW
+2651 VR
-2666 IDFVWG
+2666 
-2672 STGRVLPNGKTKGA
+2672 L
-2686 MGLAHVIESRMR
+2686 R
-2698 KDGMSRDEVV
+2698 KDLKSGQKPQFYVV
-2708 GMLIGRV
+2708 AAQLETDAQRE
-2715 VDTIARGEVL
+2715 TAL
-2725 RTVEGGKT
+2725 AVE
-2733 KRLEVSLQGNIVQL
+2733 
-2747 VKSKGSNTWV
+2747 
-2757 LTAFDGY
+2757 
-2764 QTVEQAR
+2764 
-2771 GATRS
+2771 TRS
-2776 ALRNTDPI
+2776 
-2784 LSRDGMGASDT
+2784 SRDGHIAGGKNRLLNILHSALI
-2795 PNVRA
+2795 
-2800 KDESVNTA
+2800 SVNQIKSAAGNT
-2808 DGTRFSR
+2808 GT
-2815 AEERSKS
+2815 
-2822 ESLEKLRRAETIRIS
+2822 
-2837 GREIEAGDDLRQY
+2837 
-2850 RRRAMEY
+2850 
-2857 GKSLRGS
+2857 
-2864 YVNKDTGRE
+2864 V
-2873 ISLGR
+2873 
-2878 AGITEVLHHDVSNP
+2878 
-2892 EHLQSIAAIPQII
+2892 
-2905 EKSIYIDTLPNE
+2905 
-2917 DKAKNPDIQEYEYYV
+2917 
-2932 AGLNIGGTDYTV
+2932 
-2944 KAAIAVAT
+2944 
-2952 TGDKYYDHKLTRIEK
+2952 
-2967 GDLLEMT
+2967 
-2974 SRLSGAE
+2974 
-2981 ISNQSPLS
+2981 
-2989 DIDDKRLLQILQD
+2989 
-3002 KDAGKGGIAD
+3002 DAGIAD

-3025 IGASISHITGKRS
+3025 IGAAISHITGKKS

-3070 DLDGLKEYGRLS
+3070 SLDGLKEYGRLS

-3106 KKENA
+3106 KKEDA

-3185 QSALLAAEEEAGR
+3185 QSALLAAEEKAGR
-3198 EIMADEADMRLR
+3198 EILADEADMRLR

-3423 NDTLMQLYLNS
+3423 NDTLTQLYLNS

-3499 GFDQR
+3499 GFNQR

-3593 IEDSLNED
+3593 IEDSLNGD

-3668 KQAGADSEAAFEQ
+3668 KRAGADSDTAFEQ

-3764 LAVASMLGSD
+3764 LALASMLGSD

-3893 VDKSGIMVKDDFNLF
+3893 VDKSGITVKDDFNLF

-3932 YRRDR
+3932 YQRDR

-3993 QRRVAGAK
+3993 QQRVAGAK

>member
-1 MSDLVRYDPL
+1 M
-11 EHGQLVGGL
+11 
-20 KKYRGLTQ
+20 
-28 KEAREAADDTALT
+28 
-41 RGFNNSMR
+41 
-49 SARMAWNAFTGDD
+49 
-62 EELGQLKAED
+62 
-72 MDYRKIQEGR
+72 
-82 KSQARRELG
+82 
-91 EAWDK
+91 
-96 GEGVGGGLSN
+96 
-106 VWGELKK
+106 
-113 DWREKGLDG
+113 
-122 VLEDVGEMGGAT
+122 
-134 LEQAPNALVPLVTST
+134 
-149 AGRAV
+149 
-154 GAIGGAFAGGLAG
+154 
-167 AGVGAIPGAVVGGH
+167 
-181 VGGLAGYALG
+181 
-191 NTLMEYGEQLDRA
+191 
-204 AEAAGVDPTDKDAM
+204 
-218 MAFIDRGA
+218 
-226 PGALKNAAVKGAVV
+226 
-240 GAVDMATM
+240 
-248 KLGGSILNMGKKA
+248 
-261 AEKAALEKMGVAAAD
+261 
-276 KAVVAA
+276 
-282 AKGTPEFAAL
+282 
-292 AAKESAKG
+292 
-300 GLGGAARHTAA
+300 
-311 YALEP
+311 
-316 ASEFAGEYLGTGLA
+316 
-330 NGEWDE
+330 
-336 KGAALEAFSS
+336 
-346 LGHSAVEFVGTKAY
+346 
-360 AAMTDPLKLSA
+360 
-371 EQKADALA
+371 
-379 DAKGN
+379 
-384 IEGNRKAGKLT
+384 
-395 PEEAQALRAAVE
+395 
-407 AALDGGVEQGGAGFD
+407 
-422 TAHHD
+422 
-427 QLYLTLQQFV
+427 
-437 DRTKQKEAEQFFS
+437 
-450 SPADSNTPHTEEL
+450 
-463 AREMEKQPDVS
+463 
-474 GIPSEDEAEF
+474 
-484 LNTGVMS
+484 
-491 DGLARQYADIAAKYR
+491 
-506 AKPSEAMGI
+506 
-515 NPDNGAISAAAALAV
+515 
-530 DSGAAVPS
+530 
-538 AVSDDVEAPSVA
+538 
-550 DDVLSERSADADRGG
+550 
-565 VSSAYGN
+565 
-572 VRSGGAPRGAASVAS
+572 
-587 GGSAAAAS
+587 
-595 GGIARVAPLPAG
+595 
-607 QYFDSLDTRGRK
+607 
-619 ALAKE
+619 
-624 AGFDIKGVA
+624 
-633 DFGQIAEPVRQKI
+633 
-646 EEAYHARIEADY
+646 
-658 KAASEAKQGYLPPP
+658 
-672 VRMADA
+672 
-678 VPVPKKGFSVP
+678 
-689 ADALNKESRRRFD
+689 
-702 ALPEGVRRHAQTV
+702 
-715 ADYTADG
+715 
-722 IMRQEA
+722 
-728 GMADMR
+728 
-734 GHYPEGLAES
+734 
-744 VRAVRAYRAEHPE
+744 
-757 SADVLDRLN
+757 
-766 RAVYGYR
+766 
-773 RNNGWNVPLLSREG
+773 
-787 ERLQG
+787 
-792 VRTALPDD
+792 
-800 GASEAVVGGGRGLPR
+800 
-815 ALPMEDK
+815 
-822 GLAQDVRQDVRQ
+822 AQDVRQDVRQ

-840 RGLTPDK
+840 RGLTPDT
-847 GADANAAALQVA
+847 GADANAAALQGLPESAAVA
-859 PEADVA
+859 SGNAPTHRQNLQVRAHAEGAA

-878 GGKGAPIAGKR
+878 GGKRAPVAGKR
-889 PDTVLPVLNPQVTES
+889 PDTVLPVLNPQVAES

-949 NRKHIDALAGVLDRL
+949 NRQHIDALAGVLDRL
-964 GKGGMLKDF
+964 GKGGMLEEF

-979 SHSDGLVFDGRRY
+979 SHSDGLVFDSRRY

-1034 RDAAADG
+1034 RDAAASAG

-1049 ARAKDAPVA
+1049 ARAKDTPVA
-1058 AKNAADE
+1058 GKAAVAKNAANE
-1065 KPSSDKAAESEA
+1065 KPSSDKAAKPETL
-1077 VVKTALDNPEEA
+1077 VKTALDNPQEA
-1089 QRKARVLQGEPVY
+1089 RRKARVLQGEPVY
-1102 TVKERTAPRENKALR
+1102 TVKERTAPGENKALR
-1117 EWAVALFDK
+1117 EWAVALFD
-1126 AGNKA
+1126 
-1131 VNPEIGEVALTAKS
+1131 
-1145 VKDSLAHGISPEKAS
+1145 
-1160 AFEAVPYVV
+1160 
-1169 EKGAV
+1169 
-1174 IVRTRHGRVSS
+1174 
-1185 YFISAPVEIE
+1185 
-1195 GKQDIVTVLV
+1195 
-1205 HHDVNKKRMY
+1205 
-1215 LHSVTTKENLL
+1215 
-1226 KTALAGYDGD
+1226 
-1236 STADAEA
+1236 
-1243 SEPRGKLYSG
+1243 
-1253 DIASVL
+1253 
-1259 KKLLEYKTQGGKT
+1259 
-1272 EDTPSE
+1272 
-1278 GARFSLDES
+1278 
-1287 PDSAFARA
+1287 
-1295 VDDVV
+1295 
-1300 GGKVSRGFVKMGTT
+1300 
-1314 PDVLK
+1314 
-1319 MLGLPDVKIR
+1319 
-1329 ISAKTIEKV
+1329 
-1338 MGEYLGIAKGA
+1338 
-1349 HSHIHNLT
+1349 
-1357 PEAVK
+1357 
-1362 QLPGQINNPVAVF
+1362 
-1375 KSSTVRGG
+1375 
-1383 YVVLTEL
+1383 
-1390 TEADKQTGK
+1390 
-1399 DKPVVAALHLKTD
+1399 
-1412 KGGIEVIDVASSYGR
+1412 
-1427 SDSQLSRAF
+1427 
-1436 NQDLL
+1436 
-1441 YLDKTKARNLNTERL
+1441 
-1456 QLPWDFT
+1456 
-1463 SDFELYERNIKTDS
+1463 
-1477 DLVQY
+1477 
-1482 LKAEK
+1482 
-1487 QGKFD
+1487 
-1492 KKQENA
+1492 
-1498 KQHAESIKKRLAES
+1498 
-1512 IGGLAE
+1512 
-1518 QVDVAAVSET
+1518 
-1528 APDKAQMLLSE
+1528 
-1539 RVEGWF
+1539 
-1545 DGRTGKITLVAENLT
+1545 
-1560 PERAVWVAWHEL
+1560 
-1572 GHRGF
+1572 
-1577 AAEGFAKYR
+1577 
-1586 EELERADGNS
+1586 
-1596 LIRRIA
+1596 
-1602 DAVQEEREG
+1602 
-1611 TGDAAASVRSAAV
+1611 
-1624 EEAVVEL
+1624 
-1631 YAAQRTGDWSG
+1631 
-1642 IENRYGVKVG
+1642 
-1652 NGLKRGIAGV
+1652 
-1662 LARIGAVLR
+1662 
-1671 RVLQRL
+1671 
-1677 TGKADGAMSDADVF
+1677 
-1691 AMLVDLHGNKAAKSK
+1691 
-1706 AVVKTALD
+1706 
-1714 DAKEAER
+1714 
-1721 KARVLQGEPV
+1721 
-1731 YTVKE
+1731 
-1736 RQAPQGFKALREWA
+1736 
-1750 AALFEKAGGKAV
+1750 KAGGKAV

-1816 YVYISAPVEIGGK
+1816 YVYISAPVEIEGK

-1879 IASVLKKLLE
+1879 IASVLKKLLK
-1889 YKTETGKGVSV
+1889 YKTQGGKT
-1900 GKKQQKRQAE
+1900 E
-1910 SEAGSVPSEAQPKS
+1910 
-1924 GKDYFGLS
+1924 
-1932 LYESGQ
+1932 
-1938 DYKGISEAH
+1938 
-1947 YRKFVAELSKL
+1947 
-1958 DGWRVNNRKYG
+1958 
-1969 RLEFRV
+1969 
-1975 DGEEVVFLRRLE
+1975 
-1987 SLYSEHAVIG
+1987 
-1997 FSVYNSRLVE
+1997 
-2007 KKFDEIEF
+2007 
-2015 VFNPSEPPKETA
+2015 
-2027 ERLNR
+2027 
-2032 FIRSI
+2032 
-2037 YPVSEASVQVE
+2037 
-2048 SNPESEADT
+2048 DT
-2057 HRTPES
+2057 
-2063 VRAFSVTLPK
+2063 
-2073 LQQKRAVEHLTADA
+2073 
-2087 LLDGGAKYPQLN
+2087 
-2099 GRTTKAGQVEKTL
+2099 
-2112 SAGFVPY
+2112 
-2119 EEIREQTARMGKER
+2119 
-2133 DKMFFKLH
+2133 
-2141 REAYGEDSSFDYDN
+2141 
-2155 SDDAELKAQTDEA
+2155 
-2168 LREKHP
+2168 
-2174 PKTVYLMKHK
+2174 
-2184 QSGDALPIT
+2184 
-2193 KTQFDYAVYLENMPS
+2193 PS

-2280 QWKKVPEWLDN
+2280 QWKKVPKWLDN

-2424 IGGLAEQ
+2424 IGRLAEQ

-2484 GHRGFAAEGFA
+2484 GHRGFAADGFA
-2495 KYREELERADGNSL
+2495 KYRAELERADGNSL

-2585 LQRLTGKADGAM
+2585 LQRLAGKADGAM

-2605 LVDLHGNVEGARE
+2605 LADLHGNAEGARD
-2618 AVSDG
+2618 ASSDG

-2630 MKDMDANIRRGRA
+2630 MKDTDANIRRGRA

-2672 STGRVLPNGKTKGA
+2672 GTGRVLPNGKTKGA

-2698 KDGMSRDEVV
+2698 KDGMGRDEVV
-2708 GMLIGRV
+2708 GMLTNDIV
-2715 VDTIARGEVL
+2715 EAIARGKVYKHVVNGNSERLQL
-2725 RTVEGGKT
+2725 RHNGYEANLIKNA
-2733 KRLEVSLQGNIVQL
+2733 GNNAWLITGYELYQNGADGV
-2747 VKSKGSNTWV
+2747 G
-2757 LTAFDGY
+2757 FD
-2764 QTVEQAR
+2764 TSAATHTTPTPAR
-2771 GATRS
+2771 
-2776 ALRNTDPI
+2776 
-2784 LSRDGMGASDT
+2784 RDVGASDT

-2808 DGTRFSR
+2808 DGTRNSR
-2815 AEERSKS
+2815 AAERSKS

-2974 SRLSGAE
+2974 SRLSSAE

-3025 IGASISHITGKRS
+3025 IGAAIGHITGKKS

-3095 ADKVVKEWGRL
+3095 ADKVVREWGRL
-3106 KKENA
+3106 KKADA

-3148 IADGKIEKAKAVIAS
+3148 IADGKIVKARAVIAS
-3163 ANARIARADAAYN
+3163 ADARIARADAAYN

-3185 QSALLAAEEEAGR
+3185 QSALLAAEEKAGR
-3198 EIMADEADMRLR
+3198 EILADEADMRLR

-3257 EVEAQKALEGLAL
+3257 EVGAQKALEGLAL

-3292 YRVHFGQVRDAI
+3292 YRAHFGQVRDAL
-3304 AERLARAGQDAEIVR
+3304 AERLARSGQDAEIVR

-3345 VKDADGNNV
+3345 VKDADGNSV

-3423 NDTLMQLYLNS
+3423 NDTLTQLYLNS

-3452 FSDDARRAYAQNMGS
+3452 FGDDARRAYAQNMGS

-3491 VDGRKYEE
+3491 VDGRKYVE
-3499 GFDQR
+3499 GFNQR

-3543 SPASAIVN
+3543 SPALAIVN

-3578 ASKQIGLRVGEKFNT
+3578 ASKQIGLKVGEKFNT

-3639 KVMDKASWLFHHAEK
+3639 KVMDKASWLFHHTEK

-3668 KQAGADSEAAFEQ
+3668 KRAGADSDTAFEQ

-3830 LEGKKWAESLVVGST
+3830 LAGKKWAESLVVGST

-3893 VDKSGIMVKDDFNLF
+3893 VDKSGITVKDDFNLF
-3908 ELAGQAV
+3908 ELAGQAA
-3915 GFRPS
+3915 GFRSS

-3983 ENIMAGVRNR
+3983 ENIMSSVRNR

-4001 DGIYLPEGRSDAR
+4001 DGIYLSDKHSDAR

>member
-20 KKYRGLTQ
+20 KKYRGFTQ
-28 KEAREAADDTALT
+28 KDAWAAADDTALT
-41 RGFNNSMR
+41 RGFKNSMR
-49 SARMAWNAFTGDD
+49 SARMAWNDLTGDK

-91 EAWDK
+91 EAWEK

-106 VWGELKK
+106 VWEELKK

-134 LEQAPNALVPLVTST
+134 LEQAPNALVPLATTTVGGILGTL
-149 AGRAV
+149 AGGNTAV
-154 GAIGGAFAGGLAG
+154 GAYAG
-167 AGVGAIPGAVVGGH
+167 AT
-181 VGGLAGYALG
+181 LG

-261 AEKAALEKMGVAAAD
+261 AEKAALKKMGVAAAD
-276 KAVVAA
+276 KAAVAA

-300 GLGGAARHTAA
+300 GLGGAARHAA
-311 YALEP
+311 AFALEP

-360 AAMTDPLKLSA
+360 AAISDPLRLSA

-395 PEEAQALRAAVE
+395 PEEAQALGAAVE

-437 DRTKQKEAEQFFS
+437 DRTKQKEAEQFFN
-450 SPADSNTPHTEEL
+450 SPADGNTPHAEEL

-491 DGLARQYADIAAKYR
+491 DGLARQYADMAAKYR

-515 NPDNGAISAAAALAV
+515 DPDDGAISAAAALAV

-538 AVSDDVEAPSVA
+538 VPSDDVETPTVA
-550 DDVLSERSADADRGG
+550 DDVLSGRSADADRGG

-572 VRSGGAPRGAASVAS
+572 VRSGGAASVAS
-587 GGSAAAAS
+587 GGAGRSAAAAS

-607 QYFDSLDTRGRK
+607 QYFDGLDTRGRK

-658 KAASEAKQGYLPPP
+658 QAASEAKQGYLPPP

-702 ALPEGVRRHAQTV
+702 ALPETVRRHAQTV

-734 GHYPEGLAES
+734 GHYPAGLAES
-744 VRAVRAYRAEHPE
+744 VRVVRAYRAEHPE

-773 RNNGWNVPLLSREG
+773 RNNGWRVPLLSREG

-815 ALPMEDK
+815 ALPTEDK

-840 RGLTPDK
+840 RGLTPDA
-847 GADANAAALQVA
+847 GADANAAALQGLPASAAVA
-859 PEADVA
+859 SGNAPTHRQNLQVRARAEGAA
-865 PGLSASENLAETD
+865 PGLPASENLAETD
-878 GGKGAPIAGKR
+878 GGKRAPVAGKR
-889 PDTVLPVLNPQVTES
+889 PDTVLPVLNPQVAES

-949 NRKHIDALAGVLDRL
+949 NRQHIDALAGVLDRL
-964 GKGGMLKDF
+964 GKGGMLEEF

-979 SHSDGLVFDGRRY
+979 SHSDGLVFDSRRY

-1034 RDAAADG
+1034 RDAAASAG

-1049 ARAKDAPVA
+1049 ARAKDTPVA
-1058 AKNAADE
+1058 GKAAVAKNAANEMPSE
-1065 KPSSDKAAESEA
+1065 KTGKAKPETL
-1077 VVKTALDNPEEA
+1077 VKTALDNPEEA
-1089 QRKARVLQGEPVY
+1089 RRKARVLQGEPVY
-1102 TVKERTAPRENKALR
+1102 TVKERTAPGENKALR
-1117 EWAVALFDK
+1117 EWAVALFD
-1126 AGNKA
+1126 
-1131 VNPEIGEVALTAKS
+1131 
-1145 VKDSLAHGISPEKAS
+1145 
-1160 AFEAVPYVV
+1160 
-1169 EKGAV
+1169 
-1174 IVRTRHGRVSS
+1174 
-1185 YFISAPVEIE
+1185 
-1195 GKQDIVTVLV
+1195 
-1205 HHDVNKKRMY
+1205 
-1215 LHSVTTKENLL
+1215 
-1226 KTALAGYDGD
+1226 
-1236 STADAEA
+1236 
-1243 SEPRGKLYSG
+1243 
-1253 DIASVL
+1253 
-1259 KKLLEYKTQGGKT
+1259 
-1272 EDTPSE
+1272 
-1278 GARFSLDES
+1278 
-1287 PDSAFARA
+1287 
-1295 VDDVV
+1295 
-1300 GGKVSRGFVKMGTT
+1300 
-1314 PDVLK
+1314 
-1319 MLGLPDVKIR
+1319 
-1329 ISAKTIEKV
+1329 
-1338 MGEYLGIAKGA
+1338 
-1349 HSHIHNLT
+1349 
-1357 PEAVK
+1357 
-1362 QLPGQINNPVAVF
+1362 
-1375 KSSTVRGG
+1375 
-1383 YVVLTEL
+1383 
-1390 TEADKQTGK
+1390 
-1399 DKPVVAALHLKTD
+1399 
-1412 KGGIEVIDVASSYGR
+1412 
-1427 SDSQLSRAF
+1427 
-1436 NQDLL
+1436 
-1441 YLDKTKARNLNTERL
+1441 
-1456 QLPWDFT
+1456 
-1463 SDFELYERNIKTDS
+1463 
-1477 DLVQY
+1477 
-1482 LKAEK
+1482 
-1487 QGKFD
+1487 
-1492 KKQENA
+1492 
-1498 KQHAESIKKRLAES
+1498 
-1512 IGGLAE
+1512 
-1518 QVDVAAVSET
+1518 
-1528 APDKAQMLLSE
+1528 
-1539 RVEGWF
+1539 
-1545 DGRTGKITLVAENLT
+1545 
-1560 PERAVWVAWHEL
+1560 
-1572 GHRGF
+1572 
-1577 AAEGFAKYR
+1577 
-1586 EELERADGNS
+1586 
-1596 LIRRIA
+1596 
-1602 DAVQEEREG
+1602 
-1611 TGDAAASVRSAAV
+1611 
-1624 EEAVVEL
+1624 
-1631 YAAQRTGDWSG
+1631 
-1642 IENRYGVKVG
+1642 
-1652 NGLKRGIAGV
+1652 
-1662 LARIGAVLR
+1662 
-1671 RVLQRL
+1671 
-1677 TGKADGAMSDADVF
+1677 
-1691 AMLVDLHGNKAAKSK
+1691 
-1706 AVVKTALD
+1706 
-1714 DAKEAER
+1714 
-1721 KARVLQGEPV
+1721 
-1731 YTVKE
+1731 
-1736 RQAPQGFKALREWA
+1736 
-1750 AALFEKAGGKAV
+1750 KAGGKAV

-1771 NERSVRDSIAHG
+1771 NERSVRDSIAHS

-1816 YVYISAPVEIGGK
+1816 YVYISAPVEIEGK

-1879 IASVLKKLLE
+1879 IASVLKKLLK
-1889 YKTETGKGVSV
+1889 YKTQGGKT
-1900 GKKQQKRQAE
+1900 E
-1910 SEAGSVPSEAQPKS
+1910 
-1924 GKDYFGLS
+1924 
-1932 LYESGQ
+1932 
-1938 DYKGISEAH
+1938 
-1947 YRKFVAELSKL
+1947 
-1958 DGWRVNNRKYG
+1958 
-1969 RLEFRV
+1969 
-1975 DGEEVVFLRRLE
+1975 
-1987 SLYSEHAVIG
+1987 
-1997 FSVYNSRLVE
+1997 
-2007 KKFDEIEF
+2007 
-2015 VFNPSEPPKETA
+2015 
-2027 ERLNR
+2027 
-2032 FIRSI
+2032 
-2037 YPVSEASVQVE
+2037 
-2048 SNPESEADT
+2048 DT
-2057 HRTPES
+2057 
-2063 VRAFSVTLPK
+2063 
-2073 LQQKRAVEHLTADA
+2073 
-2087 LLDGGAKYPQLN
+2087 
-2099 GRTTKAGQVEKTL
+2099 
-2112 SAGFVPY
+2112 
-2119 EEIREQTARMGKER
+2119 
-2133 DKMFFKLH
+2133 
-2141 REAYGEDSSFDYDN
+2141 
-2155 SDDAELKAQTDEA
+2155 
-2168 LREKHP
+2168 
-2174 PKTVYLMKHK
+2174 
-2184 QSGDALPIT
+2184 
-2193 KTQFDYAVYLENMPS
+2193 PS

-2280 QWKKVPEWLDN
+2280 QWKKVPKWLDN

-2424 IGGLAEQ
+2424 IGRLAEQ

-2484 GHRGFAAEGFA
+2484 GHRGFAADGFA
-2495 KYREELERADGNSL
+2495 KYRAELERADGNSL

-2585 LQRLTGKADGAM
+2585 LQRLAGKADGAM

-2605 LVDLHGNVEGARE
+2605 LADLHGNAEGARD
-2618 AVSDG
+2618 ASSDG
-2623 VKPSRSA
+2623 
-2630 MKDMDANIRRGRA
+2630 NHRA
-2643 AMNRALVE
+2643 VMFA
-2651 KADVRRAMYRNDIGW
+2651 
-2666 IDFVWG
+2666 
-2672 STGRVLPNGKTKGA
+2672 
-2686 MGLAHVIESRMR
+2686 
-2698 KDGMSRDEVV
+2698 
-2708 GMLIGRV
+2708 
-2715 VDTIARGEVL
+2715 
-2725 RTVEGGKT
+2725 
-2733 KRLEVSLQGNIVQL
+2733 
-2747 VKSKGSNTWV
+2747 
-2757 LTAFDGY
+2757 
-2764 QTVEQAR
+2764 
-2771 GATRS
+2771 
-2776 ALRNTDPI
+2776 
-2784 LSRDGMGASDT
+2784 
-2795 PNVRA
+2795 
-2800 KDESVNTA
+2800 
-2808 DGTRFSR
+2808 R
-2815 AEERSKS
+2815 AEDGAAERSKS

-2974 SRLSGAE
+2974 SRLSSAE

-3025 IGASISHITGKRS
+3025 IGAAIGHITGKKS

-3070 DLDGLKEYGRLS
+3070 SLDGLKEYGRLS

-3095 ADKVVKEWGRL
+3095 ADKVVREWGRL
-3106 KKENA
+3106 KKADA

-3148 IADGKIEKAKAVIAS
+3148 IADGKIVKARAVIAS
-3163 ANARIARADAAYN
+3163 ADARIARADAAYD

-3185 QSALLAAEEEAGR
+3185 QSALLAAEEKAGR
-3198 EIMADEADMRLR
+3198 EILADEADMRLR

-3257 EVEAQKALEGLAL
+3257 EVGAQKALEGLAL
-3270 LNRRFAKLPDAAQ
+3270 LNRRFAKLSDAAQ
-3283 RVYRKARDD
+3283 KVYRKARDD
-3292 YRVHFGQVRDAI
+3292 YRAHFGQVRDAL

-3345 VKDADGNNV
+3345 VKDADGNSV

-3416 PAQQAQL
+3416 PAQQAEL
-3423 NDTLMQLYLNS
+3423 NDTLTQLYLNA

-3491 VDGRKYEE
+3491 VDGRKYVE
-3499 GFDQR
+3499 GFNQR

-3578 ASKQIGLRVGEKFNT
+3578 ASKQIGLKVGEKFNT

-3668 KQAGADSEAAFEQ
+3668 KRAGADSEAAFEQ

-3780 AEAALR
+3780 AEAVLR

-3799 VMAKGFSRLTPLDVS
+3799 VLAKGFSRLTPLDVS

-3893 VDKSGIMVKDDFNLF
+3893 VDKSGITVKDDFNLF
-3908 ELAGQAV
+3908 ELAGQAA
-3915 GFRPS
+3915 GFRSS

-3950 AKAVVEQDAA
+3950 TKAVVEQDAA
-3960 ALRELR
+3960 ALRALR

-4001 DGIYLPEGRSDAR
+4001 DGIYLSDRHSDAR

>member
-1 MSDLVRYDPL
+1 MW
-11 EHGQLVGGL
+11 
-20 KKYRGLTQ
+20 
-28 KEAREAADDTALT
+28 AR
-41 RGFNNSMR
+41 
-49 SARMAWNAFTGDD
+49 W
-62 EELGQLKAED
+62 
-72 MDYRKIQEGR
+72 
-82 KSQARRELG
+82 
-91 EAWDK
+91 
-96 GEGVGGGLSN
+96 
-106 VWGELKK
+106 
-113 DWREKGLDG
+113 
-122 VLEDVGEMGGAT
+122 GGAT
-134 LEQAPNALVPLVTST
+134 LEQAPNALVPLATTTVGGILGTL
-149 AGRAV
+149 AGGNTAV
-154 GAIGGAFAGGLAG
+154 GAYAG
-167 AGVGAIPGAVVGGH
+167 AT
-181 VGGLAGYALG
+181 LG

-261 AEKAALEKMGVAAAD
+261 AEKAALKKMGVAAAD
-276 KAVVAA
+276 KAAVAA

-300 GLGGAARHTAA
+300 GLGGAARHAA
-311 YALEP
+311 AFALEP

-360 AAMTDPLKLSA
+360 AAITDPLRLSA

-437 DRTKQKEAEQFFS
+437 DRTKQKEAEQFFN
-450 SPADSNTPHTEEL
+450 SPADGNTPHAEEL

-491 DGLARQYADIAAKYR
+491 DGLARQYADMADKYR

-515 NPDNGAISAAAALAV
+515 DPDDGAISAAAALAV

-538 AVSDDVEAPSVA
+538 VPSDDVETPTVA
-550 DDVLSERSADADRGG
+550 DDVLSGRSADADRGG

-572 VRSGGAPRGAASVAS
+572 VRSGGAASVAS
-587 GGSAAAAS
+587 GGAGRSAAAAS

-607 QYFDSLDTRGRK
+607 QYFDGLDTRGRK

-658 KAASEAKQGYLPPP
+658 QAASEAKQGYLPPP

-702 ALPEGVRRHAQTV
+702 ALPETVRRHAQTV

-734 GHYPEGLAES
+734 GHYPAGLAES
-744 VRAVRAYRAEHPE
+744 VRVVRAYRAEHPE

-773 RNNGWNVPLLSREG
+773 RNNGWRVPLLSREG

-815 ALPMEDK
+815 ALPTEDK

-840 RGLTPDK
+840 RGLTPDT
-847 GADANAAALQVA
+847 GADANAAALQGLPEPAAVA
-859 PEADVA
+859 SGNAPTHRQNLQVRAHAEGAA

-878 GGKGAPIAGKR
+878 GGKRAPVAGKR
-889 PDTVLPVLNPQVTES
+889 PDTVLPVLNPQVAES

-964 GKGGMLKDF
+964 GKGGMLEEF

-979 SHSDGLVFDGRRY
+979 SHSDGLVFDSRRY

-1034 RDAAADG
+1034 RDAAASAG

-1049 ARAKDAPVA
+1049 ARAKDTPVA
-1058 AKNAADE
+1058 GKAAVAKNAANE
-1065 KPSSDKAAESEA
+1065 KPSSDKAAKPETL
-1077 VVKTALDNPEEA
+1077 VKTALDNPQEA
-1089 QRKARVLQGEPVY
+1089 RRKARVLQGEPVY
-1102 TVKERTAPRENKALR
+1102 TVKERTAPGENKALR

-1126 AGNKA
+1126 AGGKA
-1131 VNPEIGEVALTAKS
+1131 VNPEAGEILLNERS
-1145 VKDSLAHGISPEKAS
+1145 VRDSIAHGMNPFKAEAFAAIPDVISQGVVIHEGVNPENGTR
-1160 AFEAVPYVV
+1160 YV
-1169 EKGAV
+1169 
-1174 IVRTRHGRVSS
+1174 
-1185 YFISAPVEIE
+1185 YISAPVEIE
-1195 GKQDIVTVLV
+1195 GKDDVVTLLAR
-1205 HHDVNKKRMY
+1205 NTGNGSQMY
-1215 LHSVTTKENLL
+1215 LHSVATKESILNASDTE
-1226 KTALAGYDGD
+1226 TAEISRETGKVNSGY
-1236 STADAEA
+1236 
-1243 SEPRGKLYSG
+1243 
-1253 DIASVL
+1253 IASVL
-1259 KKLLEYKTQGGKT
+1259 KKLLKYKTQGGKT

-1278 GARFSLDES
+1278 GLRFSIRFSLDES

-1295 VDDVV
+1295 VDDVT
-1300 GGKVSRGFVKMGTT
+1300 GGKVPAGFISLGTT
-1314 PDVLK
+1314 PDVWKLV
-1319 MLGLPDVKIR
+1319 GLPDGKVR
-1329 ISAKTIEKV
+1329 ISGGVIDKAMNGKHAVT
-1338 MGEYLGIAKGA
+1338 A
-1349 HSHIHNLT
+1349 
-1357 PEAVK
+1357 EALK
-1362 QLPGQINNPVAVF
+1362 DLPRHLNSPIAVF
-1375 KSSTVRGG
+1375 KSSASSSNPDG

-1390 TEADKQTGK
+1390 VEREKGK
-1399 DKPVVAALHLKTD
+1399 DKPIIAALNLGRAKNGLELLD
-1412 KGGIEVIDVASSYGR
+1412 ISSVYGR
-1427 SDSQLSRAF
+1427 NNGQLTRAF

-1441 YLDKTKARNLNTERL
+1441 YLDKAKGRHFLTTRPL
-1456 QLPWDFT
+1456 QLHWDIT
-1463 SDFELYERNIKTDS
+1463 SDADLVGRNIKTDS
-1477 DLVQY
+1477 DLAQY
-1482 LKAEK
+1482 SSA
-1487 QGKFD
+1487 
-1492 KKQENA
+1492 KKQVSVDKA
-1498 KQHAESIKKRLAES
+1498 QRMARQHAESIKKRLAES

-1577 AAEGFAKYR
+1577 AADGFAKYR
-1586 EELERADGNS
+1586 AELERADGNS

-1677 TGKADGAMSDADVF
+1677 AGKADGAMSDADVF
-1691 AMLVDLHGNKAAKSK
+1691 AMLADLHGNAEEAR
-1706 AVVKTALD
+1706 
-1714 DAKEAER
+1714 DA
-1721 KARVLQGEPV
+1721 
-1731 YTVKE
+1731 
-1736 RQAPQGFKALREWA
+1736 
-1750 AALFEKAGGKAV
+1750 
-1762 NPEAGEILL
+1762 
-1771 NERSVRDSIAHG
+1771 SSD
-1783 MNPFKAEA
+1783 
-1791 FAAIPD
+1791 
-1797 VISQGVVIHEGVNP
+1797 
-1811 ENGTR
+1811 
-1816 YVYISAPVEIGGK
+1816 
-1829 DDVVTLLAR
+1829 
-1838 NTGNGSQMYLHSVA
+1838 GNH
-1852 TKESILNASDT
+1852 
-1863 ETAEISRETG
+1863 
-1873 KVNSGY
+1873 
-1879 IASVLKKLLE
+1879 
-1889 YKTETGKGVSV
+1889 
-1900 GKKQQKRQAE
+1900 
-1910 SEAGSVPSEAQPKS
+1910 
-1924 GKDYFGLS
+1924 
-1932 LYESGQ
+1932 
-1938 DYKGISEAH
+1938 
-1947 YRKFVAELSKL
+1947 
-1958 DGWRVNNRKYG
+1958 
-1969 RLEFRV
+1969 
-1975 DGEEVVFLRRLE
+1975 
-1987 SLYSEHAVIG
+1987 
-1997 FSVYNSRLVE
+1997 
-2007 KKFDEIEF
+2007 
-2015 VFNPSEPPKETA
+2015 
-2027 ERLNR
+2027 
-2032 FIRSI
+2032 
-2037 YPVSEASVQVE
+2037 
-2048 SNPESEADT
+2048 
-2057 HRTPES
+2057 
-2063 VRAFSVTLPK
+2063 
-2073 LQQKRAVEHLTADA
+2073 RAVM
-2087 LLDGGAKYPQLN
+2087 
-2099 GRTTKAGQVEKTL
+2099 
-2112 SAGFVPY
+2112 F
-2119 EEIREQTARMGKER
+2119 AR
-2133 DKMFFKLH
+2133 
-2141 REAYGEDSSFDYDN
+2141 
-2155 SDDAELKAQTDEA
+2155 AE
-2168 LREKHP
+2168 
-2174 PKTVYLMKHK
+2174 
-2184 QSGDALPIT
+2184 
-2193 KTQFDYAVYLENMPS
+2193 
-2208 EGLRFS
+2208 
-2214 RSEQTKSAFENRI
+2214 
-2227 DALFG
+2227 
-2232 GAKANLKGVR
+2232 
-2242 VLDKSDLLDMLGY
+2242 
-2255 GGMPVELNESKVV
+2255 
-2268 LNRKNHPEMTAQ
+2268 
-2280 QWKKVPEWLDN
+2280 
-2291 PVAVLKSKTHD
+2291 
-2302 KRLVFVPDELIDG
+2302 DG
-2315 APVYLVVEPNSR
+2315 A
-2327 GLDIHVL
+2327 
-2334 VNGYAKDGNPQQT
+2334 A
-2347 FRDIW
+2347 
-2352 RDLANGNTEFVD
+2352 
-2364 SKKARELLGRSGLQL
+2364 
-2379 PRLPSLNTSRK
+2379 
-2390 KILTE
+2390 
-2395 KNLQGYRK
+2395 
-2403 SEKTDTGQ
+2403 
-2411 QHAESIKKRLAES
+2411 
-2424 IGGLAEQ
+2424 
-2431 VDVAAVSE
+2431 
-2439 TAPDKAQMLL
+2439 
-2449 SERVEGWFD
+2449 
-2458 GRTGKI
+2458 
-2464 TLVAENLTP
+2464 
-2473 ERAVWVAWHEL
+2473 
-2484 GHRGFAAEGFA
+2484 
-2495 KYREELERADGNSL
+2495 
-2509 IRRIADAVQE
+2509 
-2519 EREGT
+2519 
-2524 GDAAASVRS
+2524 
-2533 AAVEEAVVE
+2533 
-2542 LYAAQRTGDWS
+2542 
-2553 GIENRYGVK
+2553 
-2562 VGNGLKRGI
+2562 
-2571 AGVLARIGAVLRRV
+2571 
-2585 LQRLTGKADGAM
+2585 
-2597 SDADVFAM
+2597 
-2605 LVDLHGNVEGARE
+2605 
-2618 AVSDG
+2618 
-2623 VKPSRSA
+2623 
-2630 MKDMDANIRRGRA
+2630 
-2643 AMNRALVE
+2643 
-2651 KADVRRAMYRNDIGW
+2651 
-2666 IDFVWG
+2666 
-2672 STGRVLPNGKTKGA
+2672 
-2686 MGLAHVIESRMR
+2686 
-2698 KDGMSRDEVV
+2698 
-2708 GMLIGRV
+2708 
-2715 VDTIARGEVL
+2715 
-2725 RTVEGGKT
+2725 
-2733 KRLEVSLQGNIVQL
+2733 
-2747 VKSKGSNTWV
+2747 
-2757 LTAFDGY
+2757 
-2764 QTVEQAR
+2764 
-2771 GATRS
+2771 
-2776 ALRNTDPI
+2776 
-2784 LSRDGMGASDT
+2784 
-2795 PNVRA
+2795 
-2800 KDESVNTA
+2800 
-2808 DGTRFSR
+2808 
-2815 AEERSKS
+2815 ERSKS

-2974 SRLSGAE
+2974 SRLSSAE

-3025 IGASISHITGKRS
+3025 IGAAIGHITGKKS

-3095 ADKVVKEWGRL
+3095 ADKVVREWGRL
-3106 KKENA
+3106 KKADA

-3148 IADGKIEKAKAVIAS
+3148 IADGKIVKARAVIAS
-3163 ANARIARADAAYN
+3163 ADARIARADAAYN

-3185 QSALLAAEEEAGR
+3185 QSALLAAEEKAGR
-3198 EIMADEADMRLR
+3198 EILADEADMRLR

-3220 RALRHAEADVMAES
+3220 RALRHAQANVMAES

-3257 EVEAQKALEGLAL
+3257 EVGAQKALEGLAL

-3292 YRVHFGQVRDAI
+3292 YRAHFGQVRDAL
-3304 AERLARAGQDAEIVR
+3304 AERLARAGQDAETVR

-3345 VKDADGNNV
+3345 VKDADGNSV

-3416 PAQQAQL
+3416 SAQQAQL
-3423 NDTLMQLYLNS
+3423 NDTLTQLYLNA

-3499 GFDQR
+3499 GFNQR

-3578 ASKQIGLRVGEKFNT
+3578 ASKQIGLKVGEKFNT

-3668 KQAGADSEAAFEQ
+3668 KRAGADSEAAFEQ

-3830 LEGKKWAESLVVGST
+3830 LAGKKWAESLVVGST

-3893 VDKSGIMVKDDFNLF
+3893 VDKSGITVKDDFNLF
-3908 ELAGQAV
+3908 ELAGQAA
-3915 GFRPS
+3915 GFRSS

-3960 ALRELR
+3960 ALRALR

-3983 ENIMAGVRNR
+3983 ENIMSSVRNR

-4001 DGIYLPEGRSDAR
+4001 DGIYLSDKHSDAR

>member
-20 KKYRGLTQ
+20 KKYRGFTQ
-28 KEAREAADDTALT
+28 KDAWAAADDTALT
-41 RGFNNSMR
+41 RGFKNSMR
-49 SARMAWNAFTGDD
+49 SARMAWNDFTGDK
-62 EELGQLKAED
+62 EELSQLKAED

-106 VWGELKK
+106 VWEELKK

-134 LEQAPNALVPLVTST
+134 LEQVPNALVPIATT
-149 AGRAV
+149 TIGGIAGTLAGGNTAV
-154 GAIGGAFAGGLAG
+154 GAYAG
-167 AGVGAIPGAVVGGH
+167 AT
-181 VGGLAGYALG
+181 LG

-218 MAFIDRGA
+218 MDFIARGA

-276 KAVVAA
+276 KAAVAA

-300 GLGGAARHTAA
+300 GLGGAARHAAA
-311 YALEP
+311 YALES

-360 AAMTDPLKLSA
+360 AAMTDPLRLSA
-371 EQKADALA
+371 GQKADALA

-450 SPADSNTPHTEEL
+450 DPADRNTPHAEEL

-491 DGLARQYADIAAKYR
+491 DGLARQYADMAAKYR

-515 NPDNGAISAAAALAV
+515 NPDDGAISAAAALAV

-550 DDVLSERSADADRGG
+550 DDVLSERSADADRGD

-572 VRSGGAPRGAASVAS
+572 VRSGGASRGAASVAA
-587 GGSAAAAS
+587 GGAGRSAAAPS

-607 QYFDSLDTRGRK
+607 QYFDGLDTQGRK

-633 DFGQIAEPVRQKI
+633 DFGQIAAPVRQKI

-734 GHYPEGLAES
+734 GHYPAGLAES

-773 RNNGWNVPLLSREG
+773 RNNGWSVPLLSREG

-800 GASEAVVGGGRGLPR
+800 GASEAVV
-815 ALPMEDK
+815 D
-822 GLAQDVRQDVRQ
+822 
-834 GLTQGG
+834 GG
-840 RGLTPDK
+840 RGLTPDT
-847 GADANAAALQVA
+847 GADANAAALQGLPESAAVA
-859 PEADVA
+859 SGNAPTHQQNLQVRARAEGAA
-865 PGLSASENLAETD
+865 PGLSASENLAGTD
-878 GGKGAPIAGKR
+878 GGKRAPVAGKR
-889 PDTVLPVLNPQVTES
+889 PDTVLPVLNPQVAES
-904 AVKVSPKK
+904 AVKVSLKK

-964 GKGGMLKDF
+964 DKGGMSEEF

-1034 RDAAADG
+1034 RDAAVAPDE
-1041 KSAGKAQS
+1041 KPAGRAQS

-1058 AKNAADE
+1058 DKAAAAKNATTE
-1065 KPSSDKAAESEA
+1065 KPSSDKAAEPETL
-1077 VVKTALDNPEEA
+1077 VKTALDNPE
-1089 QRKARVLQGEPVY
+1089 
-1102 TVKERTAPRENKALR
+1102 
-1117 EWAVALFDK
+1117 
-1126 AGNKA
+1126 
-1131 VNPEIGEVALTAKS
+1131 
-1145 VKDSLAHGISPEKAS
+1145 
-1160 AFEAVPYVV
+1160 
-1169 EKGAV
+1169 
-1174 IVRTRHGRVSS
+1174 
-1185 YFISAPVEIE
+1185 
-1195 GKQDIVTVLV
+1195 
-1205 HHDVNKKRMY
+1205 
-1215 LHSVTTKENLL
+1215 
-1226 KTALAGYDGD
+1226 
-1236 STADAEA
+1236 
-1243 SEPRGKLYSG
+1243 
-1253 DIASVL
+1253 
-1259 KKLLEYKTQGGKT
+1259 
-1272 EDTPSE
+1272 
-1278 GARFSLDES
+1278 
-1287 PDSAFARA
+1287 
-1295 VDDVV
+1295 
-1300 GGKVSRGFVKMGTT
+1300 
-1314 PDVLK
+1314 
-1319 MLGLPDVKIR
+1319 
-1329 ISAKTIEKV
+1329 
-1338 MGEYLGIAKGA
+1338 
-1349 HSHIHNLT
+1349 
-1357 PEAVK
+1357 
-1362 QLPGQINNPVAVF
+1362 
-1375 KSSTVRGG
+1375 
-1383 YVVLTEL
+1383 
-1390 TEADKQTGK
+1390 
-1399 DKPVVAALHLKTD
+1399 
-1412 KGGIEVIDVASSYGR
+1412 
-1427 SDSQLSRAF
+1427 
-1436 NQDLL
+1436 
-1441 YLDKTKARNLNTERL
+1441 
-1456 QLPWDFT
+1456 
-1463 SDFELYERNIKTDS
+1463 
-1477 DLVQY
+1477 
-1482 LKAEK
+1482 
-1487 QGKFD
+1487 
-1492 KKQENA
+1492 
-1498 KQHAESIKKRLAES
+1498 
-1512 IGGLAE
+1512 
-1518 QVDVAAVSET
+1518 
-1528 APDKAQMLLSE
+1528 
-1539 RVEGWF
+1539 
-1545 DGRTGKITLVAENLT
+1545 
-1560 PERAVWVAWHEL
+1560 
-1572 GHRGF
+1572 
-1577 AAEGFAKYR
+1577 
-1586 EELERADGNS
+1586 
-1596 LIRRIA
+1596 
-1602 DAVQEEREG
+1602 
-1611 TGDAAASVRSAAV
+1611 
-1624 EEAVVEL
+1624 
-1631 YAAQRTGDWSG
+1631 
-1642 IENRYGVKVG
+1642 
-1652 NGLKRGIAGV
+1652 
-1662 LARIGAVLR
+1662 
-1671 RVLQRL
+1671 
-1677 TGKADGAMSDADVF
+1677 
-1691 AMLVDLHGNKAAKSK
+1691 
-1706 AVVKTALD
+1706 
-1714 DAKEAER
+1714 EAER

-1816 YVYISAPVEIGGK
+1816 YVYISAPVEIEGK

-1910 SEAGSVPSEAQPKS
+1910 SEAGSVPSEAQPKG

-1958 DGWRVNNRKYG
+1958 DGWRANNRKYG
-1969 RLEFRV
+1969 TLEFRV

-2027 ERLNR
+2027 ERLDR

-2208 EGLRFS
+2208 EGARFS
-2214 RSEQTKSAFENRI
+2214 LDESPDSAFARAVD
-2227 DALFG
+2227 DAARG
-2232 GAKANLKGVR
+2232 RQVSGYIRVGTTPDVLKMLGLPDVR
-2242 VLDKSDLLDMLGY
+2242 VTVHGSMFKKAMGGKHSVTAEDLKQI
-2255 GGMPVELNESKVV
+2255 PKQINS
-2268 LNRKNHPEMTAQ
+2268 
-2280 QWKKVPEWLDN
+2280 
-2291 PVAVLKSKTHD
+2291 PVAVMKSETMADGYVVLTELVEHERGTDKPVVAALHLKRTKNG
-2302 KRLVFVPDELIDG
+2302 LELMNI
-2315 APVYLVVEPNSR
+2315 ASVYGRRDIQVQR
-2327 GLDIHVL
+2327 GLNSHLLYLDKEKGL
-2334 VNGYAKDGNPQQT
+2334 KLSRT
-2347 FRDIW
+2347 F
-2352 RDLANGNTEFVD
+2352 
-2364 SKKARELLGRSGLQL
+2364 GLQL
-2379 PRLPSLNTSRK
+2379 PAYVQEGS
-2390 KILTE
+2390 
-2395 KNLQGYRK
+2395 NLVEQV
-2403 SEKTDTGQ
+2403 KTDSDLAQYLKAENQGKFDKKQ
-2411 QHAESIKKRLAES
+2411 ENIKQHAESIKKRLAES
-2424 IGGLAEQ
+2424 IGGLAER

-2484 GHRGFAAEGFA
+2484 GHRGFAADGFA

-2533 AAVEEAVVE
+2533 VAVEEAVVE
-2542 LYAAQRTGDWS
+2542 LYAAQRTGDWA

-2562 VGNGLKRGI
+2562 AGNGLKRGI

-2605 LVDLHGNVEGARE
+2605 LADLHGNAEGARD
-2618 AVSDG
+2618 ASSDG

-2630 MKDMDANIRRGRA
+2630 MKDTDANIRRGRA

-2708 GMLIGRV
+2708 GMLTGRV
-2715 VDTIARGEVL
+2715 VETIAKGGTGRIYRSGNSESMF
-2725 RTVEGGKT
+2725 VEYN
-2733 KRLEVSLQGNIVQL
+2733 GNRATL
-2747 VKSKGSNTWV
+2747 VKNKGSNGW
-2757 LTAFDGY
+2757 LMNAFELHQNDDAGKSNDSSASTHK
-2764 QTVEQAR
+2764 Q
-2771 GATRS
+2771 ATRHP
-2776 ALRNTDPI
+2776 LNV
-2784 LSRDGMGASDT
+2784 GASDA

-2808 DGTRFSR
+2808 DGTRNSR
-2815 AEERSKS
+2815 AAERSKS

-2989 DIDDKRLLQILQD
+2989 GIDDKRLLQILQD

-3012 FDTEAVRFSRAAN
+3012 FDTESVRFSRAAN
-3025 IGASISHITGKRS
+3025 IGAAISRITGKKS

-3070 DLDGLKEYGRLS
+3070 SLDGLKEYGRLS

-3095 ADKVVKEWGRL
+3095 ADKVVREWGRL
-3106 KKENA
+3106 KKEDA

-3129 PLMRGDAQKRLDGI
+3129 PLMRADARKRLDAV

-3148 IADGKIEKAKAVIAS
+3148 IADGKIVKAKAVIAS
-3163 ANARIARADAAYN
+3163 ADARIARANAAYD

-3185 QSALLAAEEEAGR
+3185 ESALLAAGKKAGR
-3198 EIMADEADMRLR
+3198 EILADEADMRLR

-3283 RVYRKARDD
+3283 KVYRKARDD
-3292 YRVHFGQVRDAI
+3292 YRAHFGQVRDAL
-3304 AERLARAGQDAEIVR
+3304 AERLERAGQDAEMVR

-3345 VKDADGNNV
+3345 VKDADGNSV

-3398 SGGFM
+3398 GSGFM
-3403 KELGEA
+3403 RELGEA
-3409 VGMLDLD
+3409 VGMMDLD
-3416 PAQQAQL
+3416 PAQRVQL
-3423 NDTLMQLYLNS
+3423 NDTLTQLYLNS

-3578 ASKQIGLRVGEKFNT
+3578 ASKQIGLKVGEKFNT

-3668 KQAGADSEAAFEQ
+3668 KQAGADSDTAFEQ

-3751 ASGILGLPFVSTL
+3751 ASGILGLPFVSSL
-3764 LAVASMLGSD
+3764 LALASMLGSD

-3786 NMLADTFGDKAGE
+3786 NMLSETFGDKAGE
-3799 VMAKGFSRLTPLDVS
+3799 VLAKGFSRLTPLDVS

-3893 VDKSGIMVKDDFNLF
+3893 VDKSGITVKDDFNLF
-3908 ELAGQAV
+3908 ELAGQAA
-3915 GFRPS
+3915 GFRSS

-3950 AKAVVEQDAA
+3950 AKAVAERDAA

-3976 PERAIKS
+3976 PERAIRS
-3983 ENIMAGVRNR
+3983 ENIMSSVRNR

-4001 DGIYLPEGRSDAR
+4001 DGIYLPDSRSDAR
-4014 TDGGFAFGH
+4014 TDGGFAFGY

>member
-20 KKYRGLTQ
+20 KKYRGFTQ
-28 KEAREAADDTALT
+28 KDAWAAADDTALT
-41 RGFNNSMR
+41 RGFKNSMR
-49 SARMAWNAFTGDD
+49 SARMAWNDLTGDK

-91 EAWDK
+91 EAWEK

-106 VWGELKK
+106 VWEELKK

-134 LEQAPNALVPLVTST
+134 LEQAPNALVPLATTTVGGILGTL
-149 AGRAV
+149 AGGNTAV
-154 GAIGGAFAGGLAG
+154 GAYAG
-167 AGVGAIPGAVVGGH
+167 AT
-181 VGGLAGYALG
+181 LG

-261 AEKAALEKMGVAAAD
+261 AEKAALKKMGVAAAD
-276 KAVVAA
+276 KAAVAA

-292 AAKESAKG
+292 AKESAKG
-300 GLGGAARHTAA
+300 GLGGAARHAA
-311 YALEP
+311 AFALEP

-360 AAMTDPLKLSA
+360 AAISDPLRLSA

-395 PEEAQALRAAVE
+395 PEEAQALGAAVE

-437 DRTKQKEAEQFFS
+437 DRTKQKEAEQFFN
-450 SPADSNTPHTEEL
+450 SPADGNTPHAEEL

-491 DGLARQYADIAAKYR
+491 DGLARQYADMAAKYR

-515 NPDNGAISAAAALAV
+515 DPDDGAISAAAALAV

-538 AVSDDVEAPSVA
+538 VPSDDVETPTVA
-550 DDVLSERSADADRGG
+550 DDVLSGRSADADRGG

-572 VRSGGAPRGAASVAS
+572 VRSGGAASVAS
-587 GGSAAAAS
+587 GGAGRSAAAAS

-607 QYFDSLDTRGRK
+607 QYFDGLDTRGRK

-658 KAASEAKQGYLPPP
+658 QAASEAKQGYLPPP

-702 ALPEGVRRHAQTV
+702 ALPETVRRHAQTV

-734 GHYPEGLAES
+734 GHYPAGLAES
-744 VRAVRAYRAEHPE
+744 VRVVRAYRAEHPE

-773 RNNGWNVPLLSREG
+773 RNNGWRVPLLSREG

-815 ALPMEDK
+815 ALPTEDK

-840 RGLTPDK
+840 RGLTPDT
-847 GADANAAALQVA
+847 GADANAAALQGLPESAAVA
-859 PEADVA
+859 SGNAPTHRQNLQVRAHAEGAA

-878 GGKGAPIAGKR
+878 GGKRAPVAGKR
-889 PDTVLPVLNPQVTES
+889 PDTVLPVLNPQVAES

-949 NRKHIDALAGVLDRL
+949 NRQHIDALAGVLDRL
-964 GKGGMLKDF
+964 GKGGMLEEF

-979 SHSDGLVFDGRRY
+979 SHSDGLVFDSRRY

-1034 RDAAADG
+1034 RDAAASAG

-1049 ARAKDAPVA
+1049 ARAKDTPVA
-1058 AKNAADE
+1058 GKAAVAKNAANE
-1065 KPSSDKAAESEA
+1065 KPSSDKAAKPETL
-1077 VVKTALDNPEEA
+1077 VKTALDNPQEA
-1089 QRKARVLQGEPVY
+1089 RRKARVLQGEPVY
-1102 TVKERTAPRENKALR
+1102 TVKERTAPGENKALR
-1117 EWAVALFDK
+1117 EWAVALFD
-1126 AGNKA
+1126 
-1131 VNPEIGEVALTAKS
+1131 
-1145 VKDSLAHGISPEKAS
+1145 
-1160 AFEAVPYVV
+1160 
-1169 EKGAV
+1169 
-1174 IVRTRHGRVSS
+1174 
-1185 YFISAPVEIE
+1185 
-1195 GKQDIVTVLV
+1195 
-1205 HHDVNKKRMY
+1205 
-1215 LHSVTTKENLL
+1215 
-1226 KTALAGYDGD
+1226 
-1236 STADAEA
+1236 
-1243 SEPRGKLYSG
+1243 
-1253 DIASVL
+1253 
-1259 KKLLEYKTQGGKT
+1259 
-1272 EDTPSE
+1272 
-1278 GARFSLDES
+1278 
-1287 PDSAFARA
+1287 
-1295 VDDVV
+1295 
-1300 GGKVSRGFVKMGTT
+1300 
-1314 PDVLK
+1314 
-1319 MLGLPDVKIR
+1319 
-1329 ISAKTIEKV
+1329 
-1338 MGEYLGIAKGA
+1338 
-1349 HSHIHNLT
+1349 
-1357 PEAVK
+1357 
-1362 QLPGQINNPVAVF
+1362 
-1375 KSSTVRGG
+1375 
-1383 YVVLTEL
+1383 
-1390 TEADKQTGK
+1390 
-1399 DKPVVAALHLKTD
+1399 
-1412 KGGIEVIDVASSYGR
+1412 
-1427 SDSQLSRAF
+1427 
-1436 NQDLL
+1436 
-1441 YLDKTKARNLNTERL
+1441 
-1456 QLPWDFT
+1456 
-1463 SDFELYERNIKTDS
+1463 
-1477 DLVQY
+1477 
-1482 LKAEK
+1482 
-1487 QGKFD
+1487 
-1492 KKQENA
+1492 
-1498 KQHAESIKKRLAES
+1498 
-1512 IGGLAE
+1512 
-1518 QVDVAAVSET
+1518 
-1528 APDKAQMLLSE
+1528 
-1539 RVEGWF
+1539 
-1545 DGRTGKITLVAENLT
+1545 
-1560 PERAVWVAWHEL
+1560 
-1572 GHRGF
+1572 
-1577 AAEGFAKYR
+1577 
-1586 EELERADGNS
+1586 
-1596 LIRRIA
+1596 
-1602 DAVQEEREG
+1602 
-1611 TGDAAASVRSAAV
+1611 
-1624 EEAVVEL
+1624 
-1631 YAAQRTGDWSG
+1631 
-1642 IENRYGVKVG
+1642 
-1652 NGLKRGIAGV
+1652 
-1662 LARIGAVLR
+1662 
-1671 RVLQRL
+1671 
-1677 TGKADGAMSDADVF
+1677 
-1691 AMLVDLHGNKAAKSK
+1691 
-1706 AVVKTALD
+1706 
-1714 DAKEAER
+1714 
-1721 KARVLQGEPV
+1721 
-1731 YTVKE
+1731 
-1736 RQAPQGFKALREWA
+1736 
-1750 AALFEKAGGKAV
+1750 KAGGKAV

-1816 YVYISAPVEIGGK
+1816 YVYISAPVEIEGK

-1879 IASVLKKLLE
+1879 IASVLKKLLK
-1889 YKTETGKGVSV
+1889 YKTQGGKT
-1900 GKKQQKRQAE
+1900 E
-1910 SEAGSVPSEAQPKS
+1910 
-1924 GKDYFGLS
+1924 
-1932 LYESGQ
+1932 
-1938 DYKGISEAH
+1938 
-1947 YRKFVAELSKL
+1947 
-1958 DGWRVNNRKYG
+1958 
-1969 RLEFRV
+1969 
-1975 DGEEVVFLRRLE
+1975 
-1987 SLYSEHAVIG
+1987 
-1997 FSVYNSRLVE
+1997 
-2007 KKFDEIEF
+2007 
-2015 VFNPSEPPKETA
+2015 
-2027 ERLNR
+2027 
-2032 FIRSI
+2032 
-2037 YPVSEASVQVE
+2037 
-2048 SNPESEADT
+2048 DT
-2057 HRTPES
+2057 
-2063 VRAFSVTLPK
+2063 
-2073 LQQKRAVEHLTADA
+2073 
-2087 LLDGGAKYPQLN
+2087 
-2099 GRTTKAGQVEKTL
+2099 
-2112 SAGFVPY
+2112 
-2119 EEIREQTARMGKER
+2119 
-2133 DKMFFKLH
+2133 
-2141 REAYGEDSSFDYDN
+2141 
-2155 SDDAELKAQTDEA
+2155 
-2168 LREKHP
+2168 
-2174 PKTVYLMKHK
+2174 
-2184 QSGDALPIT
+2184 
-2193 KTQFDYAVYLENMPS
+2193 PS

-2280 QWKKVPEWLDN
+2280 QWKKVPKWLDN

-2424 IGGLAEQ
+2424 IGRLAEQ

-2484 GHRGFAAEGFA
+2484 GHRGFAADGFA
-2495 KYREELERADGNSL
+2495 KYRAELERADGNSL

-2585 LQRLTGKADGAM
+2585 LQRLAGKADGAM

-2605 LVDLHGNVEGARE
+2605 LADLHGNAEGARD
-2618 AVSDG
+2618 ASSDG

-2630 MKDMDANIRRGRA
+2630 MKDTDANIRRGRA

-2672 STGRVLPNGKTKGA
+2672 GTGRVLPNGKTKGA

-2698 KDGMSRDEVV
+2698 KDGMGRDEVV
-2708 GMLIGRV
+2708 GMLTNDIV
-2715 VDTIARGEVL
+2715 EAIARGKVYKHVVNGNSERLQL
-2725 RTVEGGKT
+2725 RHNGYEANLIKNA
-2733 KRLEVSLQGNIVQL
+2733 GNNAWLITGYELYQNGADGV
-2747 VKSKGSNTWV
+2747 G
-2757 LTAFDGY
+2757 FD
-2764 QTVEQAR
+2764 TSAATHTTPTPAR
-2771 GATRS
+2771 
-2776 ALRNTDPI
+2776 
-2784 LSRDGMGASDT
+2784 RDVGASDT

-2808 DGTRFSR
+2808 DGTRNSR
-2815 AEERSKS
+2815 AAERSKS

-2974 SRLSGAE
+2974 SRLSSAE

-3025 IGASISHITGKRS
+3025 IGAAIGHITGKKS

-3095 ADKVVKEWGRL
+3095 ADKVVREWGRL
-3106 KKENA
+3106 KKADA

-3148 IADGKIEKAKAVIAS
+3148 IADGKIVKARAVIAS
-3163 ANARIARADAAYN
+3163 ADARIARADAAYN

-3185 QSALLAAEEEAGR
+3185 QSALLAAEEKAGR
-3198 EIMADEADMRLR
+3198 EILADEADMRLR

-3220 RALRHAEADVMAES
+3220 RALRHAEADVMEES

-3257 EVEAQKALEGLAL
+3257 EVGAQKALEGLAL

-3292 YRVHFGQVRDAI
+3292 YRAHFGQVRDAL
-3304 AERLARAGQDAEIVR
+3304 AERLARSGQDAEIVR

-3345 VKDADGNNV
+3345 VKDADGNSV

-3423 NDTLMQLYLNS
+3423 NDTLTQLYLNS

-3452 FSDDARRAYAQNMGS
+3452 FGDDARRAYAQNMGS

-3491 VDGRKYEE
+3491 VDGRKYVE
-3499 GFDQR
+3499 GFNQR

-3543 SPASAIVN
+3543 SPALAIVN

-3578 ASKQIGLRVGEKFNT
+3578 ASKQIGLKVGEKFNT

-3639 KVMDKASWLFHHAEK
+3639 KVMDKASWLFHHTEK

-3668 KQAGADSEAAFEQ
+3668 KRAGADSDTAFEQ

-3830 LEGKKWAESLVVGST
+3830 LAGKKWAESLVVGST

-3893 VDKSGIMVKDDFNLF
+3893 VDKSGITVKDDFNLF
-3908 ELAGQAV
+3908 ELAGQAA
-3915 GFRPS
+3915 GFRSS

-3983 ENIMAGVRNR
+3983 ENIMSSVRNR

-4001 DGIYLPEGRSDAR
+4001 DGIYLSDKHSDAR

>member
-20 KKYRGLTQ
+20 KKYRGFTQ
-28 KEAREAADDTALT
+28 KDAWAAADDTALT
-41 RGFNNSMR
+41 RGFKNSMR
-49 SARMAWNAFTGDD
+49 SARMAWNDLTGDK

-91 EAWDK
+91 EAWEK

-106 VWGELKK
+106 VWEELKK

-134 LEQAPNALVPLVTST
+134 LEQAPNALVPLATTTVGGILGTL
-149 AGRAV
+149 AGGNTAV
-154 GAIGGAFAGGLAG
+154 GAYAG
-167 AGVGAIPGAVVGGH
+167 AT
-181 VGGLAGYALG
+181 LG

-261 AEKAALEKMGVAAAD
+261 AEKAALKKMGVAAAD
-276 KAVVAA
+276 KAAVAA

-292 AAKESAKG
+292 AKESAKG
-300 GLGGAARHTAA
+300 GLGGAARHAA
-311 YALEP
+311 AFELEP

-360 AAMTDPLKLSA
+360 AAISDPLRLSA

-395 PEEAQALRAAVE
+395 PEEAQALGAAVE

-437 DRTKQKEAEQFFS
+437 DRTKQKEAEQFFN
-450 SPADSNTPHTEEL
+450 SPADGNTPHAEEL

-491 DGLARQYADIAAKYR
+491 DGLARQYADMAAKYR

-515 NPDNGAISAAAALAV
+515 DPDDGAISAAAALAV

-538 AVSDDVEAPSVA
+538 VPSDDVETPTVA
-550 DDVLSERSADADRGG
+550 DDVLSGRSADADRGG

-572 VRSGGAPRGAASVAS
+572 VRSGGAASVAS
-587 GGSAAAAS
+587 GGAGRSAAAAS

-607 QYFDSLDTRGRK
+607 QYFDGLDTRGRK

-658 KAASEAKQGYLPPP
+658 QAASEAKQGYLPPP

-702 ALPEGVRRHAQTV
+702 ALPETVRRHAQTV

-734 GHYPEGLAES
+734 GHYPAGLAES
-744 VRAVRAYRAEHPE
+744 VRVVRAYRAEHPE

-773 RNNGWNVPLLSREG
+773 RNNGWRVPLLSREG

-815 ALPMEDK
+815 ALPTEDK

-840 RGLTPDK
+840 RGLTPDT
-847 GADANAAALQVA
+847 GADANAAALQGLPESAAVA
-859 PEADVA
+859 SGNAPTHRQNLQVRAHAEGAA

-878 GGKGAPIAGKR
+878 GGKRAPVAGKR
-889 PDTVLPVLNPQVTES
+889 PDTVLPVLNPQVAES

-949 NRKHIDALAGVLDRL
+949 NRQHIDALAGVLDRL
-964 GKGGMLKDF
+964 GKGGMLEEF

-979 SHSDGLVFDGRRY
+979 SHSDGLVFDSRRY

-1034 RDAAADG
+1034 RDAAASAG

-1049 ARAKDAPVA
+1049 ARAKDTPVA
-1058 AKNAADE
+1058 GKAAVAKNAANE
-1065 KPSSDKAAESEA
+1065 KPSSDKAAKPETL
-1077 VVKTALDNPEEA
+1077 VKTALDNPQEA
-1089 QRKARVLQGEPVY
+1089 RRKARVLQGEPVY
-1102 TVKERTAPRENKALR
+1102 TVKERTAPGENKALR
-1117 EWAVALFDK
+1117 EWAVALFD
-1126 AGNKA
+1126 
-1131 VNPEIGEVALTAKS
+1131 
-1145 VKDSLAHGISPEKAS
+1145 
-1160 AFEAVPYVV
+1160 
-1169 EKGAV
+1169 
-1174 IVRTRHGRVSS
+1174 
-1185 YFISAPVEIE
+1185 
-1195 GKQDIVTVLV
+1195 
-1205 HHDVNKKRMY
+1205 
-1215 LHSVTTKENLL
+1215 
-1226 KTALAGYDGD
+1226 
-1236 STADAEA
+1236 
-1243 SEPRGKLYSG
+1243 
-1253 DIASVL
+1253 
-1259 KKLLEYKTQGGKT
+1259 
-1272 EDTPSE
+1272 
-1278 GARFSLDES
+1278 
-1287 PDSAFARA
+1287 
-1295 VDDVV
+1295 
-1300 GGKVSRGFVKMGTT
+1300 
-1314 PDVLK
+1314 
-1319 MLGLPDVKIR
+1319 
-1329 ISAKTIEKV
+1329 
-1338 MGEYLGIAKGA
+1338 
-1349 HSHIHNLT
+1349 
-1357 PEAVK
+1357 
-1362 QLPGQINNPVAVF
+1362 
-1375 KSSTVRGG
+1375 
-1383 YVVLTEL
+1383 
-1390 TEADKQTGK
+1390 
-1399 DKPVVAALHLKTD
+1399 
-1412 KGGIEVIDVASSYGR
+1412 
-1427 SDSQLSRAF
+1427 
-1436 NQDLL
+1436 
-1441 YLDKTKARNLNTERL
+1441 
-1456 QLPWDFT
+1456 
-1463 SDFELYERNIKTDS
+1463 
-1477 DLVQY
+1477 
-1482 LKAEK
+1482 
-1487 QGKFD
+1487 
-1492 KKQENA
+1492 
-1498 KQHAESIKKRLAES
+1498 
-1512 IGGLAE
+1512 
-1518 QVDVAAVSET
+1518 
-1528 APDKAQMLLSE
+1528 
-1539 RVEGWF
+1539 
-1545 DGRTGKITLVAENLT
+1545 
-1560 PERAVWVAWHEL
+1560 
-1572 GHRGF
+1572 
-1577 AAEGFAKYR
+1577 
-1586 EELERADGNS
+1586 
-1596 LIRRIA
+1596 
-1602 DAVQEEREG
+1602 
-1611 TGDAAASVRSAAV
+1611 
-1624 EEAVVEL
+1624 
-1631 YAAQRTGDWSG
+1631 
-1642 IENRYGVKVG
+1642 
-1652 NGLKRGIAGV
+1652 
-1662 LARIGAVLR
+1662 
-1671 RVLQRL
+1671 
-1677 TGKADGAMSDADVF
+1677 
-1691 AMLVDLHGNKAAKSK
+1691 
-1706 AVVKTALD
+1706 
-1714 DAKEAER
+1714 
-1721 KARVLQGEPV
+1721 
-1731 YTVKE
+1731 
-1736 RQAPQGFKALREWA
+1736 
-1750 AALFEKAGGKAV
+1750 KAGGKAV

-1816 YVYISAPVEIGGK
+1816 YVYISAPVEIEGK

-1879 IASVLKKLLE
+1879 IASVLKKLLK
-1889 YKTETGKGVSV
+1889 YKTQGGKT
-1900 GKKQQKRQAE
+1900 E
-1910 SEAGSVPSEAQPKS
+1910 
-1924 GKDYFGLS
+1924 
-1932 LYESGQ
+1932 
-1938 DYKGISEAH
+1938 
-1947 YRKFVAELSKL
+1947 
-1958 DGWRVNNRKYG
+1958 
-1969 RLEFRV
+1969 
-1975 DGEEVVFLRRLE
+1975 
-1987 SLYSEHAVIG
+1987 
-1997 FSVYNSRLVE
+1997 
-2007 KKFDEIEF
+2007 
-2015 VFNPSEPPKETA
+2015 
-2027 ERLNR
+2027 
-2032 FIRSI
+2032 
-2037 YPVSEASVQVE
+2037 
-2048 SNPESEADT
+2048 DT
-2057 HRTPES
+2057 
-2063 VRAFSVTLPK
+2063 
-2073 LQQKRAVEHLTADA
+2073 
-2087 LLDGGAKYPQLN
+2087 
-2099 GRTTKAGQVEKTL
+2099 
-2112 SAGFVPY
+2112 
-2119 EEIREQTARMGKER
+2119 
-2133 DKMFFKLH
+2133 
-2141 REAYGEDSSFDYDN
+2141 
-2155 SDDAELKAQTDEA
+2155 
-2168 LREKHP
+2168 
-2174 PKTVYLMKHK
+2174 
-2184 QSGDALPIT
+2184 
-2193 KTQFDYAVYLENMPS
+2193 PS

-2280 QWKKVPEWLDN
+2280 QWKKVPKWLDN

-2424 IGGLAEQ
+2424 IGRLAEQ

-2484 GHRGFAAEGFA
+2484 GHRGFAADGFA
-2495 KYREELERADGNSL
+2495 KYRAELERADGNSL

-2585 LQRLTGKADGAM
+2585 LQRLAGKADGAM

-2605 LVDLHGNVEGARE
+2605 LADLHGNAEGARD
-2618 AVSDG
+2618 ASSDG

-2630 MKDMDANIRRGRA
+2630 MKDTDANIRRGRA

-2672 STGRVLPNGKTKGA
+2672 GTGRVLPNGKTKGA

-2698 KDGMSRDEVV
+2698 KDGMGRDEVV
-2708 GMLIGRV
+2708 GMLTNDIV
-2715 VDTIARGEVL
+2715 EAIARGKVYKHVVNGNSERLQL
-2725 RTVEGGKT
+2725 RHNGYEANLIKNA
-2733 KRLEVSLQGNIVQL
+2733 GNNAWLITGYELYQNGADGV
-2747 VKSKGSNTWV
+2747 G
-2757 LTAFDGY
+2757 FD
-2764 QTVEQAR
+2764 TSAATHTTPTPAR
-2771 GATRS
+2771 
-2776 ALRNTDPI
+2776 
-2784 LSRDGMGASDT
+2784 RDVGASDT

-2808 DGTRFSR
+2808 DGTRNSR
-2815 AEERSKS
+2815 AAERSKS

-2974 SRLSGAE
+2974 SRLSSAE

-3025 IGASISHITGKRS
+3025 IGAAIGHITGKKS

-3095 ADKVVKEWGRL
+3095 ADKVVREWGRL
-3106 KKENA
+3106 KKADA

-3148 IADGKIEKAKAVIAS
+3148 IADGKIVKARAVIAS
-3163 ANARIARADAAYN
+3163 ADARIARADAAYN

-3185 QSALLAAEEEAGR
+3185 QSALLAAEEKAGR
-3198 EIMADEADMRLR
+3198 EILADEADMRLR

-3257 EVEAQKALEGLAL
+3257 EVGAQKALEGLAL

-3292 YRVHFGQVRDAI
+3292 YRAHFGQVRDAL
-3304 AERLARAGQDAEIVR
+3304 AERLARSGQDAEIVR

-3345 VKDADGNNV
+3345 VKDADGNSV

-3423 NDTLMQLYLNS
+3423 NDTLTQLYLNS

-3452 FSDDARRAYAQNMGS
+3452 FGDDARRAYAQNMGS

-3491 VDGRKYEE
+3491 VDGRKYVE
-3499 GFDQR
+3499 GFNQR

-3543 SPASAIVN
+3543 SPALAIVN

-3578 ASKQIGLRVGEKFNT
+3578 ASKQIGLKVGEKFNT

-3639 KVMDKASWLFHHAEK
+3639 KVMDKASWLFHHTEK

-3668 KQAGADSEAAFEQ
+3668 KRAGADSDTAFEQ

-3830 LEGKKWAESLVVGST
+3830 LAGKKWAESLVVGST

-3856 DGVQKILDGRY
+3856 DGVQKTLDGRY

-3893 VDKSGIMVKDDFNLF
+3893 VDKSGITVKDDFNLF
-3908 ELAGQAV
+3908 ELAGQAA
-3915 GFRPS
+3915 GFRSS

-3983 ENIMAGVRNR
+3983 ENIMSSVRNR

-4001 DGIYLPEGRSDAR
+4001 DGIYLSDKHSDAR

>member
-20 KKYRGLTQ
+20 KKYRGFTQ
-28 KEAREAADDTALT
+28 KDAWAAADDTALT
-41 RGFNNSMR
+41 RGFKNSMR
-49 SARMAWNAFTGDD
+49 SARMAWNDLTGDK

-91 EAWDK
+91 EAWEK

-106 VWGELKK
+106 VWEELKK

-134 LEQAPNALVPLVTST
+134 LEQAPNALVPLATTTVGGILGTL
-149 AGRAV
+149 AGGNTAV
-154 GAIGGAFAGGLAG
+154 GAYAG
-167 AGVGAIPGAVVGGH
+167 AT
-181 VGGLAGYALG
+181 LG

-261 AEKAALEKMGVAAAD
+261 AEKAALKKMGVAAAD
-276 KAVVAA
+276 KAAVAA

-292 AAKESAKG
+292 AKESAKG
-300 GLGGAARHTAA
+300 GLGGAARHAA
-311 YALEP
+311 AFALEP

-360 AAMTDPLKLSA
+360 AAISDPLRLSA

-395 PEEAQALRAAVE
+395 PEEAQALGAAVE

-437 DRTKQKEAEQFFS
+437 DRTKQKEAEQFFN
-450 SPADSNTPHTEEL
+450 SPADGNTPHAEEL

-491 DGLARQYADIAAKYR
+491 DGLARQYADMAAKYR

-515 NPDNGAISAAAALAV
+515 DPDDGAISAAAALAV

-538 AVSDDVEAPSVA
+538 VPSDDVETPTVA
-550 DDVLSERSADADRGG
+550 DDVLSGRSADADRGG

-572 VRSGGAPRGAASVAS
+572 VRSGGAASVAS
-587 GGSAAAAS
+587 GGAGRSAAAAS

-607 QYFDSLDTRGRK
+607 QYFDGLDTRGRK

-658 KAASEAKQGYLPPP
+658 QAASEAKQGYLPPP

-702 ALPEGVRRHAQTV
+702 ALPETVRRHAQTV

-734 GHYPEGLAES
+734 GHYPAGLAES
-744 VRAVRAYRAEHPE
+744 VRVVRAYRAEHPE

-773 RNNGWNVPLLSREG
+773 RNNGWRVPLLSREG

-815 ALPMEDK
+815 ALPTEDK

-840 RGLTPDK
+840 RGLTPDT
-847 GADANAAALQVA
+847 GADANAAALQGLPESAAVA
-859 PEADVA
+859 SGNAPTHRQNLQVRAHAEGAA

-878 GGKGAPIAGKR
+878 GGKRAPVAGKR
-889 PDTVLPVLNPQVTES
+889 PDTVLPVLNPQVAES

-949 NRKHIDALAGVLDRL
+949 NRQHIDALAGVLDRL
-964 GKGGMLKDF
+964 GKGGMLEEF

-979 SHSDGLVFDGRRY
+979 SHSDGLVFDSRRY

-1034 RDAAADG
+1034 RDAAASAG

-1049 ARAKDAPVA
+1049 ARAKDTPVA
-1058 AKNAADE
+1058 GKAAVAKNAANE
-1065 KPSSDKAAESEA
+1065 KPSSDKAAKPETL
-1077 VVKTALDNPEEA
+1077 VKTALDNPQEA
-1089 QRKARVLQGEPVY
+1089 RRKARVLQGEPVY
-1102 TVKERTAPRENKALR
+1102 TVKERTAPGENKAWR
-1117 EWAVALFDK
+1117 EWAVALFD
-1126 AGNKA
+1126 
-1131 VNPEIGEVALTAKS
+1131 
-1145 VKDSLAHGISPEKAS
+1145 
-1160 AFEAVPYVV
+1160 
-1169 EKGAV
+1169 
-1174 IVRTRHGRVSS
+1174 
-1185 YFISAPVEIE
+1185 
-1195 GKQDIVTVLV
+1195 
-1205 HHDVNKKRMY
+1205 
-1215 LHSVTTKENLL
+1215 
-1226 KTALAGYDGD
+1226 
-1236 STADAEA
+1236 
-1243 SEPRGKLYSG
+1243 
-1253 DIASVL
+1253 
-1259 KKLLEYKTQGGKT
+1259 
-1272 EDTPSE
+1272 
-1278 GARFSLDES
+1278 
-1287 PDSAFARA
+1287 
-1295 VDDVV
+1295 
-1300 GGKVSRGFVKMGTT
+1300 
-1314 PDVLK
+1314 
-1319 MLGLPDVKIR
+1319 
-1329 ISAKTIEKV
+1329 
-1338 MGEYLGIAKGA
+1338 
-1349 HSHIHNLT
+1349 
-1357 PEAVK
+1357 
-1362 QLPGQINNPVAVF
+1362 
-1375 KSSTVRGG
+1375 
-1383 YVVLTEL
+1383 
-1390 TEADKQTGK
+1390 
-1399 DKPVVAALHLKTD
+1399 
-1412 KGGIEVIDVASSYGR
+1412 
-1427 SDSQLSRAF
+1427 
-1436 NQDLL
+1436 
-1441 YLDKTKARNLNTERL
+1441 
-1456 QLPWDFT
+1456 
-1463 SDFELYERNIKTDS
+1463 
-1477 DLVQY
+1477 
-1482 LKAEK
+1482 
-1487 QGKFD
+1487 
-1492 KKQENA
+1492 
-1498 KQHAESIKKRLAES
+1498 
-1512 IGGLAE
+1512 
-1518 QVDVAAVSET
+1518 
-1528 APDKAQMLLSE
+1528 
-1539 RVEGWF
+1539 
-1545 DGRTGKITLVAENLT
+1545 
-1560 PERAVWVAWHEL
+1560 
-1572 GHRGF
+1572 
-1577 AAEGFAKYR
+1577 
-1586 EELERADGNS
+1586 
-1596 LIRRIA
+1596 
-1602 DAVQEEREG
+1602 
-1611 TGDAAASVRSAAV
+1611 
-1624 EEAVVEL
+1624 
-1631 YAAQRTGDWSG
+1631 
-1642 IENRYGVKVG
+1642 
-1652 NGLKRGIAGV
+1652 
-1662 LARIGAVLR
+1662 
-1671 RVLQRL
+1671 
-1677 TGKADGAMSDADVF
+1677 
-1691 AMLVDLHGNKAAKSK
+1691 
-1706 AVVKTALD
+1706 
-1714 DAKEAER
+1714 
-1721 KARVLQGEPV
+1721 
-1731 YTVKE
+1731 
-1736 RQAPQGFKALREWA
+1736 
-1750 AALFEKAGGKAV
+1750 KAGGKAV

-1816 YVYISAPVEIGGK
+1816 YVYISAPVEIEGK

-1879 IASVLKKLLE
+1879 IASVLKKLLK
-1889 YKTETGKGVSV
+1889 YKTQGGKT
-1900 GKKQQKRQAE
+1900 E
-1910 SEAGSVPSEAQPKS
+1910 
-1924 GKDYFGLS
+1924 
-1932 LYESGQ
+1932 
-1938 DYKGISEAH
+1938 
-1947 YRKFVAELSKL
+1947 
-1958 DGWRVNNRKYG
+1958 
-1969 RLEFRV
+1969 
-1975 DGEEVVFLRRLE
+1975 
-1987 SLYSEHAVIG
+1987 
-1997 FSVYNSRLVE
+1997 
-2007 KKFDEIEF
+2007 
-2015 VFNPSEPPKETA
+2015 
-2027 ERLNR
+2027 
-2032 FIRSI
+2032 
-2037 YPVSEASVQVE
+2037 
-2048 SNPESEADT
+2048 DT
-2057 HRTPES
+2057 
-2063 VRAFSVTLPK
+2063 
-2073 LQQKRAVEHLTADA
+2073 
-2087 LLDGGAKYPQLN
+2087 
-2099 GRTTKAGQVEKTL
+2099 
-2112 SAGFVPY
+2112 
-2119 EEIREQTARMGKER
+2119 
-2133 DKMFFKLH
+2133 
-2141 REAYGEDSSFDYDN
+2141 
-2155 SDDAELKAQTDEA
+2155 
-2168 LREKHP
+2168 
-2174 PKTVYLMKHK
+2174 
-2184 QSGDALPIT
+2184 
-2193 KTQFDYAVYLENMPS
+2193 PS

-2280 QWKKVPEWLDN
+2280 QWKKVPKWLDN

-2424 IGGLAEQ
+2424 IGRLAEQ

-2484 GHRGFAAEGFA
+2484 GHRGFAADGFA
-2495 KYREELERADGNSL
+2495 KYRAELERADGNSL

-2585 LQRLTGKADGAM
+2585 LQRLAGKADGAM

-2605 LVDLHGNVEGARE
+2605 LADLHGNAEGARD
-2618 AVSDG
+2618 ASSDG

-2630 MKDMDANIRRGRA
+2630 MKDTDANIRRGRA

-2672 STGRVLPNGKTKGA
+2672 GTGRVLPNGKTKGA

-2698 KDGMSRDEVV
+2698 KDGMGRDEVV
-2708 GMLIGRV
+2708 GMLTNDIV
-2715 VDTIARGEVL
+2715 EAIARGKVYKHVVNGNSERLQL
-2725 RTVEGGKT
+2725 RHNGYEANLIKNA
-2733 KRLEVSLQGNIVQL
+2733 GNNAWLITGYELYQNGADGV
-2747 VKSKGSNTWV
+2747 G
-2757 LTAFDGY
+2757 FD
-2764 QTVEQAR
+2764 TSAATHTTPTPAR
-2771 GATRS
+2771 
-2776 ALRNTDPI
+2776 
-2784 LSRDGMGASDT
+2784 RDVGASDT

-2808 DGTRFSR
+2808 DGTRNSR
-2815 AEERSKS
+2815 AAERSKS

-2974 SRLSGAE
+2974 SRLSSAE

-3025 IGASISHITGKRS
+3025 IGAAIGHITGKKS

-3095 ADKVVKEWGRL
+3095 ADKVVREWGRL
-3106 KKENA
+3106 KKADA

-3148 IADGKIEKAKAVIAS
+3148 IADGKIVKARAVIAS
-3163 ANARIARADAAYN
+3163 ADARIARADAAYN

-3185 QSALLAAEEEAGR
+3185 QSALLAAEEKAGR
-3198 EIMADEADMRLR
+3198 EILADEADMRLR

-3257 EVEAQKALEGLAL
+3257 EVGAQKALEGLAL

-3292 YRVHFGQVRDAI
+3292 YRAHFGQVRDAL
-3304 AERLARAGQDAEIVR
+3304 AERLARSGQDAEIVR

-3345 VKDADGNNV
+3345 VKDADGNSV

-3423 NDTLMQLYLNS
+3423 NDTLTQLYLNS

-3452 FSDDARRAYAQNMGS
+3452 FGDDARRAYAQNMGS

-3491 VDGRKYEE
+3491 VDGRKYVE
-3499 GFDQR
+3499 GFNQR

-3543 SPASAIVN
+3543 SPALAIVN

-3578 ASKQIGLRVGEKFNT
+3578 ASKQIGLKVGEKFNT

-3639 KVMDKASWLFHHAEK
+3639 KVMDKASWLFHHTEK

-3668 KQAGADSEAAFEQ
+3668 KRAGADSDTAFEQ

-3830 LEGKKWAESLVVGST
+3830 LAGKKWAESLVVGST

-3893 VDKSGIMVKDDFNLF
+3893 VDKSGITVKDDFNLF
-3908 ELAGQAV
+3908 ELAGQAA
-3915 GFRPS
+3915 GFRSS

-3983 ENIMAGVRNR
+3983 ENIMSSVRNR

-4001 DGIYLPEGRSDAR
+4001 DGIYLSDKHSDAR

>member
-20 KKYRGLTQ
+20 KKYRGFTQ
-28 KEAREAADDTALT
+28 KDAWAAADDTALT
-41 RGFNNSMR
+41 RGFKNSMR
-49 SARMAWNAFTGDD
+49 SARMAWNDLTGDK

-91 EAWDK
+91 EAWEK

-106 VWGELKK
+106 VWEELKK

-134 LEQAPNALVPLVTST
+134 LEQAPNALVPLATTTVGGILGTL
-149 AGRAV
+149 AGGNTAV
-154 GAIGGAFAGGLAG
+154 GAYAG
-167 AGVGAIPGAVVGGH
+167 AT
-181 VGGLAGYALG
+181 LG

-261 AEKAALEKMGVAAAD
+261 AEKAALKKMGVAAAD
-276 KAVVAA
+276 KAAVAA

-292 AAKESAKG
+292 AKESAKG
-300 GLGGAARHTAA
+300 GLGGAARHAA
-311 YALEP
+311 AFALEP

-360 AAMTDPLKLSA
+360 AAISDPLRLSA

-395 PEEAQALRAAVE
+395 PEEAQALGAAVE

-437 DRTKQKEAEQFFS
+437 DRTKQKEAEQFFN
-450 SPADSNTPHTEEL
+450 SPADGNTPHAEEL

-491 DGLARQYADIAAKYR
+491 DGLARQYADMAAKYR

-515 NPDNGAISAAAALAV
+515 DPDDGAISAAAALAV

-538 AVSDDVEAPSVA
+538 VPSDDVETPTVA
-550 DDVLSERSADADRGG
+550 DDVLSGRSADADRGG

-572 VRSGGAPRGAASVAS
+572 VRSGGAASVAS
-587 GGSAAAAS
+587 GGAGRSAAAAS

-607 QYFDSLDTRGRK
+607 QYFDGLDTRGRK

-658 KAASEAKQGYLPPP
+658 QAASEAKQGYLPPP

-702 ALPEGVRRHAQTV
+702 ALPETVRRHAQTV

-734 GHYPEGLAES
+734 GHYPAGLAES
-744 VRAVRAYRAEHPE
+744 VRVVRAYRAEHPE

-773 RNNGWNVPLLSREG
+773 RNNGWRVPLLSREG

-815 ALPMEDK
+815 ALPTEDK

-840 RGLTPDK
+840 RGLTPDT
-847 GADANAAALQVA
+847 GADANAAALQGLPESAAVA
-859 PEADVA
+859 SGNAPTHRQNLQVRAHAEGAA

-878 GGKGAPIAGKR
+878 GGKRAPVAGKR
-889 PDTVLPVLNPQVTES
+889 PDTVLPVLNPQVAES

-949 NRKHIDALAGVLDRL
+949 NRQHIDALAGVLDRL
-964 GKGGMLKDF
+964 GKGGMLEEF

-979 SHSDGLVFDGRRY
+979 SHSDGLVFDSRRY

-1034 RDAAADG
+1034 RDAAASAG

-1049 ARAKDAPVA
+1049 ARAKDTPVA
-1058 AKNAADE
+1058 GKAAVAKNAANE
-1065 KPSSDKAAESEA
+1065 KPSSDKAAKPETL
-1077 VVKTALDNPEEA
+1077 VKTALDNPQEA
-1089 QRKARVLQGEPVY
+1089 RRKARVLQGEPVY
-1102 TVKERTAPRENKALR
+1102 TVKERTAPGENKALR
-1117 EWAVALFDK
+1117 EWAVALFD
-1126 AGNKA
+1126 
-1131 VNPEIGEVALTAKS
+1131 
-1145 VKDSLAHGISPEKAS
+1145 
-1160 AFEAVPYVV
+1160 
-1169 EKGAV
+1169 
-1174 IVRTRHGRVSS
+1174 
-1185 YFISAPVEIE
+1185 
-1195 GKQDIVTVLV
+1195 
-1205 HHDVNKKRMY
+1205 
-1215 LHSVTTKENLL
+1215 
-1226 KTALAGYDGD
+1226 
-1236 STADAEA
+1236 
-1243 SEPRGKLYSG
+1243 
-1253 DIASVL
+1253 
-1259 KKLLEYKTQGGKT
+1259 
-1272 EDTPSE
+1272 
-1278 GARFSLDES
+1278 
-1287 PDSAFARA
+1287 
-1295 VDDVV
+1295 
-1300 GGKVSRGFVKMGTT
+1300 
-1314 PDVLK
+1314 
-1319 MLGLPDVKIR
+1319 
-1329 ISAKTIEKV
+1329 
-1338 MGEYLGIAKGA
+1338 
-1349 HSHIHNLT
+1349 
-1357 PEAVK
+1357 
-1362 QLPGQINNPVAVF
+1362 
-1375 KSSTVRGG
+1375 
-1383 YVVLTEL
+1383 
-1390 TEADKQTGK
+1390 
-1399 DKPVVAALHLKTD
+1399 
-1412 KGGIEVIDVASSYGR
+1412 
-1427 SDSQLSRAF
+1427 
-1436 NQDLL
+1436 
-1441 YLDKTKARNLNTERL
+1441 
-1456 QLPWDFT
+1456 
-1463 SDFELYERNIKTDS
+1463 
-1477 DLVQY
+1477 
-1482 LKAEK
+1482 
-1487 QGKFD
+1487 
-1492 KKQENA
+1492 
-1498 KQHAESIKKRLAES
+1498 
-1512 IGGLAE
+1512 
-1518 QVDVAAVSET
+1518 
-1528 APDKAQMLLSE
+1528 
-1539 RVEGWF
+1539 
-1545 DGRTGKITLVAENLT
+1545 
-1560 PERAVWVAWHEL
+1560 
-1572 GHRGF
+1572 
-1577 AAEGFAKYR
+1577 
-1586 EELERADGNS
+1586 
-1596 LIRRIA
+1596 
-1602 DAVQEEREG
+1602 
-1611 TGDAAASVRSAAV
+1611 
-1624 EEAVVEL
+1624 
-1631 YAAQRTGDWSG
+1631 
-1642 IENRYGVKVG
+1642 
-1652 NGLKRGIAGV
+1652 
-1662 LARIGAVLR
+1662 
-1671 RVLQRL
+1671 
-1677 TGKADGAMSDADVF
+1677 
-1691 AMLVDLHGNKAAKSK
+1691 
-1706 AVVKTALD
+1706 
-1714 DAKEAER
+1714 
-1721 KARVLQGEPV
+1721 
-1731 YTVKE
+1731 
-1736 RQAPQGFKALREWA
+1736 
-1750 AALFEKAGGKAV
+1750 KAGGKAV

-1816 YVYISAPVEIGGK
+1816 YVYISAPVEIEGK

-1879 IASVLKKLLE
+1879 IASVLKKLLK
-1889 YKTETGKGVSV
+1889 YKTQGGKT
-1900 GKKQQKRQAE
+1900 E
-1910 SEAGSVPSEAQPKS
+1910 
-1924 GKDYFGLS
+1924 
-1932 LYESGQ
+1932 
-1938 DYKGISEAH
+1938 
-1947 YRKFVAELSKL
+1947 
-1958 DGWRVNNRKYG
+1958 
-1969 RLEFRV
+1969 
-1975 DGEEVVFLRRLE
+1975 
-1987 SLYSEHAVIG
+1987 
-1997 FSVYNSRLVE
+1997 
-2007 KKFDEIEF
+2007 
-2015 VFNPSEPPKETA
+2015 
-2027 ERLNR
+2027 
-2032 FIRSI
+2032 
-2037 YPVSEASVQVE
+2037 
-2048 SNPESEADT
+2048 DT
-2057 HRTPES
+2057 
-2063 VRAFSVTLPK
+2063 
-2073 LQQKRAVEHLTADA
+2073 
-2087 LLDGGAKYPQLN
+2087 
-2099 GRTTKAGQVEKTL
+2099 
-2112 SAGFVPY
+2112 
-2119 EEIREQTARMGKER
+2119 
-2133 DKMFFKLH
+2133 
-2141 REAYGEDSSFDYDN
+2141 
-2155 SDDAELKAQTDEA
+2155 
-2168 LREKHP
+2168 
-2174 PKTVYLMKHK
+2174 
-2184 QSGDALPIT
+2184 
-2193 KTQFDYAVYLENMPS
+2193 PS

-2280 QWKKVPEWLDN
+2280 QWKKVPKWLDN

-2424 IGGLAEQ
+2424 IGRLAEQ

-2484 GHRGFAAEGFA
+2484 GHRGFAADGFA
-2495 KYREELERADGNSL
+2495 KYRAELERADGNSL

-2585 LQRLTGKADGAM
+2585 LQRLAGKADGAM

-2605 LVDLHGNVEGARE
+2605 LADLHGNAEGARD
-2618 AVSDG
+2618 ASSDG

-2630 MKDMDANIRRGRA
+2630 MKDTDANIRRGRA

-2672 STGRVLPNGKTKGA
+2672 GTGRVLPNGKTKGA

-2698 KDGMSRDEVV
+2698 KDGMGRDEVV
-2708 GMLIGRV
+2708 GMLTNDIV
-2715 VDTIARGEVL
+2715 EAIARGKVYKHVVNGNSERLQL
-2725 RTVEGGKT
+2725 RHNGYEANLIKNA
-2733 KRLEVSLQGNIVQL
+2733 GNNAWLITGYELYQNGADGV
-2747 VKSKGSNTWV
+2747 G
-2757 LTAFDGY
+2757 FD
-2764 QTVEQAR
+2764 TSAATHTTPTPAR
-2771 GATRS
+2771 
-2776 ALRNTDPI
+2776 
-2784 LSRDGMGASDT
+2784 RDVGASDT

-2808 DGTRFSR
+2808 DGTRNSR
-2815 AEERSKS
+2815 AAERSKS

-2974 SRLSGAE
+2974 SRLSSAE

-3025 IGASISHITGKRS
+3025 IGAAIGHITGKKS

-3095 ADKVVKEWGRL
+3095 ADKVVREWGRL
-3106 KKENA
+3106 KKADA

-3148 IADGKIEKAKAVIAS
+3148 IADGKIVKARAVIAS
-3163 ANARIARADAAYN
+3163 ADARIARADAAYN

-3185 QSALLAAEEEAGR
+3185 QSALLAAEEKAGR
-3198 EIMADEADMRLR
+3198 EILADEADMRLR

-3257 EVEAQKALEGLAL
+3257 EVGAQKALEGLAL

-3292 YRVHFGQVRDAI
+3292 YRAHFGQVRDAL
-3304 AERLARAGQDAEIVR
+3304 AERLARSGQDAEIVR

-3345 VKDADGNNV
+3345 VKDADGNSV

-3423 NDTLMQLYLNS
+3423 NDTLTQLYLNS

-3452 FSDDARRAYAQNMGS
+3452 FGDDARRVYAQNMGS

-3491 VDGRKYEE
+3491 VDGRKYVE
-3499 GFDQR
+3499 GFNQR

-3543 SPASAIVN
+3543 SPALAIVN

-3578 ASKQIGLRVGEKFNT
+3578 ASKQIGLKVGEKFNT

-3639 KVMDKASWLFHHAEK
+3639 KVMDKASWLFHHTEK

-3668 KQAGADSEAAFEQ
+3668 KRAGADSDTAFEQ

-3830 LEGKKWAESLVVGST
+3830 LAGKKWAESLVVGST

-3893 VDKSGIMVKDDFNLF
+3893 VDKSGITVKDDFNLF
-3908 ELAGQAV
+3908 ELAGQAA
-3915 GFRPS
+3915 GFRSS

-3983 ENIMAGVRNR
+3983 ENIMSSVRNR

-4001 DGIYLPEGRSDAR
+4001 DGIYLSDKHSDAR

>member
-1 MSDLVRYDPL
+1 
-11 EHGQLVGGL
+11 
-20 KKYRGLTQ
+20 
-28 KEAREAADDTALT
+28 
-41 RGFNNSMR
+41 
-49 SARMAWNAFTGDD
+49 
-62 EELGQLKAED
+62 
-72 MDYRKIQEGR
+72 
-82 KSQARRELG
+82 
-91 EAWDK
+91 
-96 GEGVGGGLSN
+96 
-106 VWGELKK
+106 
-113 DWREKGLDG
+113 
-122 VLEDVGEMGGAT
+122 
-134 LEQAPNALVPLVTST
+134 
-149 AGRAV
+149 
-154 GAIGGAFAGGLAG
+154 
-167 AGVGAIPGAVVGGH
+167 
-181 VGGLAGYALG
+181 
-191 NTLMEYGEQLDRA
+191 
-204 AEAAGVDPTDKDAM
+204 
-218 MAFIDRGA
+218 
-226 PGALKNAAVKGAVV
+226 
-240 GAVDMATM
+240 
-248 KLGGSILNMGKKA
+248 
-261 AEKAALEKMGVAAAD
+261 
-276 KAVVAA
+276 
-282 AKGTPEFAAL
+282 
-292 AAKESAKG
+292 
-300 GLGGAARHTAA
+300 
-311 YALEP
+311 
-316 ASEFAGEYLGTGLA
+316 
-330 NGEWDE
+330 
-336 KGAALEAFSS
+336 
-346 LGHSAVEFVGTKAY
+346 
-360 AAMTDPLKLSA
+360 
-371 EQKADALA
+371 
-379 DAKGN
+379 
-384 IEGNRKAGKLT
+384 
-395 PEEAQALRAAVE
+395 
-407 AALDGGVEQGGAGFD
+407 
-422 TAHHD
+422 
-427 QLYLTLQQFV
+427 
-437 DRTKQKEAEQFFS
+437 
-450 SPADSNTPHTEEL
+450 
-463 AREMEKQPDVS
+463 
-474 GIPSEDEAEF
+474 
-484 LNTGVMS
+484 MS
-491 DGLARQYADIAAKYR
+491 DGLARQYADMADKYR

-515 NPDNGAISAAAALAV
+515 DPDDGAISAAAALAV

-538 AVSDDVEAPSVA
+538 VPSDDVETPTVA
-550 DDVLSERSADADRGG
+550 DDVLSGRSADADRGG

-572 VRSGGAPRGAASVAS
+572 VRSGGAASVAS
-587 GGSAAAAS
+587 GGAGRSAAAAS

-607 QYFDSLDTRGRK
+607 QYFDGLDTRGRK

-658 KAASEAKQGYLPPP
+658 QAASEAKQGYLPPP

-702 ALPEGVRRHAQTV
+702 ALPETVRRHAQTV

-734 GHYPEGLAES
+734 GHYPAGLAES
-744 VRAVRAYRAEHPE
+744 VRVVRAYRAEHPE

-773 RNNGWNVPLLSREG
+773 RNNGWRVPLLSREG

-815 ALPMEDK
+815 ALPTEDK

-840 RGLTPDK
+840 RGLTPDT
-847 GADANAAALQVA
+847 GADANAAALQGLPEPAAVA
-859 PEADVA
+859 SGNAPTHRQNLQVRAHAEGAA

-878 GGKGAPIAGKR
+878 GGKRAPVAGKR
-889 PDTVLPVLNPQVTES
+889 PDTVLPVLNPQVAES

-964 GKGGMLKDF
+964 GKGGMLEEF

-979 SHSDGLVFDGRRY
+979 SHSDGLVFDSRRY

-1034 RDAAADG
+1034 RDAAASAG

-1049 ARAKDAPVA
+1049 ARAKDTPVA
-1058 AKNAADE
+1058 GKAAVAKNAANE
-1065 KPSSDKAAESEA
+1065 KPSSDKAAKPETL
-1077 VVKTALDNPEEA
+1077 VKTALDNPQEA
-1089 QRKARVLQGEPVY
+1089 RRKARVLQGEPVY
-1102 TVKERTAPRENKALR
+1102 TVKERTAPGENKALR

-1126 AGNKA
+1126 AGGKA
-1131 VNPEIGEVALTAKS
+1131 VNPEAGEILLNERS
-1145 VKDSLAHGISPEKAS
+1145 VRDSIAHGMNPFKAEAFAAIPDVISQGVVIHEGVNPENGTR
-1160 AFEAVPYVV
+1160 YV
-1169 EKGAV
+1169 
-1174 IVRTRHGRVSS
+1174 
-1185 YFISAPVEIE
+1185 YISAPVEIE
-1195 GKQDIVTVLV
+1195 GKDDVVTLLAR
-1205 HHDVNKKRMY
+1205 NTGNGSQMY
-1215 LHSVTTKENLL
+1215 LHSVATKESILNASDTE
-1226 KTALAGYDGD
+1226 TAEISRETGKVNSGY
-1236 STADAEA
+1236 
-1243 SEPRGKLYSG
+1243 
-1253 DIASVL
+1253 IASVL
-1259 KKLLEYKTQGGKT
+1259 KKLLKYKTQGGKT
-1272 EDTPSE
+1272 ENTPSE
-1278 GARFSLDES
+1278 GLRFSIRFSLDES

-1295 VDDVV
+1295 VDDVT
-1300 GGKVSRGFVKMGTT
+1300 GGKVPAGFISLGTT
-1314 PDVLK
+1314 PDVWKLV
-1319 MLGLPDVKIR
+1319 GLPDGKVR
-1329 ISAKTIEKV
+1329 ISGGVIDKAMNGKHAVT
-1338 MGEYLGIAKGA
+1338 A
-1349 HSHIHNLT
+1349 
-1357 PEAVK
+1357 EALK
-1362 QLPGQINNPVAVF
+1362 DLPRHLNSPIAVF
-1375 KSSTVRGG
+1375 KSSASSSNPDG

-1390 TEADKQTGK
+1390 VEREKGK
-1399 DKPVVAALHLKTD
+1399 DKPIIAALNLGRAKNGLELLD
-1412 KGGIEVIDVASSYGR
+1412 ISSVYGR
-1427 SDSQLSRAF
+1427 NNGQLTRAF

-1441 YLDKTKARNLNTERL
+1441 YLDKAKGRHFLTTRPL
-1456 QLPWDFT
+1456 QLHWDIT
-1463 SDFELYERNIKTDS
+1463 SDADLVGRNIKTDS
-1477 DLVQY
+1477 DLAQY
-1482 LKAEK
+1482 SSA
-1487 QGKFD
+1487 
-1492 KKQENA
+1492 KKQVSVDKA
-1498 KQHAESIKKRLAES
+1498 QRMARQHAESIKKRLAES
-1512 IGGLAE
+1512 IGRLAE

-1577 AAEGFAKYR
+1577 AADGFAKYR
-1586 EELERADGNS
+1586 AELERADGNS

-1677 TGKADGAMSDADVF
+1677 AGKADGAMSDADVF
-1691 AMLVDLHGNKAAKSK
+1691 AMLADLHGNA
-1706 AVVKTALD
+1706 
-1714 DAKEAER
+1714 
-1721 KARVLQGEPV
+1721 
-1731 YTVKE
+1731 
-1736 RQAPQGFKALREWA
+1736 
-1750 AALFEKAGGKAV
+1750 
-1762 NPEAGEILL
+1762 
-1771 NERSVRDSIAHG
+1771 
-1783 MNPFKAEA
+1783 
-1791 FAAIPD
+1791 
-1797 VISQGVVIHEGVNP
+1797 
-1811 ENGTR
+1811 
-1816 YVYISAPVEIGGK
+1816 
-1829 DDVVTLLAR
+1829 
-1838 NTGNGSQMYLHSVA
+1838 
-1852 TKESILNASDT
+1852 
-1863 ETAEISRETG
+1863 
-1873 KVNSGY
+1873 
-1879 IASVLKKLLE
+1879 
-1889 YKTETGKGVSV
+1889 
-1900 GKKQQKRQAE
+1900 
-1910 SEAGSVPSEAQPKS
+1910 
-1924 GKDYFGLS
+1924 
-1932 LYESGQ
+1932 
-1938 DYKGISEAH
+1938 
-1947 YRKFVAELSKL
+1947 
-1958 DGWRVNNRKYG
+1958 
-1969 RLEFRV
+1969 
-1975 DGEEVVFLRRLE
+1975 
-1987 SLYSEHAVIG
+1987 
-1997 FSVYNSRLVE
+1997 
-2007 KKFDEIEF
+2007 
-2015 VFNPSEPPKETA
+2015 
-2027 ERLNR
+2027 
-2032 FIRSI
+2032 
-2037 YPVSEASVQVE
+2037 
-2048 SNPESEADT
+2048 
-2057 HRTPES
+2057 
-2063 VRAFSVTLPK
+2063 
-2073 LQQKRAVEHLTADA
+2073 
-2087 LLDGGAKYPQLN
+2087 
-2099 GRTTKAGQVEKTL
+2099 
-2112 SAGFVPY
+2112 
-2119 EEIREQTARMGKER
+2119 
-2133 DKMFFKLH
+2133 
-2141 REAYGEDSSFDYDN
+2141 
-2155 SDDAELKAQTDEA
+2155 
-2168 LREKHP
+2168 
-2174 PKTVYLMKHK
+2174 
-2184 QSGDALPIT
+2184 
-2193 KTQFDYAVYLENMPS
+2193 
-2208 EGLRFS
+2208 
-2214 RSEQTKSAFENRI
+2214 
-2227 DALFG
+2227 
-2232 GAKANLKGVR
+2232 
-2242 VLDKSDLLDMLGY
+2242 
-2255 GGMPVELNESKVV
+2255 
-2268 LNRKNHPEMTAQ
+2268 
-2280 QWKKVPEWLDN
+2280 
-2291 PVAVLKSKTHD
+2291 
-2302 KRLVFVPDELIDG
+2302 
-2315 APVYLVVEPNSR
+2315 
-2327 GLDIHVL
+2327 
-2334 VNGYAKDGNPQQT
+2334 
-2347 FRDIW
+2347 
-2352 RDLANGNTEFVD
+2352 
-2364 SKKARELLGRSGLQL
+2364 
-2379 PRLPSLNTSRK
+2379 
-2390 KILTE
+2390 
-2395 KNLQGYRK
+2395 
-2403 SEKTDTGQ
+2403 
-2411 QHAESIKKRLAES
+2411 
-2424 IGGLAEQ
+2424 
-2431 VDVAAVSE
+2431 
-2439 TAPDKAQMLL
+2439 
-2449 SERVEGWFD
+2449 
-2458 GRTGKI
+2458 
-2464 TLVAENLTP
+2464 
-2473 ERAVWVAWHEL
+2473 
-2484 GHRGFAAEGFA
+2484 
-2495 KYREELERADGNSL
+2495 
-2509 IRRIADAVQE
+2509 
-2519 EREGT
+2519 
-2524 GDAAASVRS
+2524 
-2533 AAVEEAVVE
+2533 EEA
-2542 LYAAQRTGDWS
+2542 RD
-2553 GIENRYGVK
+2553 
-2562 VGNGLKRGI
+2562 
-2571 AGVLARIGAVLRRV
+2571 
-2585 LQRLTGKADGAM
+2585 
-2597 SDADVFAM
+2597 
-2605 LVDLHGNVEGARE
+2605 

-2623 VKPSRSA
+2623 VLFSIYS
-2630 MKDMDANIRRGRA
+2630 DDADKVARA
-2643 AMNRALVE
+2643 ADILTGSPV
-2651 KADVRRAMYRNDIGW
+2651 ADIESGLIKRDE
-2666 IDFVWG
+2666 
-2672 STGRVLPNGKTKGA
+2672 NGKVIANAREFIRKW
-2686 MGLAHVIESRMR
+2686 LAENRP
-2698 KDGMSRDEVV
+2698 DGIFRHPEV
-2708 GMLIGRV
+2708 
-2715 VDTIARGEVL
+2715 GEVML
-2725 RTVEGGKT
+2725 TVRGVKNSLSHFSADIHVDALPAVPYV
-2733 KRLEVSLQGNIVQL
+2733 LENSAVLEY
-2747 VKSKGSNTWV
+2747 SKDKNGDN
-2757 LTAFDGY
+2757 
-2764 QTVEQAR
+2764 VE
-2771 GATRS
+2771 
-2776 ALRNTDPI
+2776 NVI
-2784 LSRDGMGASDT
+2784 L
-2795 PNVRA
+2795 
-2800 KDESVNTA
+2800 
-2808 DGTRFSR
+2808 
-2815 AEERSKS
+2815 
-2822 ESLEKLRRAETIRIS
+2822 
-2837 GREIEAGDDLRQY
+2837 
-2850 RRRAMEY
+2850 
-2857 GKSLRGS
+2857 
-2864 YVNKDTGRE
+2864 
-2873 ISLGR
+2873 
-2878 AGITEVLHHDVSNP
+2878 
-2892 EHLQSIAAIPQII
+2892 AAP
-2905 EKSIYIDTLPNE
+2905 
-2917 DKAKNPDIQEYEYYV
+2917 A
-2932 AGLNIGGTDYTV
+2932 NIGGKRHYVVVRLRKDLKSGQKPQFYVVAAQLETDAQRETALAV
-2944 KAAIAVAT
+2944 ETRSSHDGHIA
-2952 TGDKYYDHKLTRIEK
+2952 GGK
-2967 GDLLEMT
+2967 
-2974 SRLSGAE
+2974 
-2981 ISNQSPLS
+2981 N
-2989 DIDDKRLLQILQD
+2989 RLLNILHSALISVNQI
-3002 KDAGKGGIAD
+3002 KSAAGNTGTVDAGIAD

-3025 IGASISHITGKRS
+3025 IGAAIGHITGKKS

-3070 DLDGLKEYGRLS
+3070 SLDGLKEYGRLS

-3095 ADKVVKEWGRL
+3095 ADKVVREWGRL
-3106 KKENA
+3106 KKADA

-3148 IADGKIEKAKAVIAS
+3148 IADGKIVKARAVIAS
-3163 ANARIARADAAYN
+3163 ADVRIARADAAYN

-3185 QSALLAAEEEAGR
+3185 QSALLAAEEKAGR
-3198 EIMADEADMRLR
+3198 EILADEADMRLR

-3257 EVEAQKALEGLAL
+3257 EVGAQKALEGLAL

-3292 YRVHFGQVRDAI
+3292 YRAHFGQVRDAL
-3304 AERLARAGQDAEIVR
+3304 AERLARAGQDAETVR

-3345 VKDADGNNV
+3345 VKDADGNSV

-3416 PAQQAQL
+3416 SAQQAQL
-3423 NDTLMQLYLNS
+3423 NDTLTQLYLNA

-3499 GFDQR
+3499 GFNQR

-3578 ASKQIGLRVGEKFNT
+3578 ASKQIGLKVGEKFNT

-3668 KQAGADSEAAFEQ
+3668 KRAGADSEAAFEQ

-3830 LEGKKWAESLVVGST
+3830 LAGKKWAESLVVGST

-3893 VDKSGIMVKDDFNLF
+3893 VDKSGITVKDDFNLF
-3908 ELAGQAV
+3908 ELAGQAA
-3915 GFRPS
+3915 GFRSS

-3960 ALRELR
+3960 ALRALR

-3983 ENIMAGVRNR
+3983 ENIMSSVRNR

-4001 DGIYLPEGRSDAR
+4001 DGIYLSDKHSDAR

>member
-20 KKYRGLTQ
+20 KKYRGFTQ
-28 KEAREAADDTALT
+28 KDAWAAADDTALT
-41 RGFNNSMR
+41 RGFKNSMR
-49 SARMAWNAFTGDD
+49 SARMAWNDLTGDK

-91 EAWDK
+91 EAWEK

-106 VWGELKK
+106 VWEELKK

-134 LEQAPNALVPLVTST
+134 LEQAPNAIVPLATTTVGGILGTL
-149 AGRAV
+149 AGGNTAV
-154 GAIGGAFAGGLAG
+154 GAYAG
-167 AGVGAIPGAVVGGH
+167 AT
-181 VGGLAGYALG
+181 LG

-261 AEKAALEKMGVAAAD
+261 AEKAALKKMGVAAAD
-276 KAVVAA
+276 KAAVAA

-300 GLGGAARHTAA
+300 GLGGAARHAA
-311 YALEP
+311 AFALEP

-360 AAMTDPLKLSA
+360 AAISDPLRLSA

-395 PEEAQALRAAVE
+395 PEEAQALGAAVE

-437 DRTKQKEAEQFFS
+437 DRTKQKEAEQFFN
-450 SPADSNTPHTEEL
+450 SPADGNTPHAEEL

-491 DGLARQYADIAAKYR
+491 DGLARQYADMAAKYR

-515 NPDNGAISAAAALAV
+515 DPDDGAISAAAALAV

-538 AVSDDVEAPSVA
+538 VPSDDVETPTVA
-550 DDVLSERSADADRGG
+550 DDVLSGRSADADRGG

-572 VRSGGAPRGAASVAS
+572 VRSGGAASVAS
-587 GGSAAAAS
+587 GGAGRSAAAAS

-607 QYFDSLDTRGRK
+607 QYFDGLDTRGRK

-658 KAASEAKQGYLPPP
+658 QAASEAKQGYLPPP

-689 ADALNKESRRRFD
+689 ADALNKESRRWFD
-702 ALPEGVRRHAQTV
+702 ALPETVRRHAQTV

-734 GHYPEGLAES
+734 GHYPAGLAES
-744 VRAVRAYRAEHPE
+744 VRVVRAYRAEHPE

-773 RNNGWNVPLLSREG
+773 RNNGWRVPLLSREG

-815 ALPMEDK
+815 ALPTEDK

-840 RGLTPDK
+840 RGLTPDT
-847 GADANAAALQVA
+847 GADANAAALQGLPESAAVA
-859 PEADVA
+859 SGNAPTHRQNLQVRAHAEGAA

-878 GGKGAPIAGKR
+878 GGKRAPVAGKR
-889 PDTVLPVLNPQVTES
+889 PDTVLPVLNPQVAES

-964 GKGGMLKDF
+964 GKGGMLEEF

-979 SHSDGLVFDGRRY
+979 SHSDGLVFDSRRY

-1034 RDAAADG
+1034 RDAAASAG

-1049 ARAKDAPVA
+1049 ARAKDTPVA
-1058 AKNAADE
+1058 GKAAVAKNAANE
-1065 KPSSDKAAESEA
+1065 KPSSDKAAKPETL
-1077 VVKTALDNPEEA
+1077 VKTALDNPQEA
-1089 QRKARVLQGEPVY
+1089 RRKARVLQGEPVY
-1102 TVKERTAPRENKALR
+1102 TVKERTAPGENKALR
-1117 EWAVALFDK
+1117 EWAVALFD
-1126 AGNKA
+1126 
-1131 VNPEIGEVALTAKS
+1131 
-1145 VKDSLAHGISPEKAS
+1145 
-1160 AFEAVPYVV
+1160 
-1169 EKGAV
+1169 
-1174 IVRTRHGRVSS
+1174 
-1185 YFISAPVEIE
+1185 
-1195 GKQDIVTVLV
+1195 
-1205 HHDVNKKRMY
+1205 
-1215 LHSVTTKENLL
+1215 
-1226 KTALAGYDGD
+1226 
-1236 STADAEA
+1236 
-1243 SEPRGKLYSG
+1243 
-1253 DIASVL
+1253 
-1259 KKLLEYKTQGGKT
+1259 
-1272 EDTPSE
+1272 
-1278 GARFSLDES
+1278 
-1287 PDSAFARA
+1287 
-1295 VDDVV
+1295 
-1300 GGKVSRGFVKMGTT
+1300 
-1314 PDVLK
+1314 
-1319 MLGLPDVKIR
+1319 
-1329 ISAKTIEKV
+1329 
-1338 MGEYLGIAKGA
+1338 
-1349 HSHIHNLT
+1349 
-1357 PEAVK
+1357 
-1362 QLPGQINNPVAVF
+1362 
-1375 KSSTVRGG
+1375 
-1383 YVVLTEL
+1383 
-1390 TEADKQTGK
+1390 
-1399 DKPVVAALHLKTD
+1399 
-1412 KGGIEVIDVASSYGR
+1412 
-1427 SDSQLSRAF
+1427 
-1436 NQDLL
+1436 
-1441 YLDKTKARNLNTERL
+1441 
-1456 QLPWDFT
+1456 
-1463 SDFELYERNIKTDS
+1463 
-1477 DLVQY
+1477 
-1482 LKAEK
+1482 
-1487 QGKFD
+1487 
-1492 KKQENA
+1492 
-1498 KQHAESIKKRLAES
+1498 
-1512 IGGLAE
+1512 
-1518 QVDVAAVSET
+1518 
-1528 APDKAQMLLSE
+1528 
-1539 RVEGWF
+1539 
-1545 DGRTGKITLVAENLT
+1545 
-1560 PERAVWVAWHEL
+1560 
-1572 GHRGF
+1572 
-1577 AAEGFAKYR
+1577 
-1586 EELERADGNS
+1586 
-1596 LIRRIA
+1596 
-1602 DAVQEEREG
+1602 
-1611 TGDAAASVRSAAV
+1611 
-1624 EEAVVEL
+1624 
-1631 YAAQRTGDWSG
+1631 
-1642 IENRYGVKVG
+1642 
-1652 NGLKRGIAGV
+1652 
-1662 LARIGAVLR
+1662 
-1671 RVLQRL
+1671 
-1677 TGKADGAMSDADVF
+1677 
-1691 AMLVDLHGNKAAKSK
+1691 
-1706 AVVKTALD
+1706 
-1714 DAKEAER
+1714 
-1721 KARVLQGEPV
+1721 
-1731 YTVKE
+1731 
-1736 RQAPQGFKALREWA
+1736 
-1750 AALFEKAGGKAV
+1750 KAGGKAV

-1816 YVYISAPVEIGGK
+1816 YVYISAPVEIEGK

-1879 IASVLKKLLE
+1879 IASVLKKLLK
-1889 YKTETGKGVSV
+1889 YKTQGGK
-1900 GKKQQKRQAE
+1900 
-1910 SEAGSVPSEAQPKS
+1910 
-1924 GKDYFGLS
+1924 
-1932 LYESGQ
+1932 
-1938 DYKGISEAH
+1938 
-1947 YRKFVAELSKL
+1947 
-1958 DGWRVNNRKYG
+1958 
-1969 RLEFRV
+1969 
-1975 DGEEVVFLRRLE
+1975 
-1987 SLYSEHAVIG
+1987 
-1997 FSVYNSRLVE
+1997 
-2007 KKFDEIEF
+2007 
-2015 VFNPSEPPKETA
+2015 T
-2027 ERLNR
+2027 
-2032 FIRSI
+2032 
-2037 YPVSEASVQVE
+2037 
-2048 SNPESEADT
+2048 
-2057 HRTPES
+2057 
-2063 VRAFSVTLPK
+2063 
-2073 LQQKRAVEHLTADA
+2073 
-2087 LLDGGAKYPQLN
+2087 
-2099 GRTTKAGQVEKTL
+2099 
-2112 SAGFVPY
+2112 
-2119 EEIREQTARMGKER
+2119 
-2133 DKMFFKLH
+2133 
-2141 REAYGEDSSFDYDN
+2141 
-2155 SDDAELKAQTDEA
+2155 
-2168 LREKHP
+2168 
-2174 PKTVYLMKHK
+2174 
-2184 QSGDALPIT
+2184 
-2193 KTQFDYAVYLENMPS
+2193 ENTPS

-2280 QWKKVPEWLDN
+2280 QWKKVPKWLDN

-2424 IGGLAEQ
+2424 IGRLAEQ

-2439 TAPDKAQMLL
+2439 MAPDKAQMLL

-2484 GHRGFAAEGFA
+2484 GHRGFAADGFA
-2495 KYREELERADGNSL
+2495 KYRAELERADGNSL

-2585 LQRLTGKADGAM
+2585 LQRLAGKADGAM

-2605 LVDLHGNVEGARE
+2605 LADLHGNAEGARD

-2623 VKPSRSA
+2623 VLFSIYS
-2630 MKDMDANIRRGRA
+2630 DDADKVARA
-2643 AMNRALVE
+2643 ADILTGSPV
-2651 KADVRRAMYRNDIGW
+2651 ADIESGLIKRDE
-2666 IDFVWG
+2666 
-2672 STGRVLPNGKTKGA
+2672 NGKVIANAREFIRKW
-2686 MGLAHVIESRMR
+2686 LAENRP
-2698 KDGMSRDEVV
+2698 DGIFRHPEV
-2708 GMLIGRV
+2708 
-2715 VDTIARGEVL
+2715 GEVML
-2725 RTVEGGKT
+2725 TVRGVKNSLSHFSADIHVDALPAVPYV
-2733 KRLEVSLQGNIVQL
+2733 LENSAVLEY
-2747 VKSKGSNTWV
+2747 SKDKNGDN
-2757 LTAFDGY
+2757 
-2764 QTVEQAR
+2764 VE
-2771 GATRS
+2771 
-2776 ALRNTDPI
+2776 NVI
-2784 LSRDGMGASDT
+2784 L
-2795 PNVRA
+2795 
-2800 KDESVNTA
+2800 
-2808 DGTRFSR
+2808 
-2815 AEERSKS
+2815 
-2822 ESLEKLRRAETIRIS
+2822 
-2837 GREIEAGDDLRQY
+2837 
-2850 RRRAMEY
+2850 
-2857 GKSLRGS
+2857 
-2864 YVNKDTGRE
+2864 
-2873 ISLGR
+2873 
-2878 AGITEVLHHDVSNP
+2878 
-2892 EHLQSIAAIPQII
+2892 AAP
-2905 EKSIYIDTLPNE
+2905 
-2917 DKAKNPDIQEYEYYV
+2917 A
-2932 AGLNIGGTDYTV
+2932 NIGGKRHYVVVRLRKDLKSGQKPQFYVVAAQLETDAQRETALAV
-2944 KAAIAVAT
+2944 ETRSSHDGHIA
-2952 TGDKYYDHKLTRIEK
+2952 GGK
-2967 GDLLEMT
+2967 
-2974 SRLSGAE
+2974 
-2981 ISNQSPLS
+2981 N
-2989 DIDDKRLLQILQD
+2989 RLLNILHSALISVNQI
-3002 KDAGKGGIAD
+3002 KSAAGNTGTVDAGIAD

-3025 IGASISHITGKRS
+3025 IGAAIGHITGKKS

-3070 DLDGLKEYGRLS
+3070 SLDGLKEYGRLS

-3095 ADKVVKEWGRL
+3095 ADKVVREWGRL
-3106 KKENA
+3106 KKADA

-3148 IADGKIEKAKAVIAS
+3148 IADGKIVKAKAVIAS
-3163 ANARIARADAAYN
+3163 ADARIARADAAYN

-3185 QSALLAAEEEAGR
+3185 QSALLAAEEKAGR
-3198 EIMADEADMRLR
+3198 EILADEADMRLR

-3257 EVEAQKALEGLAL
+3257 EVGAQKALEGLAL

-3292 YRVHFGQVRDAI
+3292 YRAHFGQVRDAL
-3304 AERLARAGQDAEIVR
+3304 AERLARSGQDAEIVR

-3345 VKDADGNNV
+3345 VKDADGNSV

-3416 PAQQAQL
+3416 SAQQAQL
-3423 NDTLMQLYLNS
+3423 NDTLTQLYLNS

-3491 VDGRKYEE
+3491 VDGRKYVE
-3499 GFDQR
+3499 GFNQR

-3578 ASKQIGLRVGEKFNT
+3578 ASKQIGLKVGEKFNT

-3668 KQAGADSEAAFEQ
+3668 KRAGADSEAAFEQ

-3830 LEGKKWAESLVVGST
+3830 LAGKKWAESLVVGST

-3893 VDKSGIMVKDDFNLF
+3893 VDKSGITVKDDFNLF
-3908 ELAGQAV
+3908 ELAGQAA
-3915 GFRPS
+3915 GFRSS

-3966 GVVAQWNRKH
+3966 SVVAQWNRKH

-3983 ENIMAGVRNR
+3983 ENIMSSVRNR
-3993 QRRVAGAK
+3993 QRRVVGAK
-4001 DGIYLPEGRSDAR
+4001 DGIYLSDKHSDAR